1 MSKITI
7 DDLDREI
14 AEAEERRSRAAEA
27 GWQKGVK
34 QMDKR
39 LKTLRRKRD
48 KLVAKTGV
56 DAPSIPT
63 GEYLATESE
72 EAGLGINP
80 ALSTDVKLVQPKWS
94 TTKLVPYEMLT
105 VDGVMRIGDGTYSI
119 ALRVDDV
126 NYQGARPEDQYLV
139 REAWAAYLDSL
150 DHTVRLGVFIMNKRV
165 SPEEFA
171 SDLLYREV
179 PGDERG
185 NVLRREYNA
194 WTRSMLAKS
203 SRSVRRDRI
212 VTIAVDADT
221 LERAV
226 PRLSQEA
233 DSFLRFMRDLGSD
246 AHLLDGQQRLDII
259 QAMTRQDDKPGTA
272 SFDNLRGTVGL
283 TTRELVAPTSVL
295 TADGYRGDPRMIVGR
310 RWVKTYTV
318 TLDGYGKTMKDSF
331 ISDLTGLP
339 YDMTVAWHIR
349 PWEFAAAISAAENH
363 LHDIT
368 EENNTYQFNASRPEV
383 GYFVDQN
390 NMPPVMREAQE
401 DAEAFRDDL
410 ERAEMHAFGVTTVV
424 TVQGRTETELEE
436 ACREVEKVFS
446 THRKPYPDAWRALRE
461 EAFSTALPLGTPFV
475 PYERTLTT
483 DPLSHMMMFVAA
495 EMSDPG
501 GNIMGLNAE
510 TRSFIV
516 YDPVAHE
523 HTNSFTLA
531 QPRSGKSFNSK
542 ITRIIPVHLKH
553 PEDDVITIDPE
564 GEYVTGTEY
573 LGGQVIR
580 IAENS
585 GDFINPLDISLA
597 YGSDDPE
604 TKSSPVPAKVSFIQS
619 LVRMMASSVND
630 AQANVLDAAAAYS
643 YSRYLDDPRPENLPT
658 LQDIYDF
665 LMAEQGSD
673 MRDARDLAKL
683 IRRYVTGT
691 LSLFN
696 HPTNVNLQSNLVC
709 FDLHELSSE
718 LKPLALLIILD
729 HIWVRVSANRRAGK
743 RTWLIIDEF
752 QLLLDSPYARSQ
764 IDRFFTRGGKWDF
777 YINAITQNLSRVL
790 NSEETRY
797 MFQNSPFVTVLQQTS
812 DLLPDFQELFN
823 LSESQTKV
831 LATAHPGEGLY
842 VFKNRVVHF
851 DYQIDPKTCPTLYD
865 ICTTRPADIKRR
877 AAKTAPPSPD
887 GIQLDEPDDETAPR
901 DAREDIRLNVPS
913 PETRT
918 RRVADTRPTA
928 RLDSVYK
935 AGGGRQSPPRQNERN
950 DDMDIRDFTEGADF
964 SRFNTR
970 RRPSEEELRQQ
981 AEADLREKV
990 VTIVED
996 VFGRES
1002 DTHFDDLA
1010 LALGAQGLTVGTDPS
1025 GDIAFSDG
1033 TVALSGSEVGYTL
1046 PALVALS
1053 ERANG
1058 IDAEEI
1064 QPEETSRPE
1073 PAPQTR
1079 APESQHEPVSRQ
1091 APATQVFA
1099 RQQAPRG
1106 QYAQPAAAMPAA
1118 EPAPVQQ
1125 PRGMF
1130 PNQRAAQRHRMQQTA
1145 SQQDASQQAMPQ
1157 RDVFQRT
1164 QQPATEPRYGSAS
1177 VAGAMSTLLR
1187 YQNQSGE
1194 DLGGVFSDPSEISP
1208 EGLDEYA
1215 SESGFEN

>member
-1 MSKITI
+1 MSRLTI

-14 AEAEERRSRAAEA
+14 AEAEQRRASALEA
-27 GWQKGVK
+27 GWQKGVC

-39 LKTLRRKRD
+39 LKKLRKKRD
-48 KLVAKTGV
+48 RYVAKCGAE
-56 DAPSIPT
+56 APSIPL
-63 GEYLATESE
+63 GSSWATD
-72 EAGLGINP
+72 EAQADLGVNT

-94 TTKLVPYEMLT
+94 TTKLVPYELLT
-105 VDGVMRIGDGTYSI
+105 VDGVMRIDSETYSI

-139 REAWAAYLDSL
+139 REAWAGYLDSL
-150 DHTVRLGVFIMNKRV
+150 DHTVRLGIFIMNKRV

-171 SDLLYREV
+171 SDLLFREV

-212 VTIAVDADT
+212 ITIAVSADT

-233 DSFLRFMRDLGSD
+233 DSFLRFIRDLGSD
-246 AHLLDGQQRLDII
+246 AHVLDGQQRLDII
-259 QAMTRQDDKPGTA
+259 QTMTRQDDGPGTA
-272 SFDNLRGTVGL
+272 NFERLSGTVGL
-283 TTRELVAPTSVL
+283 TTRELVAPSSVL

-310 RWVKTYTV
+310 RWVKTYDV

-339 YDMTVAWHIR
+339 YDLTVAWHIR
-349 PWEFAAAISAAENH
+349 PWEFSAAISAAENH
-363 LHDIT
+363 LHEIT
-368 EENNTYQFNASRPEV
+368 EENNTYQFNTSRPEV

-390 NMPPVMREAQE
+390 NMPPTMREAQE

-410 ERAEMHAFGVTTVV
+410 ESAEMHAFGVTTVV

-446 THRKPYPDAWRALRE
+446 THRKPYPDSWRALRE
-461 EAFSTALPLGTPFV
+461 ESFSTALPIGAPYI

-483 DPLSHMMMFVAA
+483 DPLSHMLMFVAA
-495 EMSDPG
+495 EMNDPG

-516 YDPVAHE
+516 YDPVSHE

-553 PEDDVITIDPE
+553 PDDDVITIDPE
-564 GEYVTGTEY
+564 GEYVTPTEY

-630 AQANVLDAAAAYS
+630 AQANVLDAAAAYA
-643 YSRYLDDPRPENLPT
+643 YNRYLDDPRPENLPT

-665 LMAEQGSD
+665 LMSEQGSD

-729 HIWVRVSANRRAGK
+729 HIWVRVSANRRAGR

-797 MFQNSPFVTVLQQTS
+797 MFQNSPFVTILQQTS

-851 DYQIDPKTCPTLYD
+851 DFQIDSKICPTLYD

-877 AAKTAPPSPD
+877 AARPVSAGPD
-887 GIQLDEPDDETAPR
+887 VGSLDEPEDDSSSNSR
-901 DAREDIRLNVPS
+901 SRREEIGRCVPS
-913 PETRT
+913 PAH
-918 RRVADTRPTA
+918 VAPSPRP
-928 RLDSVYK
+928 LPDSQPANVQIGFN
-935 AGGGRQSPPRQNERN
+935 GGDNRNAVAANNERME
-950 DDMDIRDFTEGADF
+950 DMDIRDFQEGADF

-970 RRPSEEELRQQ
+970 RLPTEEELRAQ
-981 AEADLREKV
+981 AEAELKELV
-990 VTIVED
+990 LNAINQ
-996 VFGRES
+996 VFTHES
-1002 DTHFDDLA
+1002 DTHFDDFA
-1010 LALGAQGLTVGTDPS
+1010 LALSSAGITLGADPS
-1025 GDIAFSDG
+1025 GDIAFSNG

-1046 PALVALS
+1046 PALVAMS
-1053 ERANG
+1053 EHANG
-1058 IDAEEI
+1058 LDV
-1064 QPEETSRPE
+1064 
-1073 PAPQTR
+1073 APQTQTATAAEQAQPVDGSNVQAGSR
-1079 APESQHEPVSRQ
+1079 SDGARLQQTESPARPDTQAQAYRQSAHAASSQQ
-1091 APATQVFA
+1091 APAATFTQ
-1099 RQQAPRG
+1099 PN
-1106 QYAQPAAAMPAA
+1106 
-1118 EPAPVQQ
+1118 
-1125 PRGMF
+1125 GMY
-1130 PNQRAAQRHRMQQTA
+1130 PNQRAAQRHLKQAAMQAAATP
-1145 SQQDASQQAMPQ
+1145 QQSDDQ
-1157 RDVFQRT
+1157 RFT
-1164 QQPATEPRYGSAS
+1164 SAS
-1177 VAGAMSTLLR
+1177 VAGAMQGLLG
-1187 YQNQSGE
+1187 YQNDSGE
-1194 DLGGVFSDPSEISP
+1194 DLGGMFASPDEISP
-1208 EGLDEYA
+1208 EGLTEYA
-1215 SESGFEN
+1215 GGSGFVG

>member
-1 MSKITI
+1 MSRLTI

-14 AEAEERRSRAAEA
+14 AEAEQRRASALEA
-27 GWQKGVK
+27 GWQKGVC

-39 LKTLRRKRD
+39 LKKLRKKRD
-48 KLVAKTGV
+48 RYVAKCGAEV
-56 DAPSIPT
+56 PSIPL
-63 GEYLATESE
+63 GSSWATD
-72 EAGLGINP
+72 EAQADLGVNT

-94 TTKLVPYEMLT
+94 TTKLVPYELLT
-105 VDGVMRIGDGTYSI
+105 VDGVMRIDSETYSI

-139 REAWAAYLDSL
+139 REAWAGYLDSL
-150 DHTVRLGVFIMNKRV
+150 DHTVRLGIFIMNKRV

-171 SDLLYREV
+171 SDLLFREV

-212 VTIAVDADT
+212 ITIAVSADT

-233 DSFLRFMRDLGSD
+233 DSFLRFIRDLGSD
-246 AHLLDGQQRLDII
+246 AHVLDGQQRLDII
-259 QAMTRQDDKPGTA
+259 QTMTRQDDGPGTA
-272 SFDNLRGTVGL
+272 NFERLSGTVGL
-283 TTRELVAPTSVL
+283 TTRELVAPSSVL
-295 TADGYRGDPRMIVGR
+295 TADGYRGDPRMIIGR
-310 RWVKTYTV
+310 RWVKTYDV

-339 YDMTVAWHIR
+339 YDLTVAWHIR
-349 PWEFAAAISAAENH
+349 PWEFSAAISAAENH
-363 LHDIT
+363 LHEIT
-368 EENNTYQFNASRPEV
+368 EENNTYQFNTSRPEV

-390 NMPPVMREAQE
+390 NMPPTMREAQE

-410 ERAEMHAFGVTTVV
+410 ESAEMHAFGVTTVV

-446 THRKPYPDAWRALRE
+446 THRKPYPDSWRALRE
-461 EAFSTALPLGTPFV
+461 ESFSTALPIGAPYI

-483 DPLSHMMMFVAA
+483 DPLSHMLMFVAA
-495 EMSDPG
+495 EMNDPG

-516 YDPVAHE
+516 YDPVSHE

-553 PEDDVITIDPE
+553 PDDDVITIDPE
-564 GEYVTGTEY
+564 GEYVTPTEY

-630 AQANVLDAAAAYS
+630 AQANVLDAAAAYA
-643 YSRYLDDPRPENLPT
+643 YNRYLDDPRPENLPT
-658 LQDIYDF
+658 LQDIYNF
-665 LMAEQGSD
+665 LMSEQGSD

-729 HIWVRVSANRRAGK
+729 HIWVRVSANRRAGR

-797 MFQNSPFVTVLQQTS
+797 MFQNSPFVTILQQTS

-851 DYQIDPKTCPTLYD
+851 DFQIDSKICPTLYD

-877 AAKTAPPSPD
+877 AARPVSAGPD
-887 GIQLDEPDDETAPR
+887 VGSLDEPEDDSSSNSR
-901 DAREDIRLNVPS
+901 SRREEIGRCVPS
-913 PETRT
+913 PAHMAPSPRPLPDSQPANVQIGFNGGDN
-918 RRVADTRPTA
+918 RNAVAA
-928 RLDSVYK
+928 N
-935 AGGGRQSPPRQNERN
+935 NERME
-950 DDMDIRDFTEGADF
+950 DMDIRDFQEGADF

-970 RRPSEEELRQQ
+970 RLPTEEELRAQ
-981 AEADLREKV
+981 AEAELKELV
-990 VTIVED
+990 LNAINQ
-996 VFGRES
+996 VFTHES
-1002 DTHFDDLA
+1002 DTHFDDFA
-1010 LALGAQGLTVGTDPS
+1010 LALSSAGITLGADPS
-1025 GDIAFSDG
+1025 GDIAFSNG

-1046 PALVALS
+1046 PALVAMS
-1053 ERANG
+1053 EHANG
-1058 IDAEEI
+1058 LDV
-1064 QPEETSRPE
+1064 
-1073 PAPQTR
+1073 APQAQTAT
-1079 APESQHEPVSRQ
+1079 APEQAQPVDGSNVQAGSRSDGARLQQTESPARPDTQAQAYRQSAHAASSQQ
-1091 APATQVFA
+1091 APAATFTQ
-1099 RQQAPRG
+1099 PN
-1106 QYAQPAAAMPAA
+1106 
-1118 EPAPVQQ
+1118 
-1125 PRGMF
+1125 GMY
-1130 PNQRAAQRHRMQQTA
+1130 PNQRAAQRHLKQAAMQAAAT
-1145 SQQDASQQAMPQ
+1145 PQ
-1157 RDVFQRT
+1157 HSDDQRFT
-1164 QQPATEPRYGSAS
+1164 SAS
-1177 VAGAMSTLLR
+1177 VAGAMQGLLG
-1187 YQNQSGE
+1187 YQNDSGE
-1194 DLGGVFSDPSEISP
+1194 DLGGMFASPDEISP
-1208 EGLDEYA
+1208 EGLTEYA
-1215 SESGFEN
+1215 GGSGFVG

>member
-1 MSKITI
+1 MSRMTI
-7 DDLDREI
+7 EDLDREI
-14 AEAEERRSRAAEA
+14 AEAEQRRANAVEA
-27 GWQKGVK
+27 GWPKGVR

-39 LKTLRRKRD
+39 LKKLNKKRD
-48 KLVAKTGV
+48 KHLAKYGPDV
-56 DAPSIPT
+56 PSIP
-63 GEYLATESE
+63 
-72 EAGLGINP
+72 LGSSWETDEDQADLGVNT

-94 TTKLVPYEMLT
+94 TTKLVPYELLT
-105 VDGVMRIGDGTYSI
+105 VDGVMRIDSATYSI

-126 NYQGARPEDQYLV
+126 NYQGARPEDQYRV

-150 DHTVRLGVFIMNKRV
+150 DHTVRLGIFIMNKRV

-171 SDLLYREV
+171 SDLLFREV
-179 PGDERG
+179 PGDDRG

-212 VTIAVDADT
+212 VTIAASADT

-246 AHLLDGQQRLDII
+246 AHILDGQQRLDII
-259 QAMTRQDDKPGTA
+259 QAMTRQDDNPGTA
-272 SFDNLRGTVGL
+272 NFERLSGTVGL
-283 TTRELVAPTSVL
+283 TTRELVAPSSVL

-310 RWVKTYTV
+310 RWVKTYDV

-339 YDMTVAWHIR
+339 YDLTVAWHIR
-349 PWEFAAAISAAENH
+349 PWEFSAAISAAENH
-363 LHDIT
+363 LHEIT
-368 EENNTYQFNASRPEV
+368 EENNTYQFNTSRPEV
-383 GYFVDQN
+383 GYFVDQS
-390 NMPPVMREAQE
+390 NMPPAMREAQE

-410 ERAEMHAFGVTTVV
+410 ESAEMHAFGVTTVV
-424 TVQGRTETELEE
+424 AVQGRTETELEE

-446 THRKPYPDAWRALRE
+446 THRKPYPDSWRALRE
-461 EAFSTALPLGTPFV
+461 ESFSTALPIGTPYI

-483 DPLSHMMMFVAA
+483 DPLAHMMMFVAA
-495 EMSDPG
+495 EMNDPG

-516 YDPVAHE
+516 YDPVSHE

-553 PEDDVITIDPE
+553 PDDDVITIDPE
-564 GEYVTGTEY
+564 GEYVTPTEY

-585 GDFINPLDISLA
+585 GDYINPLDISLA

-630 AQANVLDAAAAYS
+630 AQANVLDAAAAYA
-643 YSRYLDDPRPENLPT
+643 YNRYLDDPRPENLPT

-665 LMAEQGSD
+665 LMSEQGSD

-696 HPTNVNLQSNLVC
+696 HPTNVDLQSNLVC

-729 HIWVRVSANRRAGK
+729 HIWVRVSANRRAGR
-743 RTWLIIDEF
+743 RTWLVIDEF

-851 DYQIDPKTCPTLYD
+851 DFPIDQKICPTLYD

-877 AAKTAPPSPD
+877 VARPVSARPD
-887 GIQLDEPDDETAPR
+887 VDALDEPEDAPSSSSR
-901 DAREDIRLNVPS
+901 SRREEIGRSVPS
-913 PETRT
+913 PAHMAPPPQVRSSDRPASEQFGFNGGDNRDA
-918 RRVADTRPTA
+918 VAA
-928 RLDSVYK
+928 K
-935 AGGGRQSPPRQNERN
+935 NERME
-950 DDMDIRDFTEGADF
+950 DMDIRDFQEGVSY

-970 RRPSEEELRQQ
+970 RLPTEEELRAQ
-981 AEADLREKV
+981 AEAELKELVLNAIDQ
-990 VTIVED
+990 
-996 VFGRES
+996 VFTRES
-1002 DTHFDDLA
+1002 DTHFDDFA
-1010 LALGAQGLTVGTDPS
+1010 LALSAAGITLGADPS
-1025 GDIAFSDG
+1025 GDIAFSNG

-1046 PALVALS
+1046 QALVAMS

-1058 IDAEEI
+1058 LDAVA
-1064 QPEETSRPE
+1064 E
-1073 PAPQTR
+1073 PQRAA
-1079 APESQHEPVSRQ
+1079 APEQTQSIEEDTEQAASRLDG
-1091 APATQVFA
+1091 A
-1099 RQQAPRG
+1099 RQQPVELPARPRT
-1106 QYAQPAAAMPAA
+1106 QAQVPQQPAHSATPQQTSAADFM
-1118 EPAPVQQ
+1118 QT
-1125 PRGMF
+1125 GGIY
-1130 PNQRAAQRHRMQQTA
+1130 PNQRAAQRRHQAALQATA
-1145 SQQDASQQAMPQ
+1145 AP
-1157 RDVFQRT
+1157 
-1164 QQPATEPRYGSAS
+1164 QQPAEQRFTSAS
-1177 VAGAMSTLLR
+1177 VAGAMQGLLN
-1187 YQNQSGE
+1187 YQNDSGE
-1194 DLGGVFSDPSEISP
+1194 DVGGVFANPDEISP
-1208 EGLDEYA
+1208 EGLSEYA
-1215 SESGFEN
+1215 NGSGFVG

>member
-1 MSKITI
+1 MSKLTI

-14 AEAEERRSRAAEA
+14 AEAEQRRSSALEA
-27 GWQKGVK
+27 GWQKGVR

-39 LKTLRRKRD
+39 LKKLRKKRD
-48 KLVAKTGV
+48 RYVAKCGADV
-56 DAPSIPT
+56 PSIPL
-63 GEYLATESE
+63 GSSWATD
-72 EAGLGINP
+72 EAQADLGVNT

-94 TTKLVPYEMLT
+94 TTKLVPYELLT
-105 VDGVMRIGDGTYSI
+105 VDGVMRIDSETYSI

-139 REAWAAYLDSL
+139 REAWAGYLDSL
-150 DHTVRLGVFIMNKRV
+150 DHTVRLGIFIMNKRV

-171 SDLLYREV
+171 SDLLFREV

-212 VTIAVDADT
+212 ITIAVSADT

-233 DSFLRFMRDLGSD
+233 DSFLRFIRDLGSD
-246 AHLLDGQQRLDII
+246 AHVLDGQQRLDII
-259 QAMTRQDDKPGTA
+259 QTMTRQDDSPGTA
-272 SFDNLRGTVGL
+272 SFERLSGTVGL
-283 TTRELVAPTSVL
+283 TTRELVAPSSVL
-295 TADGYRGDPRMIVGR
+295 TADGYRGDPRMIIGR
-310 RWVKTYTV
+310 RWVKTYDV

-339 YDMTVAWHIR
+339 YDLTVAWHIR
-349 PWEFAAAISAAENH
+349 PWEFSAAISAAENH
-363 LHDIT
+363 LHEIT
-368 EENNTYQFNASRPEV
+368 EENNTYQFNTSRPEV

-390 NMPPVMREAQE
+390 NMPPAMREAQE

-410 ERAEMHAFGVTTVV
+410 ESAEMHAFGVTTVV

-446 THRKPYPDAWRALRE
+446 THRKPYPDSWRALRE
-461 EAFSTALPLGTPFV
+461 ESFSTALPIGAPYI

-483 DPLSHMMMFVAA
+483 DPLSHMLMFVAA
-495 EMSDPG
+495 EMNDPG

-516 YDPVAHE
+516 YDPVSHE

-553 PEDDVITIDPE
+553 PDDDVITIDPE
-564 GEYVTGTEY
+564 GEYVTPTEY

-630 AQANVLDAAAAYS
+630 AQANVLDAAAAYA
-643 YSRYLDDPRPENLPT
+643 YNRYLDDPRPENLPT

-665 LMAEQGSD
+665 LMSEQGSD

-729 HIWVRVSANRRAGK
+729 HIWVRVSANRRAGR

-797 MFQNSPFVTVLQQTS
+797 MFQNSPFVTILQQTS

-851 DYQIDPKTCPTLYD
+851 DFQIDSKICPTLYD

-877 AAKTAPPSPD
+877 AARPVSAGPD
-887 GIQLDEPDDETAPR
+887 VGSLDEPEDDSSSNLR
-901 DAREDIRLNVPS
+901 SKREEIGRCVPS
-913 PETRT
+913 PAHMAPSPLPLPDSQPANVQIGFNGGDNRNA
-918 RRVADTRPTA
+918 VAA
-928 RLDSVYK
+928 N
-935 AGGGRQSPPRQNERN
+935 NERME
-950 DDMDIRDFTEGADF
+950 DMDIRDFQEGADF

-970 RRPSEEELRQQ
+970 RLPTEEELRAQ
-981 AEADLREKV
+981 AEAELKDLV
-990 VTIVED
+990 LNAINQ
-996 VFGRES
+996 VFTHES
-1002 DTHFDDLA
+1002 DTHFDDFA
-1010 LALGAQGLTVGTDPS
+1010 LALSSAGITLGADPS
-1025 GDIAFSDG
+1025 GDIAFSNG

-1046 PALVALS
+1046 PALVAMS
-1053 ERANG
+1053 EHANG
-1058 IDAEEI
+1058 LDV
-1064 QPEETSRPE
+1064 
-1073 PAPQTR
+1073 APQTQTAT
-1079 APESQHEPVSRQ
+1079 APDQAQPVDGSNVQAGSRSDGARLQQTESPARPDTQAQAYRQSAHAASSQQ
-1091 APATQVFA
+1091 APAASFTQ
-1099 RQQAPRG
+1099 PN
-1106 QYAQPAAAMPAA
+1106 
-1118 EPAPVQQ
+1118 
-1125 PRGMF
+1125 GMY
-1130 PNQRAAQRHRMQQTA
+1130 PNQRAAQRHLKQAAIQAAATPQQ
-1145 SQQDASQQAMPQ
+1145 SDDQ
-1157 RDVFQRT
+1157 RFT
-1164 QQPATEPRYGSAS
+1164 SAS
-1177 VAGAMSTLLR
+1177 VAGAMQGLLG
-1187 YQNQSGE
+1187 YQNDSGE
-1194 DLGGVFSDPSEISP
+1194 DLGGMFASPDEISP
-1208 EGLDEYA
+1208 EGLTEYA
-1215 SESGFEN
+1215 DGSGFVG

>member
-1 MSKITI
+1 MSRMTI
-7 DDLDREI
+7 EELDREI
-14 AEAEERRSRAAEA
+14 AEAEQRRANAVEA
-27 GWQKGVK
+27 GWPKGVRR
-34 QMDKR
+34 MDKH
-39 LKTLRRKRD
+39 LKKLNKKRD
-48 KLVAKTGV
+48 KYLAKYGP
-56 DAPSIPT
+56 DMPSIP
-63 GEYLATESE
+63 
-72 EAGLGINP
+72 LGSSWETDEDQADLGVNT
-80 ALSTDVKLVQPKWS
+80 ALSTDVKLVQPKWT
-94 TTKLVPYEMLT
+94 TTKLVPYELLT
-105 VDGVMRIGDGTYSI
+105 VDGVMRIDSATYSI

-126 NYQGARPEDQYLV
+126 NYQGARPEDQYRV
-139 REAWAAYLDSL
+139 REAWGAYLDSL
-150 DHTVRLGVFIMNKRV
+150 DHTVRLGIFIMNKRV

-171 SDLLYREV
+171 SDLLFREV
-179 PGDERG
+179 PGDDRG

-212 VTIAVDADT
+212 VTIAVSADT

-246 AHLLDGQQRLDII
+246 AHILDGQQRLDII
-259 QAMTRQDDKPGTA
+259 QAMTRQDDNPGTA
-272 SFDNLRGTVGL
+272 NFERLSGTVGL
-283 TTRELVAPTSVL
+283 TTRELVAPSSVL

-310 RWVKTYTV
+310 RWVKTYDV

-339 YDMTVAWHIR
+339 YDLTVAWHIR
-349 PWEFAAAISAAENH
+349 PWEFSAAISAAENH
-363 LHDIT
+363 LHEIT
-368 EENNTYQFNASRPEV
+368 EENNTYQFNTSRPEV
-383 GYFVDQN
+383 GYFVDQS
-390 NMPPVMREAQE
+390 NMPPAMREAQE

-410 ERAEMHAFGVTTVV
+410 ESAEMHAFGVTTVV

-446 THRKPYPDAWRALRE
+446 THRKPYPDSWRALRE
-461 EAFSTALPLGTPFV
+461 ESFSTALPIGAPYI

-483 DPLSHMMMFVAA
+483 DPLAHMMMFVAA
-495 EMSDPG
+495 EMNDPG

-516 YDPVAHE
+516 YDPVSHE

-553 PEDDVITIDPE
+553 PDDDVITIDPE
-564 GEYVTGTEY
+564 GEYVTPTEY

-585 GDFINPLDISLA
+585 GDYINPLDISLA

-630 AQANVLDAAAAYS
+630 AQANVLDAAAAYA
-643 YSRYLDDPRPENLPT
+643 YNRYLDDPRPENLPT

-665 LMAEQGSD
+665 LMSEQGSD

-691 LSLFN
+691 LALFN
-696 HPTNVNLQSNLVC
+696 HPTNVDLQSNLVC

-729 HIWVRVSANRRAGK
+729 HIWVRVSANRRAGR
-743 RTWLIIDEF
+743 RTWLVIDEF

-851 DYQIDPKTCPTLYD
+851 DFPIDQKICPTLYD

-877 AAKTAPPSPD
+877 VARPVPAKADVDT
-887 GIQLDEPDDETAPR
+887 LDEPEDAPSASSR
-901 DAREDIRLNVPS
+901 PRREEIGRSVPS
-913 PETRT
+913 PAHMAPPPQVRSSDRPASEQFGFNGGDNRDA
-918 RRVADTRPTA
+918 VAA
-928 RLDSVYK
+928 K
-935 AGGGRQSPPRQNERN
+935 NERME
-950 DDMDIRDFTEGADF
+950 DMDIRDFQEGVSF

-970 RRPSEEELRQQ
+970 RLPTEEELRAQ
-981 AEADLREKV
+981 AEAELKELVLNAIDQ
-990 VTIVED
+990 
-996 VFGRES
+996 VFTRES
-1002 DTHFDDLA
+1002 DTHFDDFA
-1010 LALGAQGLTVGTDPS
+1010 LALSAAGITLGADPS
-1025 GDIAFSDG
+1025 GDIAFSNG

-1046 PALVALS
+1046 PTLVAMS

-1058 IDAEEI
+1058 LDAV
-1064 QPEETSRPE
+1064 TE
-1073 PAPQTR
+1073 P
-1079 APESQHEPVSRQ
+1079 
-1091 APATQVFA
+1091 
-1099 RQQAPRG
+1099 
-1106 QYAQPAAAMPAA
+1106 QPAAAPELSQPVEEDAVQAA
-1118 EPAPVQQ
+1118 SRFDGARQQ
-1125 PRGMF
+1125 PVESPARPRAQAQVPQQPAQSATPQQTPGADFMQTGGMY
-1130 PNQRAAQRHRMQQTA
+1130 PNQRAAQRRHQAAMQATA
-1145 SQQDASQQAMPQ
+1145 AP
-1157 RDVFQRT
+1157 
-1164 QQPATEPRYGSAS
+1164 QQPAEQRFTSAS
-1177 VAGAMSTLLR
+1177 VAGAMQGLLN
-1187 YQNQSGE
+1187 YQNDSGE
-1194 DLGGVFSDPSEISP
+1194 DVGGVFTNPDEISP
-1208 EGLDEYA
+1208 EGLGEYA
-1215 SESGFEN
+1215 SGSGFVG

>member
-1 MSKITI
+1 MSRMTI
-7 DDLDREI
+7 EDLDREI
-14 AEAEERRSRAAEA
+14 AEAEQRRANAVEA
-27 GWQKGVK
+27 GWPKGVR

-39 LKTLRRKRD
+39 LKKLNKKRD
-48 KLVAKTGV
+48 KHLAKYGPDV
-56 DAPSIPT
+56 PSIP
-63 GEYLATESE
+63 
-72 EAGLGINP
+72 LGSSWETDEDQADLGVNT
-80 ALSTDVKLVQPKWS
+80 ALSTDVKLIQPKWT
-94 TTKLVPYEMLT
+94 TTKLVPYELLT
-105 VDGVMRIGDGTYSI
+105 VDGVMRIDSATYSI

-126 NYQGARPEDQYLV
+126 NYQGARPEDQYRV

-150 DHTVRLGVFIMNKRV
+150 DHTVRLGIFIMNKRV

-171 SDLLYREV
+171 SDLLFREV
-179 PGDERG
+179 PGDDRG

-212 VTIAVDADT
+212 VTIAVSADT
-221 LERAV
+221 MERAV

-246 AHLLDGQQRLDII
+246 AHVLDGQQRLDII
-259 QAMTRQDDKPGTA
+259 QAMTRQDDNPGTA
-272 SFDNLRGTVGL
+272 NFERLSGTVGL
-283 TTRELVAPTSVL
+283 TTRELVAPSSVL

-310 RWVKTYTV
+310 RWVKTYDV

-339 YDMTVAWHIR
+339 YDLTVAWHIR
-349 PWEFAAAISAAENH
+349 PWEFSAAISAAENH
-363 LHDIT
+363 LHEIT
-368 EENNTYQFNASRPEV
+368 EENNTYQFNTSRPEV
-383 GYFVDQN
+383 GYFVDQS
-390 NMPPVMREAQE
+390 NMPPAMREAQE

-410 ERAEMHAFGVTTVV
+410 ESAEMHAFGVTTVV
-424 TVQGRTETELEE
+424 AVQGRTETELEE

-446 THRKPYPDAWRALRE
+446 THRKPYPDSWRALRE
-461 EAFSTALPLGTPFV
+461 ESFSTALPIGTPYI

-483 DPLSHMMMFVAA
+483 DPLAHMMMFVAA
-495 EMSDPG
+495 EMNDPG

-516 YDPVAHE
+516 YDPVSHE

-553 PEDDVITIDPE
+553 PDDDVITIDPE
-564 GEYVTGTEY
+564 GEYVTPTEY

-585 GDFINPLDISLA
+585 GDYINPLDISLA

-630 AQANVLDAAAAYS
+630 AQANVLDAAAAYA
-643 YSRYLDDPRPENLPT
+643 YNRYLDDPRPENLPT

-665 LMAEQGSD
+665 LMSEQGSD

-696 HPTNVNLQSNLVC
+696 HPTNVDLQSNLVC

-729 HIWVRVSANRRAGK
+729 HIWVRVSANRRAGR
-743 RTWLIIDEF
+743 RTWLVIDEF

-851 DYQIDPKTCPTLYD
+851 DFPIDQKICPTLYD

-877 AAKTAPPSPD
+877 VARPVPVRPD
-887 GIQLDEPDDETAPR
+887 VDTLDEPEDAPSSSSR
-901 DAREDIRLNVPS
+901 SRREEIGRSVPS
-913 PETRT
+913 PAHMAPPPQVRSANRPASEQFGFNGGDNRDA
-918 RRVADTRPTA
+918 VAA
-928 RLDSVYK
+928 K
-935 AGGGRQSPPRQNERN
+935 NERME
-950 DDMDIRDFTEGADF
+950 DMDIRDFQEGVSF

-970 RRPSEEELRQQ
+970 RLPTEEELRAQ
-981 AEADLREKV
+981 AEAELKELVLNAIDQ
-990 VTIVED
+990 
-996 VFGRES
+996 VFTRES
-1002 DTHFDDLA
+1002 DTHFDDFA
-1010 LALGAQGLTVGTDPS
+1010 LALSAAGITLGADPS
-1025 GDIAFSDG
+1025 GDIAFSNG
-1033 TVALSGSEVGYTL
+1033 AVALSGSEVGYTL
-1046 PALVALS
+1046 QALVAMS

-1058 IDAEEI
+1058 LDAVAEPQSAAVPEQAQPIEEDTE
-1064 QPEETSRPE
+1064 QAASRLDG
-1073 PAPQTR
+1073 
-1079 APESQHEPVSRQ
+1079 V
-1091 APATQVFA
+1091 
-1099 RQQAPRG
+1099 RQQPVESPARPRT
-1106 QYAQPAAAMPAA
+1106 QAQVPQQPAHSATPQQTSAADFM
-1118 EPAPVQQ
+1118 QTG
-1125 PRGMF
+1125 GMY
-1130 PNQRAAQRHRMQQTA
+1130 PNQRAAQRRHQAAMQATA
-1145 SQQDASQQAMPQ
+1145 AP
-1157 RDVFQRT
+1157 
-1164 QQPATEPRYGSAS
+1164 QQPAEQRFTSAS
-1177 VAGAMSTLLR
+1177 VAGAMQGLLN
-1187 YQNQSGE
+1187 YQNDSGE
-1194 DLGGVFSDPSEISP
+1194 DIGGVFANPDEISP
-1208 EGLDEYA
+1208 EGLGEYA
-1215 SESGFEN
+1215 SGSGFVG

>member
-1 MSKITI
+1 MSRMTI
-7 DDLDREI
+7 EELDREI
-14 AEAEERRSRAAEA
+14 AEAEQRRANAVEA
-27 GWQKGVK
+27 GWPKGVR

-39 LKTLRRKRD
+39 LKKLNKKRD
-48 KLVAKTGV
+48 KHLAKYGP
-56 DAPSIPT
+56 DMPSIP
-63 GEYLATESE
+63 
-72 EAGLGINP
+72 LGSSWETDEDQADLGVNT
-80 ALSTDVKLVQPKWS
+80 ALSTDVKLVQPKWT
-94 TTKLVPYEMLT
+94 TTKLVPYELLT
-105 VDGVMRIGDGTYSI
+105 VDGVMRIDSATYSI

-126 NYQGARPEDQYLV
+126 NYQGARPEDQYRV

-150 DHTVRLGVFIMNKRV
+150 DHTVRLGIFIMNKRV

-171 SDLLYREV
+171 SDLLFREV
-179 PGDERG
+179 PGDDRG

-212 VTIAVDADT
+212 VTIAVSADT

-246 AHLLDGQQRLDII
+246 AHILDGQQRLDII
-259 QAMTRQDDKPGTA
+259 QAMTRQDDNPGTA
-272 SFDNLRGTVGL
+272 NFERLSGTVGL
-283 TTRELVAPTSVL
+283 TTRELVAPSSVL

-310 RWVKTYTV
+310 RWVKTYDV

-339 YDMTVAWHIR
+339 YDLTVAWHIR
-349 PWEFAAAISAAENH
+349 PWEFSAAISAAENH
-363 LHDIT
+363 LHEIT
-368 EENNTYQFNASRPEV
+368 EENNTYQFNTSRPEV
-383 GYFVDQN
+383 GYFVDQS
-390 NMPPVMREAQE
+390 NMPPAMREAQE

-410 ERAEMHAFGVTTVV
+410 ESAEMHAFGVTTVV

-446 THRKPYPDAWRALRE
+446 THRKPYPDSWRALRE
-461 EAFSTALPLGTPFV
+461 ESFSTALPIGAPYI

-483 DPLSHMMMFVAA
+483 DPLAHMMMFVAA
-495 EMSDPG
+495 EMNDPG

-516 YDPVAHE
+516 YDPVSHE

-553 PEDDVITIDPE
+553 PDDDVITIDPE
-564 GEYVTGTEY
+564 GEYVTPTEY

-585 GDFINPLDISLA
+585 GDYINPLDISLA

-630 AQANVLDAAAAYS
+630 AQANVLDAAAAYA
-643 YSRYLDDPRPENLPT
+643 YNRYLDDPRPENLPT

-665 LMAEQGSD
+665 LMSEQGSD

-691 LSLFN
+691 LALFN
-696 HPTNVNLQSNLVC
+696 HPTNVDLQSNLVC

-729 HIWVRVSANRRAGK
+729 HIWVRVSANRRAGR
-743 RTWLIIDEF
+743 RTWLVIDEF

-851 DYQIDPKTCPTLYD
+851 DFPIDQKICPTLYD

-877 AAKTAPPSPD
+877 VARPVPAKADVDT
-887 GIQLDEPDDETAPR
+887 LDEPEDAPSASSR
-901 DAREDIRLNVPS
+901 PRREEIGRSVPS
-913 PETRT
+913 PAHMAPPPQVRSSDRPASEQFGFNGGDNRDA
-918 RRVADTRPTA
+918 VAA
-928 RLDSVYK
+928 K
-935 AGGGRQSPPRQNERN
+935 NERME
-950 DDMDIRDFTEGADF
+950 DMDIRDFQEGVSF

-970 RRPSEEELRQQ
+970 RLPTEEELRAQ
-981 AEADLREKV
+981 AEAELKELVLNAIDQ
-990 VTIVED
+990 
-996 VFGRES
+996 VFTRES
-1002 DTHFDDLA
+1002 DTHFDDFA
-1010 LALGAQGLTVGTDPS
+1010 LALSAAGITLGADPS
-1025 GDIAFSDG
+1025 GDIAFSNG

-1046 PALVALS
+1046 PALVAMS

-1058 IDAEEI
+1058 LDAV
-1064 QPEETSRPE
+1064 TE
-1073 PAPQTR
+1073 P
-1079 APESQHEPVSRQ
+1079 
-1091 APATQVFA
+1091 
-1099 RQQAPRG
+1099 
-1106 QYAQPAAAMPAA
+1106 QPAAAPELSQPVEEDAVQAA
-1118 EPAPVQQ
+1118 SRFDGARQQ
-1125 PRGMF
+1125 PVESPARPRAQAQVPQQPAQSATPQQTPGAGFMQTGGMY
-1130 PNQRAAQRHRMQQTA
+1130 PNQRAAQRRHQAAMQATA
-1145 SQQDASQQAMPQ
+1145 AP
-1157 RDVFQRT
+1157 
-1164 QQPATEPRYGSAS
+1164 QQPAEQRFTSAS
-1177 VAGAMSTLLR
+1177 VAGAMQGLLN
-1187 YQNQSGE
+1187 YQNDSGE
-1194 DLGGVFSDPSEISP
+1194 DVGGVFANPDEISP
-1208 EGLDEYA
+1208 EGLGEYA
-1215 SESGFEN
+1215 NGSGFVG

>member
-1 MSKITI
+1 MSKLTI

-14 AEAEERRSRAAEA
+14 AEAEQRRSSALEA
-27 GWQKGVK
+27 GWQKGVR

-39 LKTLRRKRD
+39 LKKLRKKRD
-48 KLVAKTGV
+48 RYVAKCGADV
-56 DAPSIPT
+56 PSIPL
-63 GEYLATESE
+63 GSSWATD
-72 EAGLGINP
+72 EAQAELGVNT

-94 TTKLVPYEMLT
+94 TTKLVPYELLT
-105 VDGVMRIGDGTYSI
+105 VDGVMRIDSETYSI

-139 REAWAAYLDSL
+139 REAWAGYLDSL
-150 DHTVRLGVFIMNKRV
+150 DHTVRLGIFIMNKRV

-171 SDLLYREV
+171 SDLLFREV

-212 VTIAVDADT
+212 ITIAVSADT

-233 DSFLRFMRDLGSD
+233 DSFLRFIRDLGSD
-246 AHLLDGQQRLDII
+246 AHVLDGQQRLDII
-259 QAMTRQDDKPGTA
+259 QTMTRQDDSPGTA
-272 SFDNLRGTVGL
+272 NFERLSGTVGL
-283 TTRELVAPTSVL
+283 TTRELVAPSSVL
-295 TADGYRGDPRMIVGR
+295 TADGYRGDPRMIIGR
-310 RWVKTYTV
+310 RWVKTYDV

-339 YDMTVAWHIR
+339 YDLTVAWHIR
-349 PWEFAAAISAAENH
+349 PWEFSAAISAAENH
-363 LHDIT
+363 LHEIT
-368 EENNTYQFNASRPEV
+368 EENNTYQFNTSRPEV

-390 NMPPVMREAQE
+390 NMPPAMREAQE

-410 ERAEMHAFGVTTVV
+410 ESAEMHAFGVTTVV

-446 THRKPYPDAWRALRE
+446 THRKPYPDSWRALRE
-461 EAFSTALPLGTPFV
+461 ESFSTALPIGAPYI

-483 DPLSHMMMFVAA
+483 DPLSHMLMFVAA
-495 EMSDPG
+495 EMNDPG

-516 YDPVAHE
+516 YDPVSHE

-553 PEDDVITIDPE
+553 PDDDVITIDPE
-564 GEYVTGTEY
+564 GEYVTPTEY

-630 AQANVLDAAAAYS
+630 AQANVLDAAAAYA
-643 YSRYLDDPRPENLPT
+643 YNRYLDDPRPENLPT

-665 LMAEQGSD
+665 LMSEQGSD

-729 HIWVRVSANRRAGK
+729 HIWVRVSANRRAGR

-797 MFQNSPFVTVLQQTS
+797 MFQNSPFVTILQQTS

-851 DYQIDPKTCPTLYD
+851 DFQIDSKICPTLYY

-877 AAKTAPPSPD
+877 AARPVSAGPD
-887 GIQLDEPDDETAPR
+887 VGSLDEPEDDSSSNLR
-901 DAREDIRLNVPS
+901 SRREEIGRCVPS
-913 PETRT
+913 PAHMAPSPLPLPDSQPANVQIGFNGGDNRNA
-918 RRVADTRPTA
+918 VAA
-928 RLDSVYK
+928 N
-935 AGGGRQSPPRQNERN
+935 NERME
-950 DDMDIRDFTEGADF
+950 DMDIRDFQEGADF

-970 RRPSEEELRQQ
+970 RLPTEEELRAQ
-981 AEADLREKV
+981 AEAELKELV
-990 VTIVED
+990 LNAINQ
-996 VFGRES
+996 VFTHES
-1002 DTHFDDLA
+1002 DTHFDDFA
-1010 LALGAQGLTVGTDPS
+1010 LALSSAGITLGADPS
-1025 GDIAFSDG
+1025 GDIAFSNG

-1046 PALVALS
+1046 PALVAMS
-1053 ERANG
+1053 EHANG
-1058 IDAEEI
+1058 LDV
-1064 QPEETSRPE
+1064 
-1073 PAPQTR
+1073 APQTQTAA
-1079 APESQHEPVSRQ
+1079 APDQAQPVDGSNVQAGSRSDGARLQQTESPARPDTQAQAYRQSAHAASPQQ
-1091 APATQVFA
+1091 APAASFTQ
-1099 RQQAPRG
+1099 PN
-1106 QYAQPAAAMPAA
+1106 
-1118 EPAPVQQ
+1118 
-1125 PRGMF
+1125 GMY
-1130 PNQRAAQRHRMQQTA
+1130 PNQRAAQRHLKQAAMQAAATP
-1145 SQQDASQQAMPQ
+1145 QQSDDQ
-1157 RDVFQRT
+1157 RFT
-1164 QQPATEPRYGSAS
+1164 SAS
-1177 VAGAMSTLLR
+1177 VAGAMQGLLG
-1187 YQNQSGE
+1187 YQNDSGE
-1194 DLGGVFSDPSEISP
+1194 DLGGMFASPDEISP
-1208 EGLDEYA
+1208 EGLTEYA
-1215 SESGFEN
+1215 DGSGFVG

>member
-1 MSKITI
+1 MSRLTI

-14 AEAEERRSRAAEA
+14 AEAEQRRASALEA
-27 GWQKGVK
+27 GWQKGVC

-39 LKTLRRKRD
+39 LKKLRKKRD
-48 KLVAKTGV
+48 RYVAKCGAEV
-56 DAPSIPT
+56 PSIPL
-63 GEYLATESE
+63 GSSWATD
-72 EAGLGINP
+72 EAQADLGVNT

-94 TTKLVPYEMLT
+94 TTKLVPYELLT
-105 VDGVMRIGDGTYSI
+105 VDGVMRIDSETYSI

-139 REAWAAYLDSL
+139 REAWAGYLDSL
-150 DHTVRLGVFIMNKRV
+150 DHTVRLGIFIMNKRV

-171 SDLLYREV
+171 SDLLFREV

-212 VTIAVDADT
+212 ITIAVSANT

-233 DSFLRFMRDLGSD
+233 DSFLRFIRDLGSD
-246 AHLLDGQQRLDII
+246 AHVLDGQQRLDII
-259 QAMTRQDDKPGTA
+259 QTMTRQDDGPGTA
-272 SFDNLRGTVGL
+272 NFERLSGTVGL
-283 TTRELVAPTSVL
+283 TTRELVAPSSVL
-295 TADGYRGDPRMIVGR
+295 TADGYRGDPRMIIGR
-310 RWVKTYTV
+310 RWVKTYDV

-339 YDMTVAWHIR
+339 YDLTVAWHIR
-349 PWEFAAAISAAENH
+349 PWEFSAAISAAENH
-363 LHDIT
+363 LHEIT
-368 EENNTYQFNASRPEV
+368 EENNTYQFNTSRPEV

-390 NMPPVMREAQE
+390 NMPPAMREAQE

-410 ERAEMHAFGVTTVV
+410 ESAEMHAFGVTTVV

-446 THRKPYPDAWRALRE
+446 THRKPYPDSWRALRE
-461 EAFSTALPLGTPFV
+461 ESFSTALPIGAPYI

-483 DPLSHMMMFVAA
+483 DPLSHMLMFVAA
-495 EMSDPG
+495 EMNDPG

-516 YDPVAHE
+516 YDPVSHE

-553 PEDDVITIDPE
+553 PDDDVITIDPE
-564 GEYVTGTEY
+564 GEYVTPTEY

-630 AQANVLDAAAAYS
+630 AQANVLDAAAAYA
-643 YSRYLDDPRPENLPT
+643 YNRYLDDPRPENLPT

-665 LMAEQGSD
+665 LMSEQGSD

-729 HIWVRVSANRRAGK
+729 HIWVRVSANRRAGR

-797 MFQNSPFVTVLQQTS
+797 MFQNSPFVTILQQTS

-851 DYQIDPKTCPTLYD
+851 DFQIDSKICPTLYD

-877 AAKTAPPSPD
+877 AASPVPAGPD
-887 GIQLDEPDDETAPR
+887 AGSLDEPEDDPSSNSRPR
-901 DAREDIRLNVPS
+901 REEIGRCVPS
-913 PETRT
+913 PAHMAPSPRPLPDSQPA
-918 RRVADTRPTA
+918 RMQIGFNGGDNRNAVAA
-928 RLDSVYK
+928 NK
-935 AGGGRQSPPRQNERN
+935 ERME
-950 DDMDIRDFTEGADF
+950 DMDIRDFQEGADF

-970 RRPSEEELRQQ
+970 RLPTEEELRAQ
-981 AEADLREKV
+981 AEAELKDLV
-990 VTIVED
+990 LNAINQ
-996 VFGRES
+996 VFTRES
-1002 DTHFDDLA
+1002 DTHFDDFA
-1010 LALGAQGLTVGTDPS
+1010 LALSSAGITLGADPS
-1025 GDIAFSDG
+1025 GDIAFSNG

-1046 PALVALS
+1046 PALVAMS
-1053 ERANG
+1053 EHANG
-1058 IDAEEI
+1058 LDV
-1064 QPEETSRPE
+1064 
-1073 PAPQTR
+1073 APQAQTAT
-1079 APESQHEPVSRQ
+1079 APEQ
-1091 APATQVFA
+1091 
-1099 RQQAPRG
+1099 
-1106 QYAQPAAAMPAA
+1106 AQPVDESNVQAGSRSDGARLQQTESPARPDTQAQAYRQSAHAASSQQTPAA
-1118 EPAPVQQ
+1118 SFTQ
-1125 PRGMF
+1125 PNGMY
-1130 PNQRAAQRHRMQQTA
+1130 PNQRAAQRHLKQAAMQAAAT
-1145 SQQDASQQAMPQ
+1145 PQ
-1157 RDVFQRT
+1157 HSDDQRFT
-1164 QQPATEPRYGSAS
+1164 SAS
-1177 VAGAMSTLLR
+1177 VAGAMQGLLG
-1187 YQNQSGE
+1187 YQNDSGE
-1194 DLGGVFSDPSEISP
+1194 DLGGMFASPDEISP
-1208 EGLDEYA
+1208 EGLGEYA
-1215 SESGFEN
+1215 NGSGFVG

>member
-1 MSKITI
+1 MSRLTI

-14 AEAEERRSRAAEA
+14 AEAEQRRASALEA
-27 GWQKGVK
+27 GWQKGVR

-39 LKTLRRKRD
+39 LKKLRKKRD
-48 KLVAKTGV
+48 RYVAKCGAEV
-56 DAPSIPT
+56 PSIPL
-63 GEYLATESE
+63 GSSWATD
-72 EAGLGINP
+72 EAQADLGVNT

-94 TTKLVPYEMLT
+94 TTKLVPYELLT
-105 VDGVMRIGDGTYSI
+105 VDGVMRIDSETYSI

-139 REAWAAYLDSL
+139 REAWAGYLDSL
-150 DHTVRLGVFIMNKRV
+150 DHTVRLGIFIMNKRV

-171 SDLLYREV
+171 SDLLFREV

-212 VTIAVDADT
+212 ITIAVSADT

-233 DSFLRFMRDLGSD
+233 DSFLRFIRDLGSD
-246 AHLLDGQQRLDII
+246 AHVLDGQQRLDII
-259 QAMTRQDDKPGTA
+259 QTMTRQDDGPGTA
-272 SFDNLRGTVGL
+272 NFERLSGTVGL
-283 TTRELVAPTSVL
+283 TTRELVAPSSVL
-295 TADGYRGDPRMIVGR
+295 TADGYRGDPRMIIGR
-310 RWVKTYTV
+310 RWVKTYDV

-339 YDMTVAWHIR
+339 YDLTVAWHIR
-349 PWEFAAAISAAENH
+349 PWEFSAAISAAENH
-363 LHDIT
+363 LHEIT
-368 EENNTYQFNASRPEV
+368 EENNTYQFNTSRPEV

-390 NMPPVMREAQE
+390 NMPPAMREAQE

-410 ERAEMHAFGVTTVV
+410 ESAEMHAFGVTTVV

-436 ACREVEKVFS
+436 ACREVEKVFA
-446 THRKPYPDAWRALRE
+446 THRKPYPDSWRALRE
-461 EAFSTALPLGTPFV
+461 ESFSTALPIGAPYI

-483 DPLSHMMMFVAA
+483 DPLSHMLMFVAA
-495 EMSDPG
+495 EMNDPG

-516 YDPVAHE
+516 YDPVSHE

-553 PEDDVITIDPE
+553 PDDDVITIDPE
-564 GEYVTGTEY
+564 GEYVTPTEY

-630 AQANVLDAAAAYS
+630 AQANVLDAAAAYA
-643 YSRYLDDPRPENLPT
+643 YNRYLDDPRPVNLPT

-665 LMAEQGSD
+665 LMSEQGSD

-729 HIWVRVSANRRAGK
+729 HIWVRVSANRRAGR

-797 MFQNSPFVTVLQQTS
+797 MFQNSPFVTILQQTS

-851 DYQIDPKTCPTLYD
+851 DFQIDSKICPTLYD

-877 AAKTAPPSPD
+877 AARPVSAGPD
-887 GIQLDEPDDETAPR
+887 VGSLDEPEDDSSSNSR
-901 DAREDIRLNVPS
+901 SRREEIGRCVPS
-913 PETRT
+913 PAHMAPSPRPLPDSQPANVQIGFNGGDN
-918 RRVADTRPTA
+918 RNAVAA
-928 RLDSVYK
+928 N
-935 AGGGRQSPPRQNERN
+935 NERME
-950 DDMDIRDFTEGADF
+950 DMDIRDFQEGADF

-970 RRPSEEELRQQ
+970 RLPTEEELRAQ
-981 AEADLREKV
+981 AEAELKELV
-990 VTIVED
+990 LNAINQ
-996 VFGRES
+996 VFTHES
-1002 DTHFDDLA
+1002 DTHFDDFA
-1010 LALGAQGLTVGTDPS
+1010 LALSSAGITLGADPS
-1025 GDIAFSDG
+1025 GDIAFSNG

-1046 PALVALS
+1046 PALVAMS
-1053 ERANG
+1053 EHANG
-1058 IDAEEI
+1058 LDV
-1064 QPEETSRPE
+1064 
-1073 PAPQTR
+1073 APQTQTATALEQAQPVDGSNVQAGSR
-1079 APESQHEPVSRQ
+1079 SDGARLQQTESPARPDTQAQAYRQSAHAASSQQ
-1091 APATQVFA
+1091 APAATFTQ
-1099 RQQAPRG
+1099 PN
-1106 QYAQPAAAMPAA
+1106 
-1118 EPAPVQQ
+1118 
-1125 PRGMF
+1125 GMY
-1130 PNQRAAQRHRMQQTA
+1130 PNQRAAQRHLKQAAMQAAAT
-1145 SQQDASQQAMPQ
+1145 PQ
-1157 RDVFQRT
+1157 HPDDQRFT
-1164 QQPATEPRYGSAS
+1164 SAS
-1177 VAGAMSTLLR
+1177 VAGAMQGLLG
-1187 YQNQSGE
+1187 YQNDSGE
-1194 DLGGVFSDPSEISP
+1194 DLGGMFASPDEISP
-1208 EGLDEYA
+1208 EGLTEYA
-1215 SESGFEN
+1215 DGSGFVG

>member
-1 MSKITI
+1 MSKLTI

-14 AEAEERRSRAAEA
+14 AEAEQRRASALEA
-27 GWQKGVK
+27 GWQKGVR

-39 LKTLRRKRD
+39 LKKLGKKRD
-48 KLVAKTGV
+48 RYVAKCGAEV
-56 DAPSIPT
+56 PSIP
-63 GEYLATESE
+63 
-72 EAGLGINP
+72 LGSSWTTDEVQADLGVNT

-94 TTKLVPYEMLT
+94 TTKLVPYELLT
-105 VDGVMRIGDGTYSI
+105 VDGVMRIDSETYSI

-139 REAWAAYLDSL
+139 REAWAGYLDSL
-150 DHTVRLGVFIMNKRV
+150 DHTVRLGIFIMNKRV

-171 SDLLYREV
+171 SDLLFREI

-212 VTIAVDADT
+212 ITIAVSADT

-233 DSFLRFMRDLGSD
+233 DSFLRFIRDLGSD
-246 AHLLDGQQRLDII
+246 AHVLDGQQRLDII
-259 QAMTRQDDKPGTA
+259 QTMTRQDDSPGTA
-272 SFDNLRGTVGL
+272 SFERLSGTVGL
-283 TTRELVAPTSVL
+283 TTRELVAPSSVL
-295 TADGYRGDPRMIVGR
+295 TADGYRGDPRMIIGR
-310 RWVKTYTV
+310 RWVKTYDV

-339 YDMTVAWHIR
+339 YDLTVAWHIR
-349 PWEFAAAISAAENH
+349 PWEFSAAISAAENH
-363 LHDIT
+363 LHEIT
-368 EENNTYQFNASRPEV
+368 EENNTYQFNTSRPEV

-390 NMPPVMREAQE
+390 NMPPAMREAQE

-410 ERAEMHAFGVTTVV
+410 ESAEMHAFGVTTVV

-446 THRKPYPDAWRALRE
+446 THRKPFPDSWRALRE
-461 EAFSTALPLGTPFV
+461 ESFSTALPIGAPYI

-483 DPLSHMMMFVAA
+483 DPLSHMLMFVAA
-495 EMSDPG
+495 EMNDPG

-516 YDPVAHE
+516 YDPVSHE

-553 PEDDVITIDPE
+553 PDDDVITIDPE
-564 GEYVTGTEY
+564 GEYVTPTEY

-630 AQANVLDAAAAYS
+630 AQANVLDAAAAYA
-643 YSRYLDDPRPENLPT
+643 YNRYLDDPRPENLPT

-665 LMAEQGSD
+665 LMSEQGSD

-729 HIWVRVSANRRAGK
+729 HIWVRVSANRRAGR

-797 MFQNSPFVTVLQQTS
+797 MFQNSPFVTILQQTS

-851 DYQIDPKTCPTLYD
+851 DFQIDSKICPTLYD

-877 AAKTAPPSPD
+877 AARPVSAGPD
-887 GIQLDEPDDETAPR
+887 VGSLDEPEDDSSSNSR
-901 DAREDIRLNVPS
+901 SRREEIGRCVPS
-913 PETRT
+913 PAHMAPSPRPLPDSQPANVQIGFNGGDN
-918 RRVADTRPTA
+918 RNAVAA
-928 RLDSVYK
+928 NK
-935 AGGGRQSPPRQNERN
+935 ERME
-950 DDMDIRDFTEGADF
+950 DMDIRDFQEGADF

-970 RRPSEEELRQQ
+970 RLPTEEELRSQ
-981 AEADLREKV
+981 AEAELKELV
-990 VTIVED
+990 LNAINQ
-996 VFGRES
+996 VFTHES
-1002 DTHFDDLA
+1002 DTHFDDFA
-1010 LALGAQGLTVGTDPS
+1010 LALSSAGITLGADPS
-1025 GDIAFSDG
+1025 GDIAFSNG

-1046 PALVALS
+1046 PALVAMS
-1053 ERANG
+1053 EHANG
-1058 IDAEEI
+1058 LDV
-1064 QPEETSRPE
+1064 
-1073 PAPQTR
+1073 APQTQTAT
-1079 APESQHEPVSRQ
+1079 APEQAQPVDGSNVQAGSRSDGARLQQTESPARPDTQAQAYRQSAHAASSQQ
-1091 APATQVFA
+1091 APAATFTQ
-1099 RQQAPRG
+1099 PN
-1106 QYAQPAAAMPAA
+1106 
-1118 EPAPVQQ
+1118 
-1125 PRGMF
+1125 GMY
-1130 PNQRAAQRHRMQQTA
+1130 PNQRAAQRHLKQAAMKAAATPQQ
-1145 SQQDASQQAMPQ
+1145 SDDQ
-1157 RDVFQRT
+1157 RFT
-1164 QQPATEPRYGSAS
+1164 SAS
-1177 VAGAMSTLLR
+1177 VAGAMQGLLG
-1187 YQNQSGE
+1187 YQNDSGE
-1194 DLGGVFSDPSEISP
+1194 DLGGMFASPDEISP
-1208 EGLDEYA
+1208 EGLTEYA
-1215 SESGFEN
+1215 DGSGFVG

>member
-1 MSKITI
+1 MSRLTI

-14 AEAEERRSRAAEA
+14 AEAEQRRASALEA
-27 GWQKGVK
+27 GWQKGVC

-39 LKTLRRKRD
+39 LKKLRKKRD
-48 KLVAKTGV
+48 RYVAKCGAEV
-56 DAPSIPT
+56 PSIPL
-63 GEYLATESE
+63 GSSWATD
-72 EAGLGINP
+72 EAQADLGVNT

-94 TTKLVPYEMLT
+94 TTKLVPYELLT
-105 VDGVMRIGDGTYSI
+105 VDGVMRIDSETYSI

-139 REAWAAYLDSL
+139 REAWAGYLDSL
-150 DHTVRLGVFIMNKRV
+150 DHTVRLGIFIMNKRV

-171 SDLLYREV
+171 SDLLFREV

-212 VTIAVDADT
+212 ITIAVSADT

-233 DSFLRFMRDLGSD
+233 DSFLRFIRDLGSD
-246 AHLLDGQQRLDII
+246 AHVLDGQQRLDII
-259 QAMTRQDDKPGTA
+259 QTMTRQDDGPGTA
-272 SFDNLRGTVGL
+272 NFERLSGTVGL
-283 TTRELVAPTSVL
+283 TTRELVAPSSVL
-295 TADGYRGDPRMIVGR
+295 TADGYRGDPRMIIGR
-310 RWVKTYTV
+310 RWVKTYDV

-339 YDMTVAWHIR
+339 YDLTVAWHIR
-349 PWEFAAAISAAENH
+349 PWEFSAAISAAENH
-363 LHDIT
+363 LHEIT
-368 EENNTYQFNASRPEV
+368 EENNTYQFNTSRPEV

-390 NMPPVMREAQE
+390 NMPPAMREAQE

-410 ERAEMHAFGVTTVV
+410 ESAEMHAFGVTTVV

-446 THRKPYPDAWRALRE
+446 THRKPYPDSWRALRE
-461 EAFSTALPLGTPFV
+461 ESFSTALPIGAPYI

-483 DPLSHMMMFVAA
+483 DPLSHMLMFVAA
-495 EMSDPG
+495 EMNDPG

-516 YDPVAHE
+516 YDPVSHE

-553 PEDDVITIDPE
+553 PDDDVITIDPE
-564 GEYVTGTEY
+564 GEYVTPTEY

-630 AQANVLDAAAAYS
+630 AQANVLDAAAAYA
-643 YSRYLDDPRPENLPT
+643 YNRYLDDPRPENLPT

-665 LMAEQGSD
+665 LMSEQGSD

-691 LSLFN
+691 LTLFN

-729 HIWVRVSANRRAGK
+729 HIWVRVSANRRAGR

-797 MFQNSPFVTVLQQTS
+797 MFQNSPFVTILQQTS

-851 DYQIDPKTCPTLYD
+851 DFQIDSKICPTLYD

-877 AAKTAPPSPD
+877 AASPVPAGPD
-887 GIQLDEPDDETAPR
+887 AGSLDEPEDDPSSNSRPR
-901 DAREDIRLNVPS
+901 REEIGRCVPS
-913 PETRT
+913 PAHMAPSPRPLPDSQPA
-918 RRVADTRPTA
+918 RMQIGFNGGDNRNAVAA
-928 RLDSVYK
+928 NK
-935 AGGGRQSPPRQNERN
+935 ERME
-950 DDMDIRDFTEGADF
+950 DMDIRDFQEGADF

-970 RRPSEEELRQQ
+970 RLPTEEELRAQ
-981 AEADLREKV
+981 AEAELKDLV
-990 VTIVED
+990 LNAINQ
-996 VFGRES
+996 VFTRES
-1002 DTHFDDLA
+1002 DTHFDDFA
-1010 LALGAQGLTVGTDPS
+1010 LALSSAGITLGADPS
-1025 GDIAFSDG
+1025 GDIAFSNG

-1046 PALVALS
+1046 PALVAMS
-1053 ERANG
+1053 EHANG
-1058 IDAEEI
+1058 LDV
-1064 QPEETSRPE
+1064 
-1073 PAPQTR
+1073 APQAQTAT
-1079 APESQHEPVSRQ
+1079 APEQ
-1091 APATQVFA
+1091 
-1099 RQQAPRG
+1099 
-1106 QYAQPAAAMPAA
+1106 AQPVDESNVQAGSRSDGARLQQTESPARPDTQAQAYRQSAHAASSQQTTAA
-1118 EPAPVQQ
+1118 SFTQ
-1125 PRGMF
+1125 PNGMY
-1130 PNQRAAQRHRMQQTA
+1130 PNQRAAQRHLKQAAMQAAAT
-1145 SQQDASQQAMPQ
+1145 PQ
-1157 RDVFQRT
+1157 HSDDQRFT
-1164 QQPATEPRYGSAS
+1164 SAS
-1177 VAGAMSTLLR
+1177 VAGAMQGLLG
-1187 YQNQSGE
+1187 YQNDSGE
-1194 DLGGVFSDPSEISP
+1194 DLGGMFASPDEISP
-1208 EGLDEYA
+1208 EGLGEYA
-1215 SESGFEN
+1215 NGSGFVG

>member
-1 MSKITI
+1 MSRMTI
-7 DDLDREI
+7 EDLDREI
-14 AEAEERRSRAAEA
+14 AEAEQRRANAVEA
-27 GWQKGVK
+27 GWPKGVR

-39 LKTLRRKRD
+39 LKKLNKKRD
-48 KLVAKTGV
+48 KHLAKYGPDV
-56 DAPSIPT
+56 PSIP
-63 GEYLATESE
+63 
-72 EAGLGINP
+72 LGSSWETDEDQADLGVNT

-94 TTKLVPYEMLT
+94 TTKLVPYELLT
-105 VDGVMRIGDGTYSI
+105 VDGVMRIDSETYSI
-119 ALRVDDV
+119 ALRVNDV
-126 NYQGARPEDQYLV
+126 NYQGARPEDQYRV

-150 DHTVRLGVFIMNKRV
+150 DHTVRLGIFIMNKRV
-165 SPEEFA
+165 SPEDFA
-171 SDLLYREV
+171 SDLLFREV
-179 PGDERG
+179 PGDDRG

-194 WTRSMLAKS
+194 WTHSMLAKS

-212 VTIAVDADT
+212 VTIAVSADT
-221 LERAV
+221 MERAV

-246 AHLLDGQQRLDII
+246 AHVLDGQQRLDII
-259 QAMTRQDDKPGTA
+259 QAMTRQDDNPGTA
-272 SFDNLRGTVGL
+272 NFERLSGTVGL
-283 TTRELVAPTSVL
+283 TTRELVAPSSVL

-310 RWVKTYTV
+310 RWVKTYDV

-339 YDMTVAWHIR
+339 YDLTVAWHIR
-349 PWEFAAAISAAENH
+349 PWEFSAAISAAENH
-363 LHDIT
+363 LHEIT
-368 EENNTYQFNASRPEV
+368 EENNTYQFNTSRPEV
-383 GYFVDQN
+383 GYFVDQS
-390 NMPPVMREAQE
+390 NMPPAMREAQE

-410 ERAEMHAFGVTTVV
+410 ESAEMHAFGVTTVV

-446 THRKPYPDAWRALRE
+446 THRKPYPDSWRALRE
-461 EAFSTALPLGTPFV
+461 ESFSTALPIGAPYI

-483 DPLSHMMMFVAA
+483 DPLAHMMMFVAA
-495 EMSDPG
+495 EMNDPG

-516 YDPVAHE
+516 YDPVSHE

-553 PEDDVITIDPE
+553 PDDDVITIDPE
-564 GEYVTGTEY
+564 GEYVTPTEY

-585 GDFINPLDISLA
+585 GDYINPLDISLA

-630 AQANVLDAAAAYS
+630 AQANVLDAAAAYA
-643 YSRYLDDPRPENLPT
+643 YNRYLDDPRPENLPT

-665 LMAEQGSD
+665 LMSEQGSD

-696 HPTNVNLQSNLVC
+696 HPTNVDLQSNLVC

-729 HIWVRVSANRRAGK
+729 HIWVRVSANRRAGR

-851 DYQIDPKTCPTLYD
+851 DFPIDQKTCPTLYD

-877 AAKTAPPSPD
+877 VARPVPARPD
-887 GIQLDEPDDETAPR
+887 VDTLDEPEDAPSSSSR
-901 DAREDIRLNVPS
+901 SRREEIGRSVPS
-913 PETRT
+913 PAHMAPPPQVRSANRPANEQFGFNGGDNRDA
-918 RRVADTRPTA
+918 VAA
-928 RLDSVYK
+928 K
-935 AGGGRQSPPRQNERN
+935 NERME
-950 DDMDIRDFTEGADF
+950 DMDIRDFQEGVSF

-970 RRPSEEELRQQ
+970 RLPTEEELRAQ
-981 AEADLREKV
+981 AEAELKDLV
-990 VTIVED
+990 LNVID
-996 VFGRES
+996 QVFTRES
-1002 DTHFDDLA
+1002 DTHFDDFA
-1010 LALGAQGLTVGTDPS
+1010 LALSAAGITLGADPS
-1025 GDIAFSDG
+1025 GDIAFSNG

-1046 PALVALS
+1046 PALVAMS

-1058 IDAEEI
+1058 LDAVAEPQRAAVPEQAQSIEEDTEQAASRLDGARQ
-1064 QPEETSRPE
+1064 QPVESPTRPRTQAQ
-1073 PAPQTR
+1073 P
-1079 APESQHEPVSRQ
+1079 SQQPVHSAVSQQ
-1091 APATQVFA
+1091 APAADFMQT
-1099 RQQAPRG
+1099 G
-1106 QYAQPAAAMPAA
+1106 
-1118 EPAPVQQ
+1118 
-1125 PRGMF
+1125 GMY
-1130 PNQRAAQRHRMQQTA
+1130 PNQRAAQRRHQAAMQATA
-1145 SQQDASQQAMPQ
+1145 AP
-1157 RDVFQRT
+1157 
-1164 QQPATEPRYGSAS
+1164 QQPAEQRFNSAS
-1177 VAGAMSTLLR
+1177 VKGAMDTLLN
-1187 YQNQSGE
+1187 YQNDSGE
-1194 DLGGVFSDPSEISP
+1194 DVGGVFANPDEISP
-1208 EGLDEYA
+1208 EGLSEYA
-1215 SESGFEN
+1215 NGSGFVG

>member
-1 MSKITI
+1 MSRMTI
-7 DDLDREI
+7 EDLDREI
-14 AEAEERRSRAAEA
+14 AEAEQRRANAVEA
-27 GWQKGVK
+27 GWPKGVR

-39 LKTLRRKRD
+39 LKKLNKKRD
-48 KLVAKTGV
+48 KHLAKYGPDV
-56 DAPSIPT
+56 PSIP
-63 GEYLATESE
+63 
-72 EAGLGINP
+72 LGSSWETDEDQADLGVNT
-80 ALSTDVKLVQPKWS
+80 ALSTDVKLVQPKWT
-94 TTKLVPYEMLT
+94 TTKLVPYELLT
-105 VDGVMRIGDGTYSI
+105 VDGVMRIDSATYSI

-126 NYQGARPEDQYLV
+126 NYQGARPEDQYRV

-150 DHTVRLGVFIMNKRV
+150 DHTVRLGIFIMNKRV

-171 SDLLYREV
+171 SDLLFREV
-179 PGDERG
+179 PGDDRG

-212 VTIAVDADT
+212 VTIAVSADT
-221 LERAV
+221 MERAV

-246 AHLLDGQQRLDII
+246 AHILDGQQRLDII
-259 QAMTRQDDKPGTA
+259 QAMTRQDDNPGTA
-272 SFDNLRGTVGL
+272 NFERLSGTVGL
-283 TTRELVAPTSVL
+283 TTRELVAPSSVL

-310 RWVKTYTV
+310 RWVKTYDV

-339 YDMTVAWHIR
+339 YDLTVAWHIR
-349 PWEFAAAISAAENH
+349 PWEFSAAISAAENH
-363 LHDIT
+363 LHEIT
-368 EENNTYQFNASRPEV
+368 EENNTYQFNTSRPEV
-383 GYFVDQN
+383 GYFVDQS
-390 NMPPVMREAQE
+390 NMPPAMREAQE

-410 ERAEMHAFGVTTVV
+410 ESAEMHAFGVTTVV
-424 TVQGRTETELEE
+424 AVQGRTETELEE

-446 THRKPYPDAWRALRE
+446 THRKPYPDSWRALRE
-461 EAFSTALPLGTPFV
+461 ESFSTALPIGTPYI

-483 DPLSHMMMFVAA
+483 DPLAHMMMFVAA
-495 EMSDPG
+495 EMNDPG

-516 YDPVAHE
+516 YDPVSHE

-553 PEDDVITIDPE
+553 PDDDVITIDPE
-564 GEYVTGTEY
+564 GEYVTPTEY

-585 GDFINPLDISLA
+585 GDYINPLDISLA

-630 AQANVLDAAAAYS
+630 AQANVLDAAAAYA
-643 YSRYLDDPRPENLPT
+643 YNRYLDDPRPENLPT

-665 LMAEQGSD
+665 LMSEQGSD

-691 LSLFN
+691 LGLFN
-696 HPTNVNLQSNLVC
+696 HPTNVDLQSNLVC

-729 HIWVRVSANRRAGK
+729 HIWVRVSANRRAGR
-743 RTWLIIDEF
+743 RTWLVIDEF

-851 DYQIDPKTCPTLYD
+851 DFPIDQKICPTLYD

-877 AAKTAPPSPD
+877 VARPVSAKPD
-887 GIQLDEPDDETAPR
+887 VDALDEPEDAPSSSSR
-901 DAREDIRLNVPS
+901 SRREEIGRSVPS
-913 PETRT
+913 PAHMAPPPQVRSSDRPASEQFGFNGGDNRDA
-918 RRVADTRPTA
+918 VAA
-928 RLDSVYK
+928 K
-935 AGGGRQSPPRQNERN
+935 NERME
-950 DDMDIRDFTEGADF
+950 DMDIRDFQEGVSF

-970 RRPSEEELRQQ
+970 RLPTEEELRAQ
-981 AEADLREKV
+981 AEAELKELV
-990 VTIVED
+990 LNAINQ
-996 VFGRES
+996 VFTRES
-1002 DTHFDDLA
+1002 DTHFDDFA
-1010 LALGAQGLTVGTDPS
+1010 LALSAAGITLGADPS
-1025 GDIAFSDG
+1025 GDIAFSNG

-1046 PALVALS
+1046 PALVAMS

-1058 IDAEEI
+1058 LDAV
-1064 QPEETSRPE
+1064 TE
-1073 PAPQTR
+1073 P
-1079 APESQHEPVSRQ
+1079 
-1091 APATQVFA
+1091 
-1099 RQQAPRG
+1099 
-1106 QYAQPAAAMPAA
+1106 QPAAAPELSQPVEEDAVQAASRLDGARQQPVESPARPRTQAQVPQQPAHSATPQQTPAA
-1118 EPAPVQQ
+1118 DFMQTG
-1125 PRGMF
+1125 GMY
-1130 PNQRAAQRHRMQQTA
+1130 PNQRAAQRRHQAAMQATA
-1145 SQQDASQQAMPQ
+1145 AP
-1157 RDVFQRT
+1157 
-1164 QQPATEPRYGSAS
+1164 QQPAEQRFTSAS
-1177 VAGAMSTLLR
+1177 VAGAMQGLLN
-1187 YQNQSGE
+1187 YQNDSGE
-1194 DLGGVFSDPSEISP
+1194 DIGGVFTNPDEISP
-1208 EGLDEYA
+1208 EGLGEYA
-1215 SESGFEN
+1215 SGSGFVG

>member
-1 MSKITI
+1 MSKLTI

-14 AEAEERRSRAAEA
+14 AEAEERRASALEA
-27 GWQKGVK
+27 GWQKGVR

-39 LKTLRRKRD
+39 LKKLKTKRD
-48 KLVAKTGV
+48 KYVAKYGADV
-56 DAPSIPT
+56 PSIPL
-63 GEYLATESE
+63 GSSWATDE
-72 EAGLGINP
+72 EQAELGVNT

-94 TTKLVPYEMLT
+94 TTKLVPYELLT
-105 VDGVMRIGDGTYSI
+105 VDGVMRIDSETYSI

-139 REAWAAYLDSL
+139 REAWAGYLDSL
-150 DHTVRLGVFIMNKRV
+150 DHTVRLGIFIMNKRV

-171 SDLLYREV
+171 SDLLFREV

-212 VTIAVDADT
+212 ITIAVSADT

-246 AHLLDGQQRLDII
+246 AHVLDGQQRLDII
-259 QAMTRQDDKPGTA
+259 QTMTRQDDTPGTA
-272 SFDNLRGTVGL
+272 NFERLSGTVGL
-283 TTRELVAPTSVL
+283 TTRELVAPSSVL

-310 RWVKTYTV
+310 RWVKTYDV

-339 YDMTVAWHIR
+339 YDLTVAWHIR
-349 PWEFAAAISAAENH
+349 PWEFSAAISAAENH
-363 LHDIT
+363 LHEIT
-368 EENNTYQFNASRPEV
+368 EENNTYQFNTSRPEV

-390 NMPPVMREAQE
+390 NMPPAMREAQE

-410 ERAEMHAFGVTTVV
+410 ESAEMHAFGVTTVV

-446 THRKPYPDAWRALRE
+446 THRKPYPDSWRALRE
-461 EAFSTALPLGTPFV
+461 ESFSTALPIGAPYI

-483 DPLSHMMMFVAA
+483 DPLSHMLMFVAA
-495 EMSDPG
+495 EMNDPG

-516 YDPVAHE
+516 YDPVSHE

-553 PEDDVITIDPE
+553 PDDDVITIDPE
-564 GEYVTGTEY
+564 GEYVTPTEY

-630 AQANVLDAAAAYS
+630 AQANVLDAAAAYA
-643 YSRYLDDPRPENLPT
+643 YNRYLDDPRPENLPT

-665 LMAEQGSD
+665 LMSEQGSD

-729 HIWVRVSANRRAGK
+729 HIWVRVSANRRAGR

-797 MFQNSPFVTVLQQTS
+797 MFQNSPFVTILQQTS

-851 DYQIDPKTCPTLYD
+851 DFQIDSKICPTLYD

-877 AAKTAPPSPD
+877 AASPVPAGPD
-887 GIQLDEPDDETAPR
+887 AGSLDEPEDDPSSNSRPR
-901 DAREDIRLNVPS
+901 REEIGRCVPS
-913 PETRT
+913 PAHMAPSPRPLPDSQPA
-918 RRVADTRPTA
+918 RMQIGFNGGDNRNAVAA
-928 RLDSVYK
+928 NK
-935 AGGGRQSPPRQNERN
+935 ERME
-950 DDMDIRDFTEGADF
+950 DMDIRDFQEGADF

-970 RRPSEEELRQQ
+970 RLPTEEELRAQ
-981 AEADLREKV
+981 AEAELKDLV
-990 VTIVED
+990 LNAINQ
-996 VFGRES
+996 VFTGES
-1002 DTHFDDLA
+1002 DTHFDDFA
-1010 LALGAQGLTVGTDPS
+1010 LALSSAGITLGADPS
-1025 GDIAFSDG
+1025 GDIAFSNG

-1046 PALVALS
+1046 PALVAMS
-1053 ERANG
+1053 EHANG
-1058 IDAEEI
+1058 LDV
-1064 QPEETSRPE
+1064 
-1073 PAPQTR
+1073 APQAQTAT
-1079 APESQHEPVSRQ
+1079 APEQ
-1091 APATQVFA
+1091 
-1099 RQQAPRG
+1099 
-1106 QYAQPAAAMPAA
+1106 AQPVDESNVQAGSRSDGARLQQTESPARPDTQAQAYRQSAHAASSQQTPAA
-1118 EPAPVQQ
+1118 SFTQ
-1125 PRGMF
+1125 PNGMY
-1130 PNQRAAQRHRMQQTA
+1130 PNQRAAQRHLKQAAMQAAAT
-1145 SQQDASQQAMPQ
+1145 PQ
-1157 RDVFQRT
+1157 HSDDQRFT
-1164 QQPATEPRYGSAS
+1164 SAS
-1177 VAGAMSTLLR
+1177 VAGAMQGLLG
-1187 YQNQSGE
+1187 YQNDSGE
-1194 DLGGVFSDPSEISP
+1194 DLGGMFASPDEISP
-1208 EGLDEYA
+1208 EGLGEYA
-1215 SESGFEN
+1215 NGSGFVG

>member
-1 MSKITI
+1 MSRLTI

-14 AEAEERRSRAAEA
+14 AEAEQRRASALEA
-27 GWQKGVK
+27 GWQKGVC

-39 LKTLRRKRD
+39 LKKLRKKRD
-48 KLVAKTGV
+48 RYVAKCGAEV
-56 DAPSIPT
+56 PSIPL
-63 GEYLATESE
+63 GSSWATD
-72 EAGLGINP
+72 EAQADLGVNT

-94 TTKLVPYEMLT
+94 TTKLVPYELLT
-105 VDGVMRIGDGTYSI
+105 VDGVMRIDSETYSI

-139 REAWAAYLDSL
+139 REAWAGYLDSL
-150 DHTVRLGVFIMNKRV
+150 DHTVRLGIFIMNKRV

-171 SDLLYREV
+171 SDLLFREV

-212 VTIAVDADT
+212 ITIAVSADT

-233 DSFLRFMRDLGSD
+233 DSFLRFIRDLGSD
-246 AHLLDGQQRLDII
+246 AHVLDGQQRLDII
-259 QAMTRQDDKPGTA
+259 QTMTRQDDGPGTA
-272 SFDNLRGTVGL
+272 NFERLSGTVGL
-283 TTRELVAPTSVL
+283 TTRELVAPSSVL
-295 TADGYRGDPRMIVGR
+295 TADGYRGDPRMIIGR
-310 RWVKTYTV
+310 RWVKTYDV

-339 YDMTVAWHIR
+339 YDLTVAWHIR
-349 PWEFAAAISAAENH
+349 PWEFSAAISAAENH
-363 LHDIT
+363 LHEIT
-368 EENNTYQFNASRPEV
+368 EENNTYQFNTSRPEV

-390 NMPPVMREAQE
+390 NMPPTMREAQE

-410 ERAEMHAFGVTTVV
+410 ESAEMHAFGVTTVV

-446 THRKPYPDAWRALRE
+446 THRKPYPDSWRALRE
-461 EAFSTALPLGTPFV
+461 ESFSTALPIGAPYI

-483 DPLSHMMMFVAA
+483 DPLSHMLMFVAA
-495 EMSDPG
+495 EMNDPG

-516 YDPVAHE
+516 YDPVSHE

-553 PEDDVITIDPE
+553 PDDDVITIDPE
-564 GEYVTGTEY
+564 GEYVTPTEY

-630 AQANVLDAAAAYS
+630 AQANVLDAAAAYA
-643 YSRYLDDPRPENLPT
+643 YNRYLDDPRPENLPT
-658 LQDIYDF
+658 LQDIYNF
-665 LMAEQGSD
+665 LMSEQGSD

-729 HIWVRVSANRRAGK
+729 HIWVRVSANRRAGR

-797 MFQNSPFVTVLQQTS
+797 MFQNSPFVTILQQTS

-851 DYQIDPKTCPTLYD
+851 DFQIDSKICPTLYD

-877 AAKTAPPSPD
+877 AARPVSAGPD
-887 GIQLDEPDDETAPR
+887 VGSLDEPEDDSSSNSR
-901 DAREDIRLNVPS
+901 SRREEIGRCVPS
-913 PETRT
+913 PAHMAPSPRPLPDSQPANVQIGFNGGDN
-918 RRVADTRPTA
+918 RNAVAA
-928 RLDSVYK
+928 N
-935 AGGGRQSPPRQNERN
+935 NERME
-950 DDMDIRDFTEGADF
+950 DMDIRDFQEGADF

-970 RRPSEEELRQQ
+970 RLPTEEELRAQ
-981 AEADLREKV
+981 AEAELKELV
-990 VTIVED
+990 LNAINQ
-996 VFGRES
+996 VFTHES
-1002 DTHFDDLA
+1002 DTHFDDFA
-1010 LALGAQGLTVGTDPS
+1010 LALSSAGITLGADPS
-1025 GDIAFSDG
+1025 GDIAFSNG

-1046 PALVALS
+1046 PALVAMS
-1053 ERANG
+1053 GHANG
-1058 IDAEEI
+1058 LDV
-1064 QPEETSRPE
+1064 
-1073 PAPQTR
+1073 APQTQTAT
-1079 APESQHEPVSRQ
+1079 APEQAQPVDGSNVQAGSRSDGARLQQTESPARPDTQAQAYRQSAHAASSQQ
-1091 APATQVFA
+1091 APAATFTQ
-1099 RQQAPRG
+1099 PN
-1106 QYAQPAAAMPAA
+1106 
-1118 EPAPVQQ
+1118 
-1125 PRGMF
+1125 GMY
-1130 PNQRAAQRHRMQQTA
+1130 PNQRAAQRHLKQAAMQAAATP
-1145 SQQDASQQAMPQ
+1145 QQSDEQ
-1157 RDVFQRT
+1157 RFT
-1164 QQPATEPRYGSAS
+1164 SAS
-1177 VAGAMSTLLR
+1177 VAGAMQGLLG
-1187 YQNQSGE
+1187 YQNDSGE
-1194 DLGGVFSDPSEISP
+1194 DLGGMFASPDEISP
-1208 EGLDEYA
+1208 EGLTEYA
-1215 SESGFEN
+1215 DGSGFVG

>member
-1 MSKITI
+1 MSKLTI

-14 AEAEERRSRAAEA
+14 AEAEQRRSSALEA
-27 GWQKGVK
+27 GWQKGVR

-39 LKTLRRKRD
+39 LKKLRKKRD
-48 KLVAKTGV
+48 RYVAKCGA
-56 DAPSIPT
+56 DAPSIPL
-63 GEYLATESE
+63 GSSWATD
-72 EAGLGINP
+72 EAQADLGVNT

-94 TTKLVPYEMLT
+94 TTKLVPYELLT
-105 VDGVMRIGDGTYSI
+105 VDGVMRIDSETYSI

-139 REAWAAYLDSL
+139 REAWAGYLDSL
-150 DHTVRLGVFIMNKRV
+150 DHTVRLGIFIMNKRV

-171 SDLLYREV
+171 SDLLFREV

-212 VTIAVDADT
+212 ITIAVSADT

-233 DSFLRFMRDLGSD
+233 DSFLRFIRDLGSD
-246 AHLLDGQQRLDII
+246 AHVLDGQQRLDII
-259 QAMTRQDDKPGTA
+259 QTMTRQDDSPGTA
-272 SFDNLRGTVGL
+272 NFERLSGTVGL
-283 TTRELVAPTSVL
+283 TTRELVAPSSVL
-295 TADGYRGDPRMIVGR
+295 TADGYRGDPRMIIGR
-310 RWVKTYTV
+310 RWVKTYDV

-339 YDMTVAWHIR
+339 YDLTVAWHIR
-349 PWEFAAAISAAENH
+349 PWEFSAAISAAENH
-363 LHDIT
+363 LHEIT
-368 EENNTYQFNASRPEV
+368 EENNTYQFNTSRPEV

-390 NMPPVMREAQE
+390 NMPPAMREAQE

-410 ERAEMHAFGVTTVV
+410 ESAEMHAFGVTTVV

-446 THRKPYPDAWRALRE
+446 THRKPYPDSWRALRE
-461 EAFSTALPLGTPFV
+461 ESFSTALPIGAPYI

-483 DPLSHMMMFVAA
+483 DPLSHMLMFVAA
-495 EMSDPG
+495 EMNDPG

-516 YDPVAHE
+516 YDPVSHE

-553 PEDDVITIDPE
+553 PDDDVITIDPE
-564 GEYVTGTEY
+564 GEYVTPTEY

-630 AQANVLDAAAAYS
+630 AQANVLDAAAAYA
-643 YSRYLDDPRPENLPT
+643 YNRYLDEPRPENLPT

-665 LMAEQGSD
+665 LMSEQGSD

-729 HIWVRVSANRRAGK
+729 HIWVRVSANRRAGR

-797 MFQNSPFVTVLQQTS
+797 MFQNSPFVTILQQTS

-851 DYQIDPKTCPTLYD
+851 DFQIDSKICPTLYD

-877 AAKTAPPSPD
+877 AARPVSAGPD
-887 GIQLDEPDDETAPR
+887 VGSLDEPEDDSSSNLR
-901 DAREDIRLNVPS
+901 SKREEIGRCVPS
-913 PETRT
+913 PAHMAPSPLPLPDSQPANVKIGFNGGDNRNA
-918 RRVADTRPTA
+918 VAA
-928 RLDSVYK
+928 N
-935 AGGGRQSPPRQNERN
+935 NERME
-950 DDMDIRDFTEGADF
+950 DMDIRDFQEGADF

-970 RRPSEEELRQQ
+970 RLPTEEELRAQ
-981 AEADLREKV
+981 AESELKELVLNA
-990 VTIVED
+990 INQ
-996 VFGRES
+996 VFTHES
-1002 DTHFDDLA
+1002 DTHFDDFA
-1010 LALGAQGLTVGTDPS
+1010 LALSSAGITLGADPS
-1025 GDIAFSDG
+1025 GDIAFSNG

-1046 PALVALS
+1046 PALVAMS
-1053 ERANG
+1053 EHANG
-1058 IDAEEI
+1058 LDV
-1064 QPEETSRPE
+1064 
-1073 PAPQTR
+1073 APQTQTAA
-1079 APESQHEPVSRQ
+1079 APDQAQPVDGSNVQAGSRSDGARLQQTESPARPDTQAQAYRQPAHAASSQQ
-1091 APATQVFA
+1091 APAASFTQ
-1099 RQQAPRG
+1099 PN
-1106 QYAQPAAAMPAA
+1106 
-1118 EPAPVQQ
+1118 
-1125 PRGMF
+1125 GMY
-1130 PNQRAAQRHRMQQTA
+1130 PNQRAAQRHLKQAAMQAAATP
-1145 SQQDASQQAMPQ
+1145 QQSDDQ
-1157 RDVFQRT
+1157 RFT
-1164 QQPATEPRYGSAS
+1164 SAS
-1177 VAGAMSTLLR
+1177 VAGAMQGLLG
-1187 YQNQSGE
+1187 YQNDSGE
-1194 DLGGVFSDPSEISP
+1194 DLGGMFASPDEISP
-1208 EGLDEYA
+1208 EGLTEYA
-1215 SESGFEN
+1215 DGSGFVG

>member
-1 MSKITI
+1 MSKLTI

-14 AEAEERRSRAAEA
+14 AEAEQRLSSALEA
-27 GWQKGVK
+27 GWQKGVR

-39 LKTLRRKRD
+39 LKKLRKKRD
-48 KLVAKTGV
+48 RYVAKCGADV
-56 DAPSIPT
+56 PSIPL
-63 GEYLATESE
+63 GSSWATD
-72 EAGLGINP
+72 EAQADLGVNT

-94 TTKLVPYEMLT
+94 TTKLVPYELLT
-105 VDGVMRIGDGTYSI
+105 VDGVMRIDSETYSI

-139 REAWAAYLDSL
+139 REAWAGYLDSL
-150 DHTVRLGVFIMNKRV
+150 DHTVRLGIFIMNKRV

-171 SDLLYREV
+171 SDLLFREV

-212 VTIAVDADT
+212 ITIAVSADT

-233 DSFLRFMRDLGSD
+233 DSFLRFIRDLGSD
-246 AHLLDGQQRLDII
+246 AHVLDGQQRLDII
-259 QAMTRQDDKPGTA
+259 QTMTRQDDSPGTA
-272 SFDNLRGTVGL
+272 SFERLSGTVGL
-283 TTRELVAPTSVL
+283 TTRELVAPSSVL
-295 TADGYRGDPRMIVGR
+295 TADGYRGDPRMIIGR
-310 RWVKTYTV
+310 RWVKTYDV

-339 YDMTVAWHIR
+339 YDLTVAWHIR
-349 PWEFAAAISAAENH
+349 PWEFSAAISAAENH
-363 LHDIT
+363 LHEIT
-368 EENNTYQFNASRPEV
+368 EENNTYQFNTSRPEV

-390 NMPPVMREAQE
+390 NMPPAMREAQE

-410 ERAEMHAFGVTTVV
+410 ESAEMHAFGVTTVV

-446 THRKPYPDAWRALRE
+446 THRKPYPDSWRALRE
-461 EAFSTALPLGTPFV
+461 ESFSTALPIGAPYI

-483 DPLSHMMMFVAA
+483 DPLSHMLMFVAA
-495 EMSDPG
+495 EMNDPG

-516 YDPVAHE
+516 YDPVSHE

-553 PEDDVITIDPE
+553 PDDDVITIDPE
-564 GEYVTGTEY
+564 GEYVTPTEY

-630 AQANVLDAAAAYS
+630 AQANVLDAAAAYA
-643 YSRYLDDPRPENLPT
+643 YNRYLDDPRPENLPT

-665 LMAEQGSD
+665 LMSEQGSD

-729 HIWVRVSANRRAGK
+729 HIWVRVSANRRAGR

-797 MFQNSPFVTVLQQTS
+797 MFQNSPFVTILQQTS

-851 DYQIDPKTCPTLYD
+851 DFQIDSKICPTLYD

-877 AAKTAPPSPD
+877 AARPVSAGPD
-887 GIQLDEPDDETAPR
+887 VSSLDEPEDDSSSNLR
-901 DAREDIRLNVPS
+901 SRREEIGRCVPS
-913 PETRT
+913 PAHMAPSPLPLPDSQPAKVQIGFNGGDNRNA
-918 RRVADTRPTA
+918 VA
-928 RLDSVYK
+928 VN
-935 AGGGRQSPPRQNERN
+935 NERME
-950 DDMDIRDFTEGADF
+950 DMDIRDFQEGADF

-970 RRPSEEELRQQ
+970 RLPTEEELRAQ
-981 AEADLREKV
+981 AEAELKDLV
-990 VTIVED
+990 LNAINQ
-996 VFGRES
+996 VFTHES
-1002 DTHFDDLA
+1002 DTHFDDFA
-1010 LALGAQGLTVGTDPS
+1010 LALSSAGITLGADPS
-1025 GDIAFSDG
+1025 GDVAFSNG

-1046 PALVALS
+1046 PALVAMS
-1053 ERANG
+1053 EHANG
-1058 IDAEEI
+1058 LDV
-1064 QPEETSRPE
+1064 
-1073 PAPQTR
+1073 APQTQTAT
-1079 APESQHEPVSRQ
+1079 APEQAQPVDGSKVQAGSRSDGARLQQTESPARPDTQAQAYRQPAHAASSQQ
-1091 APATQVFA
+1091 APAASFTQ
-1099 RQQAPRG
+1099 PN
-1106 QYAQPAAAMPAA
+1106 
-1118 EPAPVQQ
+1118 
-1125 PRGMF
+1125 GMY
-1130 PNQRAAQRHRMQQTA
+1130 PNQRAAQRHLKQAAMQAAATP
-1145 SQQDASQQAMPQ
+1145 QQSDDQ
-1157 RDVFQRT
+1157 RFT
-1164 QQPATEPRYGSAS
+1164 SAS
-1177 VAGAMSTLLR
+1177 VAGAMQGLLG
-1187 YQNQSGE
+1187 YQNDSGE
-1194 DLGGVFSDPSEISP
+1194 DLGGMFASPDEISP
-1208 EGLDEYA
+1208 EGLTEYA
-1215 SESGFEN
+1215 DGSGFVG

>member
-1 MSKITI
+1 MSRLTI

-14 AEAEERRSRAAEA
+14 AEAEQRRASALEA
-27 GWQKGVK
+27 GWQKGVC

-39 LKTLRRKRD
+39 LKKLRKKRD
-48 KLVAKTGV
+48 RYVAKCGAEV
-56 DAPSIPT
+56 PSIPL
-63 GEYLATESE
+63 GSSWATD
-72 EAGLGINP
+72 EAQADLGVNT

-94 TTKLVPYEMLT
+94 TTKLVPYELLT
-105 VDGVMRIGDGTYSI
+105 VDGVMRIDSETYSI

-139 REAWAAYLDSL
+139 REAWAGYLDSL
-150 DHTVRLGVFIMNKRV
+150 DHTVRLGIFIMNKRV

-171 SDLLYREV
+171 SDLLFREV

-212 VTIAVDADT
+212 ITIAVSADT

-233 DSFLRFMRDLGSD
+233 DSFLRFIRDLGSD
-246 AHLLDGQQRLDII
+246 AHVLDGQQRLDII
-259 QAMTRQDDKPGTA
+259 QTMTRQDDGPGTA
-272 SFDNLRGTVGL
+272 NFERLSGTVGL
-283 TTRELVAPTSVL
+283 TTRELVAPSSVL
-295 TADGYRGDPRMIVGR
+295 TADGYRGDPRMIIGR
-310 RWVKTYTV
+310 RWVKTYDV

-339 YDMTVAWHIR
+339 YDLTVAWHIR
-349 PWEFAAAISAAENH
+349 PWEFSAAISAAENH
-363 LHDIT
+363 LHEIT
-368 EENNTYQFNASRPEV
+368 EENNTYQFNTSRPEV

-390 NMPPVMREAQE
+390 NMPPAMREAQE

-410 ERAEMHAFGVTTVV
+410 ESAEMHAFGVTTVV

-446 THRKPYPDAWRALRE
+446 THRKPYPDSWRALRE
-461 EAFSTALPLGTPFV
+461 ESFSTALPIGAPYI

-483 DPLSHMMMFVAA
+483 DPLSHMLMFVAA
-495 EMSDPG
+495 EMNDPG

-516 YDPVAHE
+516 YDPVSHE

-553 PEDDVITIDPE
+553 PDDDVITIDPE
-564 GEYVTGTEY
+564 GEYVTPTEY

-630 AQANVLDAAAAYS
+630 AQANVLDAAAAYA
-643 YSRYLDDPRPENLPT
+643 YNRYLDDPRPENLPT

-665 LMAEQGSD
+665 LMSEQGSD

-729 HIWVRVSANRRAGK
+729 HIWVRVSANRRAGR

-797 MFQNSPFVTVLQQTS
+797 MFQNSPFVTILQQTS

-851 DYQIDPKTCPTLYD
+851 DFQIDSKICPTLYD

-877 AAKTAPPSPD
+877 AASPVPAGPD
-887 GIQLDEPDDETAPR
+887 AGSLDEPEDDPSSNSRPR
-901 DAREDIRLNVPS
+901 REEIGRCVPS
-913 PETRT
+913 PAHMAPSPCPLPDSQSARMQIGFNGGDN
-918 RRVADTRPTA
+918 RNAVAA
-928 RLDSVYK
+928 NK
-935 AGGGRQSPPRQNERN
+935 ERME
-950 DDMDIRDFTEGADF
+950 DMDIRDFQEGADF

-970 RRPSEEELRQQ
+970 RLPTEEELRAQ
-981 AEADLREKV
+981 AEAELKDLV
-990 VTIVED
+990 LNAINQ
-996 VFGRES
+996 VFTRES
-1002 DTHFDDLA
+1002 DTHFDDFA
-1010 LALGAQGLTVGTDPS
+1010 LALSSAGITLGADPS
-1025 GDIAFSDG
+1025 GDIAFSNG

-1046 PALVALS
+1046 PALVAMS
-1053 ERANG
+1053 EHANG
-1058 IDAEEI
+1058 LDV
-1064 QPEETSRPE
+1064 
-1073 PAPQTR
+1073 APQAQTAT
-1079 APESQHEPVSRQ
+1079 APEQ
-1091 APATQVFA
+1091 
-1099 RQQAPRG
+1099 
-1106 QYAQPAAAMPAA
+1106 AQPVDGSNVQAGSRSDGARLQQTESPARPDTQAQAYRQSAHAASSQQTPAA
-1118 EPAPVQQ
+1118 SFTQ
-1125 PRGMF
+1125 PNGMY
-1130 PNQRAAQRHRMQQTA
+1130 PNQRAAQRHLKQAAMQAAAT
-1145 SQQDASQQAMPQ
+1145 PQ
-1157 RDVFQRT
+1157 HSDDQRFT
-1164 QQPATEPRYGSAS
+1164 SAS
-1177 VAGAMSTLLR
+1177 VAGAMQGLLG
-1187 YQNQSGE
+1187 YQNDSGE
-1194 DLGGVFSDPSEISP
+1194 DLGGMFASPDEISP
-1208 EGLDEYA
+1208 EGLGEYA
-1215 SESGFEN
+1215 NGSGFVG

>member
-1 MSKITI
+1 MSKLTI

-14 AEAEERRSRAAEA
+14 AEAEQRRSSALEA
-27 GWQKGVK
+27 GWQKGVR

-39 LKTLRRKRD
+39 LKKLRKKRD
-48 KLVAKTGV
+48 RYVAKCGADV
-56 DAPSIPT
+56 PSIPL
-63 GEYLATESE
+63 GSSWATD
-72 EAGLGINP
+72 EAQADLGVNT

-94 TTKLVPYEMLT
+94 TTKLVPYELLT
-105 VDGVMRIGDGTYSI
+105 VDGVMRIDSETYSI

-139 REAWAAYLDSL
+139 REAWAGYLDSL
-150 DHTVRLGVFIMNKRV
+150 DHTVRLGIFIMNKRV

-171 SDLLYREV
+171 SDLLFREV

-212 VTIAVDADT
+212 ITIAVSADT

-233 DSFLRFMRDLGSD
+233 DSFLRFIRDLGSD
-246 AHLLDGQQRLDII
+246 AHVLDGQQRLDII
-259 QAMTRQDDKPGTA
+259 QTMTRQDDSPGTA
-272 SFDNLRGTVGL
+272 SFERLSGTVGL
-283 TTRELVAPTSVL
+283 TTRELVAPSSVL
-295 TADGYRGDPRMIVGR
+295 TANGYRGDPRMIIGR
-310 RWVKTYTV
+310 RWVKTYDV

-339 YDMTVAWHIR
+339 YDLTVAWHIR
-349 PWEFAAAISAAENH
+349 PWEFSAAISAAENH
-363 LHDIT
+363 LHEIT
-368 EENNTYQFNASRPEV
+368 EENNTYQFNTSRPEV

-390 NMPPVMREAQE
+390 NMPPAMREAQE
-401 DAEAFRDDL
+401 DADAFRDDL
-410 ERAEMHAFGVTTVV
+410 ESAEMHAFGVTTVV

-446 THRKPYPDAWRALRE
+446 THRKPYPDSWRALRE
-461 EAFSTALPLGTPFV
+461 ESFSTALPIGAPYI

-483 DPLSHMMMFVAA
+483 DPLSHMLMFVAA
-495 EMSDPG
+495 EMNDPG

-516 YDPVAHE
+516 YDPVSHE

-553 PEDDVITIDPE
+553 PDDDVITIDPE
-564 GEYVTGTEY
+564 GEYVTPTEY

-630 AQANVLDAAAAYS
+630 AQANVLDAAAAYA
-643 YSRYLDDPRPENLPT
+643 YNRYLDEPRPENLPT

-665 LMAEQGSD
+665 LMSEQGSD

-729 HIWVRVSANRRAGK
+729 HIWVRVSANRRAGR

-797 MFQNSPFVTVLQQTS
+797 MFQNSPFVTILQQTS

-851 DYQIDPKTCPTLYD
+851 DFQIDSKICPTLYD

-877 AAKTAPPSPD
+877 AARPVSAGPD
-887 GIQLDEPDDETAPR
+887 VGSLDEPEDDSSSNLR
-901 DAREDIRLNVPS
+901 SRREEIGRCVPS
-913 PETRT
+913 PAHMAPSPLPLPDSQPAKVQIGFNGGDNRNA
-918 RRVADTRPTA
+918 VA
-928 RLDSVYK
+928 VN
-935 AGGGRQSPPRQNERN
+935 NERME
-950 DDMDIRDFTEGADF
+950 DMDIRDFQEGADF

-970 RRPSEEELRQQ
+970 RLPTEEELRAQ
-981 AEADLREKV
+981 AEAELKDLV
-990 VTIVED
+990 LNAINQ
-996 VFGRES
+996 VFTHES
-1002 DTHFDDLA
+1002 DTHFDDFA
-1010 LALGAQGLTVGTDPS
+1010 LALSSAGITLGADPS
-1025 GDIAFSDG
+1025 GDIAFSNG

-1046 PALVALS
+1046 PALVAMS
-1053 ERANG
+1053 EHANG
-1058 IDAEEI
+1058 LDV
-1064 QPEETSRPE
+1064 
-1073 PAPQTR
+1073 APQTQTAA
-1079 APESQHEPVSRQ
+1079 APNQAQPVDGSKVQAGSRSDGARLQQTESPARPDTQAQAYRQPAHAASSQQ
-1091 APATQVFA
+1091 APAASFTQ
-1099 RQQAPRG
+1099 PN
-1106 QYAQPAAAMPAA
+1106 
-1118 EPAPVQQ
+1118 
-1125 PRGMF
+1125 GMY
-1130 PNQRAAQRHRMQQTA
+1130 PNQRAAQRHLKQAAMQAAATP
-1145 SQQDASQQAMPQ
+1145 QQSDDQ
-1157 RDVFQRT
+1157 RFT
-1164 QQPATEPRYGSAS
+1164 SAS
-1177 VAGAMSTLLR
+1177 VAGAMQGLLG
-1187 YQNQSGE
+1187 YQNDSGE
-1194 DLGGVFSDPSEISP
+1194 DLGGMFASPDEISP
-1208 EGLDEYA
+1208 EGLTEYA
-1215 SESGFEN
+1215 DGSGFVG

>member
-1 MSKITI
+1 MSMMTI
-7 DDLDREI
+7 EDLDREI
-14 AEAEERRSRAAEA
+14 AEAEQRRANAVEA
-27 GWQKGVK
+27 GWPKGVR

-39 LKTLRRKRD
+39 LKKLNKKRD
-48 KLVAKTGV
+48 KHLAKYGPDV
-56 DAPSIPT
+56 PSIP
-63 GEYLATESE
+63 
-72 EAGLGINP
+72 LGSSWETDEDQADLGVNT
-80 ALSTDVKLVQPKWS
+80 ALSTDVKLVQPKWT
-94 TTKLVPYEMLT
+94 TTKLVPYELLT
-105 VDGVMRIGDGTYSI
+105 VDGVMRIDSATYSI

-126 NYQGARPEDQYLV
+126 NYQGARPEDQYRV

-150 DHTVRLGVFIMNKRV
+150 DHTVRLGIFIMNKRV

-171 SDLLYREV
+171 SDLLFREV
-179 PGDERG
+179 PGDDRG

-212 VTIAVDADT
+212 VTIAVSADT

-246 AHLLDGQQRLDII
+246 AHILDGQQRLDII
-259 QAMTRQDDKPGTA
+259 QAMTRQDDNPGTA
-272 SFDNLRGTVGL
+272 NFERLSGTVGL
-283 TTRELVAPTSVL
+283 TTRELVAPSSVL

-310 RWVKTYTV
+310 RWVKTYDV

-339 YDMTVAWHIR
+339 YDLTVAWHIR
-349 PWEFAAAISAAENH
+349 PWEFSAAISAAENH
-363 LHDIT
+363 LHEIT
-368 EENNTYQFNASRPEV
+368 EENNTYQFNTSRPEV
-383 GYFVDQN
+383 GYFVDQS
-390 NMPPVMREAQE
+390 NMPPAMREAQE

-410 ERAEMHAFGVTTVV
+410 ESAEMHAFGVTTVV

-446 THRKPYPDAWRALRE
+446 THRKPYPDSWRALRE
-461 EAFSTALPLGTPFV
+461 ESFSTALPIGAPYI

-483 DPLSHMMMFVAA
+483 DPLAHMMMFVAA
-495 EMSDPG
+495 EMNDPG

-516 YDPVAHE
+516 YDPVSHE

-553 PEDDVITIDPE
+553 PDDDVITIDPE
-564 GEYVTGTEY
+564 GEYVTPTEY

-585 GDFINPLDISLA
+585 GDYINPLDISLA

-630 AQANVLDAAAAYS
+630 AQANVLDAAAAYA
-643 YSRYLDDPRPENLPT
+643 YNRYLDDPRPENLPT

-665 LMAEQGSD
+665 LMSEQGSD

-691 LSLFN
+691 LALFN
-696 HPTNVNLQSNLVC
+696 HPTNVDLQSNLVC

-729 HIWVRVSANRRAGK
+729 HIWVRVSANRRAGR
-743 RTWLIIDEF
+743 RTWLVIDEF

-851 DYQIDPKTCPTLYD
+851 DFPIDQKICPTLYD

-877 AAKTAPPSPD
+877 VARPVPVRPD
-887 GIQLDEPDDETAPR
+887 VDTLDEPEDAPSSSSR
-901 DAREDIRLNVPS
+901 SRREEIGRSVPS
-913 PETRT
+913 PAHMAPPPQVRSSDRPASEQFGFNGGDNRDA
-918 RRVADTRPTA
+918 VAA
-928 RLDSVYK
+928 K
-935 AGGGRQSPPRQNERN
+935 NERME
-950 DDMDIRDFTEGADF
+950 DMDIRDFQEGVSY

-970 RRPSEEELRQQ
+970 RLPTEEELRAQ
-981 AEADLREKV
+981 AEAELKELVLNAIDQ
-990 VTIVED
+990 
-996 VFGRES
+996 VFTRES
-1002 DTHFDDLA
+1002 DTHFDDFA
-1010 LALGAQGLTVGTDPS
+1010 LALSAAGITLGADPS
-1025 GDIAFSDG
+1025 GDIAFSNG

-1046 PALVALS
+1046 PALVAMS

-1058 IDAEEI
+1058 LDAV
-1064 QPEETSRPE
+1064 TE
-1073 PAPQTR
+1073 P
-1079 APESQHEPVSRQ
+1079 
-1091 APATQVFA
+1091 
-1099 RQQAPRG
+1099 
-1106 QYAQPAAAMPAA
+1106 QPAAAPELSQPVEEDAVQAA
-1118 EPAPVQQ
+1118 SRFDGARQQ
-1125 PRGMF
+1125 PVESPARPRAQAQVPQQPAHSATPQQTPGADFMQTGGMY
-1130 PNQRAAQRHRMQQTA
+1130 PNQRAAQRRHQAAMQATA
-1145 SQQDASQQAMPQ
+1145 AP
-1157 RDVFQRT
+1157 
-1164 QQPATEPRYGSAS
+1164 QQPAEQRFTSAS
-1177 VAGAMSTLLR
+1177 VAGAMQGLLN
-1187 YQNQSGE
+1187 YQNDSGE
-1194 DLGGVFSDPSEISP
+1194 DVGGVFTNPDEISP
-1208 EGLDEYA
+1208 EGLGEYA
-1215 SESGFEN
+1215 NGSGFVG

>member
-1 MSKITI
+1 MNRMTI
-7 DDLDREI
+7 EDLDREI
-14 AEAEERRSRAAEA
+14 AEAEQRRANAVEA
-27 GWQKGVK
+27 GWPKGVR

-39 LKTLRRKRD
+39 LKKLNKKRD
-48 KLVAKTGV
+48 KHLAKYGPDV
-56 DAPSIPT
+56 PSIP
-63 GEYLATESE
+63 
-72 EAGLGINP
+72 LGSSWETDEGQADLGVNT
-80 ALSTDVKLVQPKWS
+80 ALSTDVKLVQPKWT
-94 TTKLVPYEMLT
+94 TTKLVPYELLT
-105 VDGVMRIGDGTYSI
+105 VDGVMRIDSETYSI

-126 NYQGARPEDQYLV
+126 NYQGARPEDQYRV

-150 DHTVRLGVFIMNKRV
+150 DHTVRLGIFIMNKRV

-171 SDLLYREV
+171 SDLLFREV
-179 PGDERG
+179 PGDDRG

-194 WTRSMLAKS
+194 WTHSMLAKS

-212 VTIAVDADT
+212 VTIAVSADT
-221 LERAV
+221 MERAV

-246 AHLLDGQQRLDII
+246 AHILDGQQRLDII
-259 QAMTRQDDKPGTA
+259 QAMTRQDDNPGTA
-272 SFDNLRGTVGL
+272 NFERLSGTVGL
-283 TTRELVAPTSVL
+283 TTRELVAPSSVL

-310 RWVKTYTV
+310 RWVKTYDV

-339 YDMTVAWHIR
+339 YDLTVAWHIR
-349 PWEFAAAISAAENH
+349 PWEFSAAISAAENH
-363 LHDIT
+363 LHEIT
-368 EENNTYQFNASRPEV
+368 EENNTYQFNTSRPEV
-383 GYFVDQN
+383 GYFVDQS
-390 NMPPVMREAQE
+390 NMPPAMREAQE

-410 ERAEMHAFGVTTVV
+410 ESAEMHAFGVTTVV

-446 THRKPYPDAWRALRE
+446 THRKPYPDSWRALRE
-461 EAFSTALPLGTPFV
+461 ESFSTALPIGAPYI

-483 DPLSHMMMFVAA
+483 DPLAHMMMFVAA
-495 EMSDPG
+495 EMNDPG

-516 YDPVAHE
+516 YDPVSHE

-553 PEDDVITIDPE
+553 PDDDVITIDPE
-564 GEYVTGTEY
+564 GEYVTPTEY
-573 LGGQVIR
+573 LGGPVIR

-585 GDFINPLDISLA
+585 GDYINPLDISLA

-630 AQANVLDAAAAYS
+630 AQANVLDAAAAYA
-643 YSRYLDDPRPENLPT
+643 YNRYLDDPRPENLPT

-665 LMAEQGSD
+665 LMSEQGSD

-691 LSLFN
+691 LALFN
-696 HPTNVNLQSNLVC
+696 HPTNVDLQSNLVC

-729 HIWVRVSANRRAGK
+729 HIWVRVSANRRAGR
-743 RTWLIIDEF
+743 RTWLVIDEF

-851 DYQIDPKTCPTLYD
+851 DFPIDQKICPTLYD

-877 AAKTAPPSPD
+877 VARPVPVRPD
-887 GIQLDEPDDETAPR
+887 VDTLDEPEDAPSSSSR
-901 DAREDIRLNVPS
+901 PRGEEIGRSVPS
-913 PETRT
+913 PAHMAPPPQVRSSDRPANEQFGFNGGDNRDA
-918 RRVADTRPTA
+918 VAA
-928 RLDSVYK
+928 K
-935 AGGGRQSPPRQNERN
+935 NERME
-950 DDMDIRDFTEGADF
+950 DMDIRDFQEGVSF

-970 RRPSEEELRQQ
+970 RLPTEEELRAQ
-981 AEADLREKV
+981 AEAELKELV
-990 VTIVED
+990 LNAINQ
-996 VFGRES
+996 VFTRES
-1002 DTHFDDLA
+1002 DTHFDDFA
-1010 LALGAQGLTVGTDPS
+1010 LVLSAAGITLGADPS
-1025 GDIAFSDG
+1025 GDIAFSNG

-1046 PALVALS
+1046 PALVAMS

-1058 IDAEEI
+1058 LDAV
-1064 QPEETSRPE
+1064 TE
-1073 PAPQTR
+1073 P
-1079 APESQHEPVSRQ
+1079 
-1091 APATQVFA
+1091 
-1099 RQQAPRG
+1099 
-1106 QYAQPAAAMPAA
+1106 QPAAAPELSQPVEEDTVQAA
-1118 EPAPVQQ
+1118 SRFDGARQQ
-1125 PRGMF
+1125 PVESPARSRTQAQVPQQPAHSATPQQTPGADFLQTGGMY
-1130 PNQRAAQRHRMQQTA
+1130 PNQRAAQRRHQAAMQATA
-1145 SQQDASQQAMPQ
+1145 AP
-1157 RDVFQRT
+1157 
-1164 QQPATEPRYGSAS
+1164 QQPAEQRFTSAS
-1177 VAGAMSTLLR
+1177 VAGAMQGLLN
-1187 YQNQSGE
+1187 YQNDSGE
-1194 DLGGVFSDPSEISP
+1194 DIGGVFTNPDEISP
-1208 EGLDEYA
+1208 EGLGEYA
-1215 SESGFEN
+1215 SGSGFVG

>member
-1 MSKITI
+1 MSRMTI
-7 DDLDREI
+7 EDLDREI
-14 AEAEERRSRAAEA
+14 AEAEQRRANAVEA
-27 GWQKGVK
+27 GWPKGVR

-39 LKTLRRKRD
+39 LKKLNKKRD
-48 KLVAKTGV
+48 KHLAKYGPDV
-56 DAPSIPT
+56 PSIP
-63 GEYLATESE
+63 
-72 EAGLGINP
+72 LGSSWETDEDQADLGVNT
-80 ALSTDVKLVQPKWS
+80 ALSTDVKLVQPKWT
-94 TTKLVPYEMLT
+94 TTKLVPYELLT
-105 VDGVMRIGDGTYSI
+105 VDGVMRIDSATYSI

-126 NYQGARPEDQYLV
+126 NYQGARPEDQYRV

-150 DHTVRLGVFIMNKRV
+150 DHTVRLGIFIMNKRV

-171 SDLLYREV
+171 SDLLFREV
-179 PGDERG
+179 PGDDRG

-212 VTIAVDADT
+212 VTIAVSADT
-221 LERAV
+221 MERAV
-226 PRLSQEA
+226 PCLSQEA

-246 AHLLDGQQRLDII
+246 AHILDGQQRLDII
-259 QAMTRQDDKPGTA
+259 QAMTRQDDNPGTA
-272 SFDNLRGTVGL
+272 NFERLSGTVGL
-283 TTRELVAPTSVL
+283 TTRELVAPSSVL
-295 TADGYRGDPRMIVGR
+295 TADGYRGDSRMIVGR
-310 RWVKTYTV
+310 RWVKTYDV

-339 YDMTVAWHIR
+339 YDLTVAWHIR
-349 PWEFAAAISAAENH
+349 PWEFSAAISAAENH
-363 LHDIT
+363 LHEIT
-368 EENNTYQFNASRPEV
+368 EENNTYQFNTSRPEV
-383 GYFVDQN
+383 GYFVDQS
-390 NMPPVMREAQE
+390 NMPPAMREAQE

-410 ERAEMHAFGVTTVV
+410 ESAEMHAFGVTTVV
-424 TVQGRTETELEE
+424 AVQGRTETELEE

-446 THRKPYPDAWRALRE
+446 THRKPYPDSWRALRE
-461 EAFSTALPLGTPFV
+461 ESFSTALPIGTPYI

-483 DPLSHMMMFVAA
+483 DPLAHMMMFVAA
-495 EMSDPG
+495 EMNDPG

-516 YDPVAHE
+516 YDPVSHE

-553 PEDDVITIDPE
+553 PDDDVITIDPE
-564 GEYVTGTEY
+564 GEYVTPTEY

-585 GDFINPLDISLA
+585 GDYINPLDISLA

-630 AQANVLDAAAAYS
+630 AQANVLDAAAAYA
-643 YSRYLDDPRPENLPT
+643 YNRYLDDPRPENLPT

-665 LMAEQGSD
+665 LMSEQGSD

-696 HPTNVNLQSNLVC
+696 HPTNVDLQSNLVC

-729 HIWVRVSANRRAGK
+729 HIWVRVSANRRAGR
-743 RTWLIIDEF
+743 RTWLVIDEF

-851 DYQIDPKTCPTLYD
+851 DFPIDQKICPTLYD

-877 AAKTAPPSPD
+877 VARPVPVRPD
-887 GIQLDEPDDETAPR
+887 VDTLDEPEDAPSSSSR
-901 DAREDIRLNVPS
+901 SRREEIGRSVPS
-913 PETRT
+913 PAHMAPPPQVRSANRPASEQFGFNGGDNRDA
-918 RRVADTRPTA
+918 VAA
-928 RLDSVYK
+928 K
-935 AGGGRQSPPRQNERN
+935 NERME
-950 DDMDIRDFTEGADF
+950 DMDIRDFQEGVSF

-970 RRPSEEELRQQ
+970 RLPTEEELRAQ
-981 AEADLREKV
+981 AEAELKELVLNAIDQ
-990 VTIVED
+990 
-996 VFGRES
+996 VFTRES
-1002 DTHFDDLA
+1002 DTHFDDFA
-1010 LALGAQGLTVGTDPS
+1010 LALSAAGITLGADPS
-1025 GDIAFSDG
+1025 GDIAFSNG
-1033 TVALSGSEVGYTL
+1033 AVALSGSEVGYTL
-1046 PALVALS
+1046 QALVAMS

-1058 IDAEEI
+1058 LDAVAEPQSAAVPEQAQPIEEDTE
-1064 QPEETSRPE
+1064 QAASRLDG
-1073 PAPQTR
+1073 
-1079 APESQHEPVSRQ
+1079 V
-1091 APATQVFA
+1091 
-1099 RQQAPRG
+1099 RQQPVESPARPRT
-1106 QYAQPAAAMPAA
+1106 QAQVPQQPAHSATPQQTSAADFM
-1118 EPAPVQQ
+1118 QTG
-1125 PRGMF
+1125 GMY
-1130 PNQRAAQRHRMQQTA
+1130 PNQRAAQRRHQAAMQATA
-1145 SQQDASQQAMPQ
+1145 AP
-1157 RDVFQRT
+1157 
-1164 QQPATEPRYGSAS
+1164 QQPAEQRFTSAS
-1177 VAGAMSTLLR
+1177 VAGAMQGLLN
-1187 YQNQSGE
+1187 YQNDSGE
-1194 DLGGVFSDPSEISP
+1194 DIGGVFANPDEISP
-1208 EGLDEYA
+1208 EGLGEYA
-1215 SESGFEN
+1215 SGSGFVG

>member
-1 MSKITI
+1 MSRLTI

-14 AEAEERRSRAAEA
+14 AEAEQRRASALEA
-27 GWQKGVK
+27 GWQKGVC

-39 LKTLRRKRD
+39 LKKLRKKRD
-48 KLVAKTGV
+48 RYVAKCGAEV
-56 DAPSIPT
+56 PSIPL
-63 GEYLATESE
+63 GSSWATD
-72 EAGLGINP
+72 EAQADLGVNT

-94 TTKLVPYEMLT
+94 TTKLVPYELLT
-105 VDGVMRIGDGTYSI
+105 VDGVMRIDSETYSI

-139 REAWAAYLDSL
+139 REAWAGYLDSL
-150 DHTVRLGVFIMNKRV
+150 DHTVRLGIFIMNKRV

-171 SDLLYREV
+171 SDLLFREV

-212 VTIAVDADT
+212 ITIAVSADT

-233 DSFLRFMRDLGSD
+233 DSFLRFIRDLGSD
-246 AHLLDGQQRLDII
+246 AHVLDGQQRLDII
-259 QAMTRQDDKPGTA
+259 QTMTRQDDGPGTA
-272 SFDNLRGTVGL
+272 NFERLSGTVGL
-283 TTRELVAPTSVL
+283 TTRELVAPSSVL
-295 TADGYRGDPRMIVGR
+295 TADGYRGDPRMIIGR
-310 RWVKTYTV
+310 RWVKTYDV

-339 YDMTVAWHIR
+339 YDLTVAWHIR
-349 PWEFAAAISAAENH
+349 PWEFSAAISAAENH
-363 LHDIT
+363 LHEIT
-368 EENNTYQFNASRPEV
+368 EENNTYQFNTSRPEV

-390 NMPPVMREAQE
+390 NMPPAMREAQE

-410 ERAEMHAFGVTTVV
+410 ESAEMHAFGVTTVV

-446 THRKPYPDAWRALRE
+446 THRKPYPDSWRALRE
-461 EAFSTALPLGTPFV
+461 ESFSTALPIGAPYI

-483 DPLSHMMMFVAA
+483 DPLSHMLMFVAA
-495 EMSDPG
+495 EMNDPG

-516 YDPVAHE
+516 YDPVSHE

-553 PEDDVITIDPE
+553 PDDDVITIDPE
-564 GEYVTGTEY
+564 GEYVTPTEY

-630 AQANVLDAAAAYS
+630 AQANVLDAAAAYA
-643 YSRYLDDPRPENLPT
+643 YNRYLDDPRPENLPT
-658 LQDIYDF
+658 LQDIYNF
-665 LMAEQGSD
+665 LMSEQGSD

-709 FDLHELSSE
+709 FDLHELSGE

-729 HIWVRVSANRRAGK
+729 HIWVRVSANRRAGR

-797 MFQNSPFVTVLQQTS
+797 MFQNSPFVTILQQTS

-851 DYQIDPKTCPTLYD
+851 DFQIDSKICPTLYD

-877 AAKTAPPSPD
+877 AARPVSAGPD
-887 GIQLDEPDDETAPR
+887 VGSLDEPEDDSSSNSR
-901 DAREDIRLNVPS
+901 SKREEIGRCVPS
-913 PETRT
+913 PAHMAPSPRPLPDSQPANVQIGFNGGDN
-918 RRVADTRPTA
+918 RNAVAA
-928 RLDSVYK
+928 N
-935 AGGGRQSPPRQNERN
+935 NERME
-950 DDMDIRDFTEGADF
+950 DMDIRDFQEGADF

-970 RRPSEEELRQQ
+970 RLPTEEELRAQ
-981 AEADLREKV
+981 AEAELKELV
-990 VTIVED
+990 LNAINQ
-996 VFGRES
+996 VFTHES
-1002 DTHFDDLA
+1002 DTHFDDFA
-1010 LALGAQGLTVGTDPS
+1010 LALSSAGITLGADPS
-1025 GDIAFSDG
+1025 GDIAFSNG

-1046 PALVALS
+1046 PALVAMS
-1053 ERANG
+1053 EHANG
-1058 IDAEEI
+1058 LDV
-1064 QPEETSRPE
+1064 
-1073 PAPQTR
+1073 APQAQTAT
-1079 APESQHEPVSRQ
+1079 APEQAQPVDGSNVQAGSRSDGARLQQTESPARPDSQAQAYRQSAHAASSQQ
-1091 APATQVFA
+1091 APAATFTQ
-1099 RQQAPRG
+1099 PN
-1106 QYAQPAAAMPAA
+1106 
-1118 EPAPVQQ
+1118 
-1125 PRGMF
+1125 GMY
-1130 PNQRAAQRHRMQQTA
+1130 PNQRAAQRHLKQAAMQAAAT
-1145 SQQDASQQAMPQ
+1145 PQ
-1157 RDVFQRT
+1157 HSDEQRFT
-1164 QQPATEPRYGSAS
+1164 SAS
-1177 VAGAMSTLLR
+1177 VAGAMQGLLG
-1187 YQNQSGE
+1187 YQNDSGE
-1194 DLGGVFSDPSEISP
+1194 DLGGMFASPDEISP
-1208 EGLDEYA
+1208 EGLTEYA
-1215 SESGFEN
+1215 DGSGFVG

>member
-1 MSKITI
+1 MSRLTI

-14 AEAEERRSRAAEA
+14 AEAEQRRASALEA
-27 GWQKGVK
+27 GWQKGVC

-39 LKTLRRKRD
+39 LKKLRKKRD
-48 KLVAKTGV
+48 RYVAKCGAEV
-56 DAPSIPT
+56 PSIPL
-63 GEYLATESE
+63 GSSWATD
-72 EAGLGINP
+72 EAQADLGVNT

-94 TTKLVPYEMLT
+94 TTKLVPYELLT
-105 VDGVMRIGDGTYSI
+105 VDGVMRIDSETYSI

-139 REAWAAYLDSL
+139 REAWAGYLDSL
-150 DHTVRLGVFIMNKRV
+150 DHTVRLGIFIMNKRV

-171 SDLLYREV
+171 SDLLFREV

-212 VTIAVDADT
+212 ITIAVSADT

-233 DSFLRFMRDLGSD
+233 DSFLRFIRDLGSD
-246 AHLLDGQQRLDII
+246 AHVLDGQQRLDII
-259 QAMTRQDDKPGTA
+259 QTMTRQDDGPGTA
-272 SFDNLRGTVGL
+272 NFERLSGTVGL
-283 TTRELVAPTSVL
+283 TTRELVAPSSVL
-295 TADGYRGDPRMIVGR
+295 TADGYRGDPRMIIGR
-310 RWVKTYTV
+310 RWVKTYDV

-339 YDMTVAWHIR
+339 YDLTVAWHIR
-349 PWEFAAAISAAENH
+349 PWEFSAAISAAENH
-363 LHDIT
+363 LHEIT
-368 EENNTYQFNASRPEV
+368 EENNTYQFNTSRPEV

-390 NMPPVMREAQE
+390 NMPPAMREAQE

-410 ERAEMHAFGVTTVV
+410 ESAEMHAFGVTTVV

-436 ACREVEKVFS
+436 ACREVEKVFA
-446 THRKPYPDAWRALRE
+446 THRKPYPDSWRALRE
-461 EAFSTALPLGTPFV
+461 ESFSTALPIGAPYI

-483 DPLSHMMMFVAA
+483 DPLSHMLMFVAA
-495 EMSDPG
+495 EMNDPG

-516 YDPVAHE
+516 YDPVSHE

-553 PEDDVITIDPE
+553 PDDDVITIDPE
-564 GEYVTGTEY
+564 GEYVTPTEY

-630 AQANVLDAAAAYS
+630 AQANVLDAAAAYA
-643 YSRYLDDPRPENLPT
+643 YNRYLDDPRPENLPT

-665 LMAEQGSD
+665 LMSEQGSD

-729 HIWVRVSANRRAGK
+729 HIWVRVSANRRAGR

-797 MFQNSPFVTVLQQTS
+797 MFQNSPFVTILQQTS

-851 DYQIDPKTCPTLYD
+851 DFQIDSKICPTLYD

-877 AAKTAPPSPD
+877 AASPVPAGPD
-887 GIQLDEPDDETAPR
+887 AGSLDEPEDDPSSNSRPR
-901 DAREDIRLNVPS
+901 REEIGRCVPS
-913 PETRT
+913 PAHMAPSPCPLPDSQPARMQIGFNGGDN
-918 RRVADTRPTA
+918 RNAVAA
-928 RLDSVYK
+928 NK
-935 AGGGRQSPPRQNERN
+935 ERMQ
-950 DDMDIRDFTEGADF
+950 DMDIRDFQEGADF

-970 RRPSEEELRQQ
+970 RLPTEEELRAQ
-981 AEADLREKV
+981 AEAELKDLV
-990 VTIVED
+990 LNAINQ
-996 VFGRES
+996 VFTRES
-1002 DTHFDDLA
+1002 DTHFDDFA
-1010 LALGAQGLTVGTDPS
+1010 LALSSAGITLGADPS
-1025 GDIAFSDG
+1025 GDIAFSNG

-1046 PALVALS
+1046 PALVAMS
-1053 ERANG
+1053 EHANG
-1058 IDAEEI
+1058 LDV
-1064 QPEETSRPE
+1064 
-1073 PAPQTR
+1073 APQAQTAT
-1079 APESQHEPVSRQ
+1079 APEQAQPVDGSNVQAGSRSDGARLQQTESPARPDTQAQAYRQSAHAASSQQ
-1091 APATQVFA
+1091 APAATFTQ
-1099 RQQAPRG
+1099 PN
-1106 QYAQPAAAMPAA
+1106 
-1118 EPAPVQQ
+1118 
-1125 PRGMF
+1125 GMY
-1130 PNQRAAQRHRMQQTA
+1130 PNQRAAQRHLKQAAMQAAAT
-1145 SQQDASQQAMPQ
+1145 PQ
-1157 RDVFQRT
+1157 HPDDQRFT
-1164 QQPATEPRYGSAS
+1164 SAS
-1177 VAGAMSTLLR
+1177 VAGAMQGLLG
-1187 YQNQSGE
+1187 YQNDSGE
-1194 DLGGVFSDPSEISP
+1194 DLGGMFASPDEISP
-1208 EGLDEYA
+1208 EGLTEYA
-1215 SESGFEN
+1215 DGSGFVG

>member
-1 MSKITI
+1 MSRMTI
-7 DDLDREI
+7 EDLDREI
-14 AEAEERRSRAAEA
+14 AEAEQRRANAVEA
-27 GWQKGVK
+27 GWPKGVR

-39 LKTLRRKRD
+39 LKKLNKKRD
-48 KLVAKTGV
+48 KHLAKYGPDV
-56 DAPSIPT
+56 PSIP
-63 GEYLATESE
+63 
-72 EAGLGINP
+72 LGSSWETDEDQADLGVNT
-80 ALSTDVKLVQPKWS
+80 ALSTDVKLVQPKWT
-94 TTKLVPYEMLT
+94 TTKLVPYELLT
-105 VDGVMRIGDGTYSI
+105 VDGVMRIDSATYSI

-126 NYQGARPEDQYLV
+126 NYQGARPEDQYRV

-150 DHTVRLGVFIMNKRV
+150 DHTVRLGIFIMNKRV

-171 SDLLYREV
+171 SDLLFREV
-179 PGDERG
+179 PGDDRG

-212 VTIAVDADT
+212 VTIAVSADT
-221 LERAV
+221 MERAV

-246 AHLLDGQQRLDII
+246 AHILDGQQRLDII
-259 QAMTRQDDKPGTA
+259 QAMTRQDDNPGTA
-272 SFDNLRGTVGL
+272 NFERLSGTVGL
-283 TTRELVAPTSVL
+283 TTRELVAPSSVL

-310 RWVKTYTV
+310 RWVKTYDV

-339 YDMTVAWHIR
+339 YDLTVAWHIR
-349 PWEFAAAISAAENH
+349 PWEFSAAISAAENH
-363 LHDIT
+363 LHEIT
-368 EENNTYQFNASRPEV
+368 EENNTYQFNTSRPEV
-383 GYFVDQN
+383 GYFVDQS
-390 NMPPVMREAQE
+390 NMPPAMREAQE

-410 ERAEMHAFGVTTVV
+410 ESAEMHAFGVTTVV
-424 TVQGRTETELEE
+424 AVQGRTETELEE

-446 THRKPYPDAWRALRE
+446 THRKPYPDSWRALRE
-461 EAFSTALPLGTPFV
+461 ESFSTALPIGTPYI

-483 DPLSHMMMFVAA
+483 DPLAHMMMFVAA
-495 EMSDPG
+495 EMNDPG

-516 YDPVAHE
+516 YDPVSHE

-553 PEDDVITIDPE
+553 PDDDVITIDPE
-564 GEYVTGTEY
+564 GEYVTPTEY

-585 GDFINPLDISLA
+585 GDYINPLDISLA

-630 AQANVLDAAAAYS
+630 AQANVLDAAAAYA
-643 YSRYLDDPRPENLPT
+643 YNRYLDDPRPENLPT

-665 LMAEQGSD
+665 LMSEQGSD

-696 HPTNVNLQSNLVC
+696 HPTNVDLQSNLVC

-729 HIWVRVSANRRAGK
+729 HIWVRVSANRRAGR
-743 RTWLIIDEF
+743 RTWLVIDEF

-851 DYQIDPKTCPTLYD
+851 DFPIDQKICPTLYD

-877 AAKTAPPSPD
+877 VARPVPVRPD
-887 GIQLDEPDDETAPR
+887 VDTLDEPEDAPSSSSR
-901 DAREDIRLNVPS
+901 SRREEIGRSVPS
-913 PETRT
+913 PAHMAPPPQVRSSDRPASEQFGFNGGDNRDA
-918 RRVADTRPTA
+918 VAA
-928 RLDSVYK
+928 K
-935 AGGGRQSPPRQNERN
+935 NERME
-950 DDMDIRDFTEGADF
+950 DMDIRDFQEGVSY

-970 RRPSEEELRQQ
+970 RLPTEEELRAQ
-981 AEADLREKV
+981 AEAELKELV
-990 VTIVED
+990 LNAINQ
-996 VFGRES
+996 VFTRES
-1002 DTHFDDLA
+1002 DTHFDDFA
-1010 LALGAQGLTVGTDPS
+1010 LALSAAGITLGADPS
-1025 GDIAFSDG
+1025 GDIAFSNG

-1046 PALVALS
+1046 PALVAMS

-1058 IDAEEI
+1058 LDAV
-1064 QPEETSRPE
+1064 TE
-1073 PAPQTR
+1073 P
-1079 APESQHEPVSRQ
+1079 
-1091 APATQVFA
+1091 
-1099 RQQAPRG
+1099 
-1106 QYAQPAAAMPAA
+1106 QPAAAPELSQPVEEDAVQAASRFDGSRQQPVESPARPRTQAQVPQQPAHSATPQQTPAA
-1118 EPAPVQQ
+1118 DFMQTG
-1125 PRGMF
+1125 GMY
-1130 PNQRAAQRHRMQQTA
+1130 PNQRAAQRRHQAAMQATA
-1145 SQQDASQQAMPQ
+1145 AP
-1157 RDVFQRT
+1157 
-1164 QQPATEPRYGSAS
+1164 QQPAEQRFTSAS
-1177 VAGAMSTLLR
+1177 VAGAMQGLLN
-1187 YQNQSGE
+1187 YQNDSGE
-1194 DLGGVFSDPSEISP
+1194 DVGGVFTNPDEISP
-1208 EGLDEYA
+1208 EGLSEYA
-1215 SESGFEN
+1215 SGSGFVG

>member
-1 MSKITI
+1 MSKLTI

-14 AEAEERRSRAAEA
+14 AEAEERRASALEA
-27 GWQKGVK
+27 GWQKGVR

-39 LKTLRRKRD
+39 LKKLKKKRD
-48 KLVAKTGV
+48 KYVANFGTDVPFIPLGSSWATDEEQAELGV
-56 DAPSIPT
+56 NT
-63 GEYLATESE
+63 
-72 EAGLGINP
+72 
-80 ALSTDVKLVQPKWS
+80 ALSTDAKLVQPKWS
-94 TTKLVPYEMLT
+94 TTKLVPYELLT
-105 VDGVMRIGDGTYSI
+105 VDGVMRIDSETYSI

-139 REAWAAYLDSL
+139 REAWAGYLDSL
-150 DHTVRLGVFIMNKRV
+150 DHTVRLGIFIMNKRV

-171 SDLLYREV
+171 SDLLFREV

-212 VTIAVDADT
+212 ITIAVSADT

-246 AHLLDGQQRLDII
+246 AHVLDGQQRLDII
-259 QAMTRQDDKPGTA
+259 QTMTRQDDTPGTA
-272 SFDNLRGTVGL
+272 NFERLSGTVGL
-283 TTRELVAPTSVL
+283 TTRELVAPSSVL

-310 RWVKTYTV
+310 RWVKTYDV

-339 YDMTVAWHIR
+339 YDLTVAWHIR
-349 PWEFAAAISAAENH
+349 PWEFSAAISAAENH
-363 LHDIT
+363 LHEIT
-368 EENNTYQFNASRPEV
+368 EENNTYQFNTSRPEV

-390 NMPPVMREAQE
+390 NMPPAMREAQE

-410 ERAEMHAFGVTTVV
+410 ESAEMHAFGVTTVV

-446 THRKPYPDAWRALRE
+446 THRKPYPDSWRALRE
-461 EAFSTALPLGTPFV
+461 ESFSTALPIGAPYI

-483 DPLSHMMMFVAA
+483 DPLSHMLMFVAA
-495 EMSDPG
+495 EMNDPG

-516 YDPVAHE
+516 YDPVSHE

-553 PEDDVITIDPE
+553 PDDDVITIDPE
-564 GEYVTGTEY
+564 GEYVTPTEY
-573 LGGQVIR
+573 LRGQVIR

-630 AQANVLDAAAAYS
+630 AQANVLDAAAAYA
-643 YSRYLDDPRPENLPT
+643 YNRYLDDPRPENLPT

-665 LMAEQGSD
+665 LMSEQGSD

-729 HIWVRVSANRRAGK
+729 HIWVRVSANRRAGR

-797 MFQNSPFVTVLQQTS
+797 MFQNSPFVTILQQTS

-851 DYQIDPKTCPTLYD
+851 DFQIDSKICPTLYD

-877 AAKTAPPSPD
+877 AARPVSAGPD
-887 GIQLDEPDDETAPR
+887 VGSLDEPEDDSSSNSR
-901 DAREDIRLNVPS
+901 SRREEIGRCVPS
-913 PETRT
+913 PAHMAPSPRPLPDSQPANVQIGFNGGDN
-918 RRVADTRPTA
+918 RNAVAA
-928 RLDSVYK
+928 N
-935 AGGGRQSPPRQNERN
+935 NERME
-950 DDMDIRDFTEGADF
+950 DMDIRDFQEGADF

-970 RRPSEEELRQQ
+970 RLPTEEELRAQ
-981 AEADLREKV
+981 AEAELKELV
-990 VTIVED
+990 LNAINQ
-996 VFGRES
+996 VFTHES
-1002 DTHFDDLA
+1002 DTHFDDFA
-1010 LALGAQGLTVGTDPS
+1010 LALSSAGITLGADPS
-1025 GDIAFSDG
+1025 GDIAFSNG

-1046 PALVALS
+1046 PALVAMS
-1053 ERANG
+1053 EHANG
-1058 IDAEEI
+1058 LDV
-1064 QPEETSRPE
+1064 
-1073 PAPQTR
+1073 APQTQTATAAEQAQPVDGSNVQAGSR
-1079 APESQHEPVSRQ
+1079 SDGARLQQTESPARPDTQAQAYRQSAHAASSQQ
-1091 APATQVFA
+1091 APAATFTQ
-1099 RQQAPRG
+1099 PN
-1106 QYAQPAAAMPAA
+1106 
-1118 EPAPVQQ
+1118 
-1125 PRGMF
+1125 GMY
-1130 PNQRAAQRHRMQQTA
+1130 PNQRAAQRHLKQAAMQAAATP
-1145 SQQDASQQAMPQ
+1145 QQSDDQ
-1157 RDVFQRT
+1157 RFT
-1164 QQPATEPRYGSAS
+1164 SAS
-1177 VAGAMSTLLR
+1177 VAGAMQGLLG
-1187 YQNQSGE
+1187 YQNDSGE
-1194 DLGGVFSDPSEISP
+1194 DLGGMFASPDEISP
-1208 EGLDEYA
+1208 EGLTEYA
-1215 SESGFEN
+1215 GGSGFVG

>member
-1 MSKITI
+1 MSKLTI

-14 AEAEERRSRAAEA
+14 GEAEQRRSSALEA
-27 GWQKGVK
+27 GWQKGVR

-39 LKTLRRKRD
+39 LKKLRKKRD
-48 KLVAKTGV
+48 RYVAKCGADV
-56 DAPSIPT
+56 PSIPL
-63 GEYLATESE
+63 GSSWATD
-72 EAGLGINP
+72 EAQADLGVNT

-94 TTKLVPYEMLT
+94 TTKLVPYELLT
-105 VDGVMRIGDGTYSI
+105 VDGVMRIDSETYSI

-139 REAWAAYLDSL
+139 REAWAGYLDSL
-150 DHTVRLGVFIMNKRV
+150 DHTVRLGIFIMNKRV

-171 SDLLYREV
+171 SDLLFREV

-212 VTIAVDADT
+212 ITIAVTADT

-246 AHLLDGQQRLDII
+246 AHVLDGQQRLDII
-259 QAMTRQDDKPGTA
+259 QTMTRQDDTPGTA
-272 SFDNLRGTVGL
+272 NFERLSGTVGL
-283 TTRELVAPTSVL
+283 TTRELVAPSSVL
-295 TADGYRGDPRMIVGR
+295 TADGYRGDPRMIIGR
-310 RWVKTYTV
+310 RWVKTYDV

-339 YDMTVAWHIR
+339 YDLTVAWHIR
-349 PWEFAAAISAAENH
+349 PWEFSAAISAAENH
-363 LHDIT
+363 LHEIT
-368 EENNTYQFNASRPEV
+368 EENNTYQFNTSRPEV

-390 NMPPVMREAQE
+390 NMPPAMREAQE

-410 ERAEMHAFGVTTVV
+410 ESAEMHAFGVTTVV

-446 THRKPYPDAWRALRE
+446 THRKPYPDSWRALRE
-461 EAFSTALPLGTPFV
+461 ESFSTALPIGAPYI

-483 DPLSHMMMFVAA
+483 DPLSHMLMFVAA
-495 EMSDPG
+495 EMNDPG

-516 YDPVAHE
+516 YDPVSHE

-553 PEDDVITIDPE
+553 PDDDVITIDPE
-564 GEYVTGTEY
+564 GEYVTPTEY

-585 GDFINPLDISLA
+585 GDYINPLDISLA

-630 AQANVLDAAAAYS
+630 AQANVLDAAAAYA
-643 YSRYLDDPRPENLPT
+643 YNRYLDDPRPENLPT

-665 LMAEQGSD
+665 LMSEQGSD

-696 HPTNVNLQSNLVC
+696 HPTNVDLQSNLVC

-729 HIWVRVSANRRAGK
+729 HIWVRVSANRRAGR

-797 MFQNSPFVTVLQQTS
+797 MFQNSPFVTILQQTS

-851 DYQIDPKTCPTLYD
+851 DFQIDSKICPTLYD

-877 AAKTAPPSPD
+877 AARPVSAGPYVGS
-887 GIQLDEPDDETAPR
+887 LDEPEDDSSSNSR
-901 DAREDIRLNVPS
+901 SRREEIGRCVPS
-913 PETRT
+913 PAHMAPSPRPLPDSQPANVQIGFNGGDN
-918 RRVADTRPTA
+918 RNAVAA
-928 RLDSVYK
+928 N
-935 AGGGRQSPPRQNERN
+935 NERME
-950 DDMDIRDFTEGADF
+950 DMDIRDFQEGADF

-970 RRPSEEELRQQ
+970 RLPTEEELRAQ
-981 AEADLREKV
+981 AEAELKDLV
-990 VTIVED
+990 LNAINQ
-996 VFGRES
+996 VFTHES
-1002 DTHFDDLA
+1002 DTHFDDFA
-1010 LALGAQGLTVGTDPS
+1010 LALSSAGITLGADPS
-1025 GDIAFSDG
+1025 GDIAFSNG

-1046 PALVALS
+1046 PALVAMS
-1053 ERANG
+1053 EHANG
-1058 IDAEEI
+1058 LDV
-1064 QPEETSRPE
+1064 
-1073 PAPQTR
+1073 APQTQTAT
-1079 APESQHEPVSRQ
+1079 APDQAQPVDGSNVQAGSRSDGARLQQAESPARPDTQAQAYRQSAHAASSQQ
-1091 APATQVFA
+1091 APAATYTQ
-1099 RQQAPRG
+1099 PN
-1106 QYAQPAAAMPAA
+1106 
-1118 EPAPVQQ
+1118 
-1125 PRGMF
+1125 GMY
-1130 PNQRAAQRHRMQQTA
+1130 PNQRAAQRHLKQAAMQAAATP
-1145 SQQDASQQAMPQ
+1145 QQSDDQ
-1157 RDVFQRT
+1157 RFT
-1164 QQPATEPRYGSAS
+1164 SAS
-1177 VAGAMSTLLR
+1177 VAGAMQGLLG
-1187 YQNQSGE
+1187 YQNDSGE
-1194 DLGGVFSDPSEISP
+1194 DLGGMFASPDEISP
-1208 EGLDEYA
+1208 EGLTEYA
-1215 SESGFEN
+1215 DGSGFVG

>member
-1 MSKITI
+1 MSRMTI
-7 DDLDREI
+7 EDLDREI
-14 AEAEERRSRAAEA
+14 AEAEQRRANAVEA
-27 GWQKGVK
+27 GWPKGVR

-39 LKTLRRKRD
+39 LKKLNKKRD
-48 KLVAKTGV
+48 KHLAKYGPDV
-56 DAPSIPT
+56 PSIP
-63 GEYLATESE
+63 
-72 EAGLGINP
+72 LGSSWETDEDQADLGVNT

-94 TTKLVPYEMLT
+94 TTKLVPYELLT
-105 VDGVMRIGDGTYSI
+105 VDGVMRIDSATYSI

-126 NYQGARPEDQYLV
+126 NYQGARPEDQYRV

-150 DHTVRLGVFIMNKRV
+150 DHTVRLGIFIMNKRV

-171 SDLLYREV
+171 SDLLFREV
-179 PGDERG
+179 PGDDRG

-212 VTIAVDADT
+212 VTIAVSADT

-246 AHLLDGQQRLDII
+246 AHILDGQQRLDII
-259 QAMTRQDDKPGTA
+259 QAMTRQDDNPGTA
-272 SFDNLRGTVGL
+272 NFERLSGTVGL
-283 TTRELVAPTSVL
+283 TTRELVAPSSVL

-310 RWVKTYTV
+310 RWVKTYDV

-339 YDMTVAWHIR
+339 YDLTVAWHIR
-349 PWEFAAAISAAENH
+349 PWEFSAAISAAENH
-363 LHDIT
+363 LHEIT
-368 EENNTYQFNASRPEV
+368 EENNTYQFNTSRPEV
-383 GYFVDQN
+383 GYFVDQS
-390 NMPPVMREAQE
+390 NMPPAMREAQE

-410 ERAEMHAFGVTTVV
+410 ESAEMHAFGVTTVV
-424 TVQGRTETELEE
+424 AVQGRTETELEE

-446 THRKPYPDAWRALRE
+446 THRKPYPDSWRALRE
-461 EAFSTALPLGTPFV
+461 ESFSTALPIGTPYI

-483 DPLSHMMMFVAA
+483 DPLAHMMMFVAA
-495 EMSDPG
+495 EMNDPG

-516 YDPVAHE
+516 YDPVSHE

-553 PEDDVITIDPE
+553 PDDDVITIDPE
-564 GEYVTGTEY
+564 GEYVTPTEY

-585 GDFINPLDISLA
+585 GDYINPLDISLA

-630 AQANVLDAAAAYS
+630 AQANVLDAAAAYA
-643 YSRYLDDPRPENLPT
+643 YNRYLDDPRPENLPT

-665 LMAEQGSD
+665 LMSEQGSD

-691 LSLFN
+691 LALFN
-696 HPTNVNLQSNLVC
+696 HPTNVDLQSNLVC

-729 HIWVRVSANRRAGK
+729 HIWVRVSANRRAGR
-743 RTWLIIDEF
+743 RTWLVIDEF

-851 DYQIDPKTCPTLYD
+851 DFPIDQKICPTLYD

-877 AAKTAPPSPD
+877 VARPVPVRPD
-887 GIQLDEPDDETAPR
+887 VDTLDEPEDAPSSSSR
-901 DAREDIRLNVPS
+901 SRREEIGRSVPS
-913 PETRT
+913 PAHMAPPPQVRSSDRPASEQFGFNGGDNRDA
-918 RRVADTRPTA
+918 VAA
-928 RLDSVYK
+928 K
-935 AGGGRQSPPRQNERN
+935 NERME
-950 DDMDIRDFTEGADF
+950 DMDIRDFQEGVSY

-970 RRPSEEELRQQ
+970 RLPTEEELRAQ
-981 AEADLREKV
+981 AEAELKELVLNAIDQ
-990 VTIVED
+990 
-996 VFGRES
+996 VFTRES
-1002 DTHFDDLA
+1002 DTHFDDFA
-1010 LALGAQGLTVGTDPS
+1010 LALSAAGITLGADPS
-1025 GDIAFSDG
+1025 GDIAFSNG

-1046 PALVALS
+1046 PALVAMS

-1058 IDAEEI
+1058 LDAV
-1064 QPEETSRPE
+1064 TE
-1073 PAPQTR
+1073 P
-1079 APESQHEPVSRQ
+1079 
-1091 APATQVFA
+1091 
-1099 RQQAPRG
+1099 
-1106 QYAQPAAAMPAA
+1106 QPAAAPELSQPVEEDAVQAA
-1118 EPAPVQQ
+1118 SRFDGARQQ
-1125 PRGMF
+1125 PVESPARPRAQAQVPQQPAHSATPQQTPGADFMQTGGMY
-1130 PNQRAAQRHRMQQTA
+1130 PNQRAAQRRHQAAMQATA
-1145 SQQDASQQAMPQ
+1145 AP
-1157 RDVFQRT
+1157 
-1164 QQPATEPRYGSAS
+1164 QQPAEQRFTSAS
-1177 VAGAMSTLLR
+1177 VAGAMQGLLN
-1187 YQNQSGE
+1187 YQNDSGE
-1194 DLGGVFSDPSEISP
+1194 DVGGVFTNPDEISP
-1208 EGLDEYA
+1208 EGLGEYA
-1215 SESGFEN
+1215 NGSGFVG

>member
-1 MSKITI
+1 MSRMTI
-7 DDLDREI
+7 EDLDREI
-14 AEAEERRSRAAEA
+14 AEAEQRRANAVEA
-27 GWQKGVK
+27 GWPKGVR

-39 LKTLRRKRD
+39 LKKLNKKRD
-48 KLVAKTGV
+48 KHLAKYGPDV
-56 DAPSIPT
+56 PSIP
-63 GEYLATESE
+63 
-72 EAGLGINP
+72 LGSSWETDEDQADLGVNT
-80 ALSTDVKLVQPKWS
+80 ALSTDVKLVQPKWT
-94 TTKLVPYEMLT
+94 TTKLVPYELLT
-105 VDGVMRIGDGTYSI
+105 VDGVMRIDSATYSI

-126 NYQGARPEDQYLV
+126 NYQGARPEDQYRV

-150 DHTVRLGVFIMNKRV
+150 DHTVRLGIFIMNKRV

-171 SDLLYREV
+171 SDLLFREV
-179 PGDERG
+179 PGDDRG

-212 VTIAVDADT
+212 VTIAVSADT
-221 LERAV
+221 MERAV

-246 AHLLDGQQRLDII
+246 AHILDGQQRLDII
-259 QAMTRQDDKPGTA
+259 QTMTRQDDNPGTA
-272 SFDNLRGTVGL
+272 NFERLSGTVGL
-283 TTRELVAPTSVL
+283 TTRELVAPSSVL

-310 RWVKTYTV
+310 RWVKTYDV

-339 YDMTVAWHIR
+339 YDLTVAWHIR
-349 PWEFAAAISAAENH
+349 PWEFSAAISAAENH
-363 LHDIT
+363 LHEIT
-368 EENNTYQFNASRPEV
+368 EENNTYQFNTSRPEV
-383 GYFVDQN
+383 GYFVDQS
-390 NMPPVMREAQE
+390 NMPPAMREAQE

-410 ERAEMHAFGVTTVV
+410 ESAEMHAFGVTTVV
-424 TVQGRTETELEE
+424 AVQGRTETELEE

-446 THRKPYPDAWRALRE
+446 THRKPYPDSWRALRE
-461 EAFSTALPLGTPFV
+461 ESFSTALPIGTPYI

-483 DPLSHMMMFVAA
+483 DPLAHMMMFVAA
-495 EMSDPG
+495 EMNDPG

-516 YDPVAHE
+516 YDPVSHE

-553 PEDDVITIDPE
+553 PDDDVITIDPE
-564 GEYVTGTEY
+564 GEYVTPTEY

-585 GDFINPLDISLA
+585 GDYINPLDISLA

-630 AQANVLDAAAAYS
+630 AQANVLDAAAAYA
-643 YSRYLDDPRPENLPT
+643 YNRYLDDPRPENLPT

-665 LMAEQGSD
+665 LMSEQGSD

-696 HPTNVNLQSNLVC
+696 HPTNVDLQSNLVC

-729 HIWVRVSANRRAGK
+729 HIWVRVSANRRAGR
-743 RTWLIIDEF
+743 RTWLVIDEF

-851 DYQIDPKTCPTLYD
+851 DFPIDQKICPTLYD

-877 AAKTAPPSPD
+877 VARPVPVRPD
-887 GIQLDEPDDETAPR
+887 VDTLDEPEDAPSSSSR
-901 DAREDIRLNVPS
+901 PRREEIGRSVPS
-913 PETRT
+913 PAHMAPPPQVRSSDRPASEQFGFNGGDNRDA
-918 RRVADTRPTA
+918 VAA
-928 RLDSVYK
+928 K
-935 AGGGRQSPPRQNERN
+935 NERME
-950 DDMDIRDFTEGADF
+950 DMDIRDFQEGVSF

-970 RRPSEEELRQQ
+970 RLPTEEELRAQ
-981 AEADLREKV
+981 AEAELKELV
-990 VTIVED
+990 LNAINQ
-996 VFGRES
+996 VFTRES
-1002 DTHFDDLA
+1002 DTHFDDFA
-1010 LALGAQGLTVGTDPS
+1010 LALSAAGITLGADPS
-1025 GDIAFSDG
+1025 GDIAFSNG

-1046 PALVALS
+1046 PALVAMS

-1058 IDAEEI
+1058 LDAV
-1064 QPEETSRPE
+1064 TE
-1073 PAPQTR
+1073 P
-1079 APESQHEPVSRQ
+1079 
-1091 APATQVFA
+1091 
-1099 RQQAPRG
+1099 
-1106 QYAQPAAAMPAA
+1106 QPAAAPEQPQPVEEDAVQAASRFDGARQQPVESPARPRTQAQVPQQPAHSATPQQTPAA
-1118 EPAPVQQ
+1118 DLMQTG
-1125 PRGMF
+1125 GMY
-1130 PNQRAAQRHRMQQTA
+1130 PNQRAAQRRHQAAMQATA
-1145 SQQDASQQAMPQ
+1145 AP
-1157 RDVFQRT
+1157 
-1164 QQPATEPRYGSAS
+1164 QQPAEQRYTSAS
-1177 VAGAMSTLLR
+1177 VAGAMQGLLN
-1187 YQNQSGE
+1187 YQNDSGE
-1194 DLGGVFSDPSEISP
+1194 DVGGVFTNPDEISP
-1208 EGLDEYA
+1208 EGLSEYA
-1215 SESGFEN
+1215 SGSGFVG

>member
-1 MSKITI
+1 MSKLTI

-14 AEAEERRSRAAEA
+14 AEAEQRRSSALEA
-27 GWQKGVK
+27 GWQKGVR

-39 LKTLRRKRD
+39 LKKLRKKRERY
-48 KLVAKTGV
+48 VAKCGADV
-56 DAPSIPT
+56 PSIPL
-63 GEYLATESE
+63 GSSWATD
-72 EAGLGINP
+72 EAQADLGVNT

-94 TTKLVPYEMLT
+94 TTKLVPYELLT
-105 VDGVMRIGDGTYSI
+105 VDGVMRIDSETYSI

-139 REAWAAYLDSL
+139 REAWAGYLDSL
-150 DHTVRLGVFIMNKRV
+150 DHTVRLGIFIMNKRV

-171 SDLLYREV
+171 SDLLFREV

-212 VTIAVDADT
+212 ITIAVSADT

-233 DSFLRFMRDLGSD
+233 DSFLRFIRDLGSD
-246 AHLLDGQQRLDII
+246 AHVLDGQQRLDII
-259 QAMTRQDDKPGTA
+259 QTMTRQDDGPGTA
-272 SFDNLRGTVGL
+272 NFERLSGTVGL
-283 TTRELVAPTSVL
+283 TTRELVAPSSVL
-295 TADGYRGDPRMIVGR
+295 TADGYRGDPRMIIGR
-310 RWVKTYTV
+310 RWVKTYDV

-339 YDMTVAWHIR
+339 YDLTVAWHIR
-349 PWEFAAAISAAENH
+349 PWEFSAAISAAENH
-363 LHDIT
+363 LHEIT
-368 EENNTYQFNASRPEV
+368 EENNTYQFNTSRPEV
-383 GYFVDQN
+383 GYFIDQN
-390 NMPPVMREAQE
+390 NMPPAMREAQE

-410 ERAEMHAFGVTTVV
+410 ESAEMHAFGVTTVV

-446 THRKPYPDAWRALRE
+446 THRKPYPDSWRALRE
-461 EAFSTALPLGTPFV
+461 ESFSTALPIGAPYI

-483 DPLSHMMMFVAA
+483 DPLSHMLMFVAA
-495 EMSDPG
+495 EMNDPG

-516 YDPVAHE
+516 YDPVSHE

-553 PEDDVITIDPE
+553 PDDDVITIDPE
-564 GEYVTGTEY
+564 GEYVTPTEY

-630 AQANVLDAAAAYS
+630 AQANVLDAAAAYA
-643 YSRYLDDPRPENLPT
+643 YNRYLDDPRPENLPT

-665 LMAEQGSD
+665 LMSEQGSD

-729 HIWVRVSANRRAGK
+729 HIWVRVSANRRAGR

-797 MFQNSPFVTVLQQTS
+797 MFQNSPFVTILQQTS

-851 DYQIDPKTCPTLYD
+851 DFQIDPKICPTLYD

-877 AAKTAPPSPD
+877 AARPVSAGPD
-887 GIQLDEPDDETAPR
+887 VGSLDEPEDDSSSNSR
-901 DAREDIRLNVPS
+901 SRREEIGRCVPS
-913 PETRT
+913 PAHMAPSPRPLPDS
-918 RRVADTRPTA
+918 RPANVQIGFNGGDNRNAVAA
-928 RLDSVYK
+928 N
-935 AGGGRQSPPRQNERN
+935 NERME
-950 DDMDIRDFTEGADF
+950 DMDIRDFQEGADF

-970 RRPSEEELRQQ
+970 RLPTEEELRAQ
-981 AEADLREKV
+981 AESELNELVLNA
-990 VTIVED
+990 INQ
-996 VFGRES
+996 VFTHES
-1002 DTHFDDLA
+1002 DTHFDDFA
-1010 LALGAQGLTVGTDPS
+1010 LALSSAGITLGADPS
-1025 GDIAFSDG
+1025 GDIAFSNG

-1046 PALVALS
+1046 PALVAMS
-1053 ERANG
+1053 EHANG
-1058 IDAEEI
+1058 LDV
-1064 QPEETSRPE
+1064 
-1073 PAPQTR
+1073 APQTQTAT
-1079 APESQHEPVSRQ
+1079 APEQAQPVDGSNVQAGSRSDGARLQQTESPARPDTQAQAYRQSAHAASSQQ
-1091 APATQVFA
+1091 APAASFTQ
-1099 RQQAPRG
+1099 PN
-1106 QYAQPAAAMPAA
+1106 
-1118 EPAPVQQ
+1118 
-1125 PRGMF
+1125 GMY
-1130 PNQRAAQRHRMQQTA
+1130 PNQRAAQRHLKQAAMQAAATP
-1145 SQQDASQQAMPQ
+1145 QQSDDQ
-1157 RDVFQRT
+1157 RFT
-1164 QQPATEPRYGSAS
+1164 SAS
-1177 VAGAMSTLLR
+1177 VAGAMQGLLG
-1187 YQNQSGE
+1187 YQNDSGE
-1194 DLGGVFSDPSEISP
+1194 DLGGMFASPDEISP
-1208 EGLDEYA
+1208 EGLTEYA
-1215 SESGFEN
+1215 DGSGFVG

>member
-1 MSKITI
+1 MSRLTI

-14 AEAEERRSRAAEA
+14 AEAEQRRASALEA
-27 GWQKGVK
+27 GWQKGVC

-39 LKTLRRKRD
+39 LKKLRKKRD
-48 KLVAKTGV
+48 RYVAKCGAEV
-56 DAPSIPT
+56 PSIPL
-63 GEYLATESE
+63 GSSWATD
-72 EAGLGINP
+72 EAQADLGVNT

-94 TTKLVPYEMLT
+94 TTKLVPYELLT
-105 VDGVMRIGDGTYSI
+105 VDGVMRIDSETYSI

-139 REAWAAYLDSL
+139 REAWAGYLDSL
-150 DHTVRLGVFIMNKRV
+150 AHTVRLGIFIMNKRV

-171 SDLLYREV
+171 SDLLFREV

-212 VTIAVDADT
+212 ITIAVSADT

-246 AHLLDGQQRLDII
+246 AHVLDGQQRLDII
-259 QAMTRQDDKPGTA
+259 QTMTRQDDTPGTA
-272 SFDNLRGTVGL
+272 NFERLSGTVGL
-283 TTRELVAPTSVL
+283 TTRELVAPSSVL

-310 RWVKTYTV
+310 RWVKTYDV

-339 YDMTVAWHIR
+339 YDLTVAWHIR
-349 PWEFAAAISAAENH
+349 PWEFSAAISAAENH
-363 LHDIT
+363 LHEIT
-368 EENNTYQFNASRPEV
+368 EENNTYQFNTSRPEV

-390 NMPPVMREAQE
+390 NMPPAMREAQE

-410 ERAEMHAFGVTTVV
+410 ESAEMHAFGVTTVV

-446 THRKPYPDAWRALRE
+446 THRKPYPDSWRALRE
-461 EAFSTALPLGTPFV
+461 ESFSTALPIGAPYI

-483 DPLSHMMMFVAA
+483 DPLSHMLMFVAA
-495 EMSDPG
+495 EMNDPG

-516 YDPVAHE
+516 YDPVSHE

-553 PEDDVITIDPE
+553 PDDDVITIDPE
-564 GEYVTGTEY
+564 GEYVTPTEY

-630 AQANVLDAAAAYS
+630 AQANVLDAAAAYA
-643 YSRYLDDPRPENLPT
+643 YNRYLDDPRPENLPT

-665 LMAEQGSD
+665 LMSEQGSD

-729 HIWVRVSANRRAGK
+729 HIWVRVSANRRAGR

-797 MFQNSPFVTVLQQTS
+797 MFQNSPFVTILQQTS

-851 DYQIDPKTCPTLYD
+851 DFQIDSKICPTLYD

-877 AAKTAPPSPD
+877 AARPVLAGPD
-887 GIQLDEPDDETAPR
+887 VGSLDEPEDDPSSNSRPR
-901 DAREDIRLNVPS
+901 REEIGRCVPS
-913 PETRT
+913 PAHMAPSPRPLPDSQPANVQIGFNGGDN
-918 RRVADTRPTA
+918 RNAVAA
-928 RLDSVYK
+928 N
-935 AGGGRQSPPRQNERN
+935 NERME
-950 DDMDIRDFTEGADF
+950 DMDIRDFQEGADF

-970 RRPSEEELRQQ
+970 RLPTEEELRAQ
-981 AEADLREKV
+981 AESELKDLV
-990 VTIVED
+990 LNAID
-996 VFGRES
+996 QVFTHES
-1002 DTHFDDLA
+1002 DTHFDDFA
-1010 LALGAQGLTVGTDPS
+1010 LALSSAGITLGADPS
-1025 GDIAFSDG
+1025 GDIAFSNG

-1046 PALVALS
+1046 PALVAMS
-1053 ERANG
+1053 EHANG
-1058 IDAEEI
+1058 LDV
-1064 QPEETSRPE
+1064 
-1073 PAPQTR
+1073 APQTQTAT
-1079 APESQHEPVSRQ
+1079 APEQAQPVDGSNVQAGSRSDGARLQQTESPARPDTQAQAYRQSAHAASSQQ
-1091 APATQVFA
+1091 APAATFTQ
-1099 RQQAPRG
+1099 PN
-1106 QYAQPAAAMPAA
+1106 
-1118 EPAPVQQ
+1118 
-1125 PRGMF
+1125 GMY
-1130 PNQRAAQRHRMQQTA
+1130 PNQRAAQRHLKQAAMQAAATP
-1145 SQQDASQQAMPQ
+1145 QQSDEQ
-1157 RDVFQRT
+1157 RFT
-1164 QQPATEPRYGSAS
+1164 SAS
-1177 VAGAMSTLLR
+1177 VAGAMQGLLG
-1187 YQNQSGE
+1187 YQNDSGE
-1194 DLGGVFSDPSEISP
+1194 DLGGMFASPDEISP
-1208 EGLDEYA
+1208 EGLTEYA
-1215 SESGFEN
+1215 DGSGFVG

>member
-1 MSKITI
+1 MSRMTI
-7 DDLDREI
+7 EDLDREI
-14 AEAEERRSRAAEA
+14 AEAEQRRANAVEA
-27 GWQKGVK
+27 GWPKGVR

-39 LKTLRRKRD
+39 LKKLNKKRD
-48 KLVAKTGV
+48 KHLAKYGPDV
-56 DAPSIPT
+56 PSIP
-63 GEYLATESE
+63 
-72 EAGLGINP
+72 LGSSWETDEDQADLGVNT
-80 ALSTDVKLVQPKWS
+80 ALSTDVKLVQPKWT
-94 TTKLVPYEMLT
+94 TTKLVPYELLT
-105 VDGVMRIGDGTYSI
+105 VDGVMRIDSETYSI

-126 NYQGARPEDQYLV
+126 NYQGARPEDQYRV

-150 DHTVRLGVFIMNKRV
+150 DHTVRLGIFIMNKRV

-171 SDLLYREV
+171 SDLLFREV
-179 PGDERG
+179 PGDDRG

-194 WTRSMLAKS
+194 WTHSMLAKS

-212 VTIAVDADT
+212 VTIAVSADT
-221 LERAV
+221 MERAV

-246 AHLLDGQQRLDII
+246 AHILDGQQRLDII
-259 QAMTRQDDKPGTA
+259 QAMTRQDDNPGTA
-272 SFDNLRGTVGL
+272 NFERLSGTVGL
-283 TTRELVAPTSVL
+283 TTRELVAPSSVL

-310 RWVKTYTV
+310 RWVKTYDV

-339 YDMTVAWHIR
+339 YDLTVAWHIR
-349 PWEFAAAISAAENH
+349 PWEFSAAISAAENH
-363 LHDIT
+363 LHEIT
-368 EENNTYQFNASRPEV
+368 EENNTYQFNTSRPEV
-383 GYFVDQN
+383 GYFVDQS
-390 NMPPVMREAQE
+390 NMPPAMREAQE

-410 ERAEMHAFGVTTVV
+410 ESAEMHAFGVTTVV
-424 TVQGRTETELEE
+424 AVQGRTETELEE

-446 THRKPYPDAWRALRE
+446 THRKPYPDSWRALRE
-461 EAFSTALPLGTPFV
+461 ESFSTALPIGTPYI

-483 DPLSHMMMFVAA
+483 DPLAHMMMFVAA
-495 EMSDPG
+495 EMNDPG

-516 YDPVAHE
+516 YDPVSHE

-553 PEDDVITIDPE
+553 PDDDVITIDPE
-564 GEYVTGTEY
+564 GEYVTPTEY

-585 GDFINPLDISLA
+585 GDYINPLDISLA

-630 AQANVLDAAAAYS
+630 AQANVLDAAAAYA
-643 YSRYLDDPRPENLPT
+643 YNRYLDDPRPENLPT

-665 LMAEQGSD
+665 LMSEQGSD

-696 HPTNVNLQSNLVC
+696 HPTNVDLQSNLVC

-729 HIWVRVSANRRAGK
+729 HIWVRVSANRRAGR
-743 RTWLIIDEF
+743 RTWLVIDEF

-851 DYQIDPKTCPTLYD
+851 DFPIDQKICPTLYD

-877 AAKTAPPSPD
+877 VARTVPVRPD
-887 GIQLDEPDDETAPR
+887 VDTLDEPEDAPSSSSR
-901 DAREDIRLNVPS
+901 SRREEIGRSVPS
-913 PETRT
+913 PAHMAPPPQVRSSDRPANEQFGFNGGDNRDA
-918 RRVADTRPTA
+918 VAA
-928 RLDSVYK
+928 K
-935 AGGGRQSPPRQNERN
+935 NERME
-950 DDMDIRDFTEGADF
+950 DMDIRDFQEGVSF

-970 RRPSEEELRQQ
+970 RLPTEEELRAQ
-981 AEADLREKV
+981 AEAELKKLVLNAIDQ
-990 VTIVED
+990 
-996 VFGRES
+996 VFTRES
-1002 DTHFDDLA
+1002 DTHFDDFA
-1010 LALGAQGLTVGTDPS
+1010 LALSAAGITLGADPS
-1025 GDIAFSDG
+1025 GDIAFSNG

-1046 PALVALS
+1046 QALVAMS

-1058 IDAEEI
+1058 LDAVAEPQRAAFPEQTQSIEEDTE
-1064 QPEETSRPE
+1064 QAASRLDG
-1073 PAPQTR
+1073 
-1079 APESQHEPVSRQ
+1079 
-1091 APATQVFA
+1091 A
-1099 RQQAPRG
+1099 RQQPVESPARPRT
-1106 QYAQPAAAMPAA
+1106 QAQVPQQPAHSATPQQTSAADFM
-1118 EPAPVQQ
+1118 QTG
-1125 PRGMF
+1125 GMY
-1130 PNQRAAQRHRMQQTA
+1130 PNQRAAQRRHQAALQATA
-1145 SQQDASQQAMPQ
+1145 A
-1157 RDVFQRT
+1157 R
-1164 QQPATEPRYGSAS
+1164 QQPAEQRFNSAS
-1177 VAGAMSTLLR
+1177 VKGAMDTLLN
-1187 YQNQSGE
+1187 YQNDSGE
-1194 DLGGVFSDPSEISP
+1194 DVGGVFANPDEISP
-1208 EGLDEYA
+1208 EGLSEYA
-1215 SESGFEN
+1215 NGSGFVG

>member
-1 MSKITI
+1 MSRMTI
-7 DDLDREI
+7 EDLDREI
-14 AEAEERRSRAAEA
+14 AEAEQRRANAVEA
-27 GWQKGVK
+27 GWPKGVR

-39 LKTLRRKRD
+39 LKKLNKKRD
-48 KLVAKTGV
+48 KHLAKYGPDV
-56 DAPSIPT
+56 PSIP
-63 GEYLATESE
+63 
-72 EAGLGINP
+72 LGSSWDTDEDQADLGVNT
-80 ALSTDVKLVQPKWS
+80 ALSTDVKLVQPKWT
-94 TTKLVPYEMLT
+94 TTKLVPYELLT
-105 VDGVMRIGDGTYSI
+105 VDGVMRIDSATYSI

-126 NYQGARPEDQYLV
+126 NYQGARPEDQYRV

-150 DHTVRLGVFIMNKRV
+150 DHTVRLGIFIMNKRV

-171 SDLLYREV
+171 SDLLFREV
-179 PGDERG
+179 PGDDRG

-212 VTIAVDADT
+212 VTIAVSADT

-246 AHLLDGQQRLDII
+246 AHILDGQQRLDII
-259 QAMTRQDDKPGTA
+259 QAMTRQDDNPGTA
-272 SFDNLRGTVGL
+272 NFERLSGTVGL
-283 TTRELVAPTSVL
+283 TTRELVAPSSVL

-310 RWVKTYTV
+310 RWVKTYDV

-339 YDMTVAWHIR
+339 YDLTVAWHIR
-349 PWEFAAAISAAENH
+349 PWEFSAAISAAENH
-363 LHDIT
+363 LHEIT
-368 EENNTYQFNASRPEV
+368 EENNTYQFNTSRPEV
-383 GYFVDQN
+383 GYFVDQS
-390 NMPPVMREAQE
+390 NMPPAMREAQE

-410 ERAEMHAFGVTTVV
+410 ESAEMHAFGVTTVV
-424 TVQGRTETELEE
+424 AVQGRTETELEE

-446 THRKPYPDAWRALRE
+446 THRKPYPDSWRALRE
-461 EAFSTALPLGTPFV
+461 ESFSTALPIGTPYI

-483 DPLSHMMMFVAA
+483 DPLAHMMMFVAA
-495 EMSDPG
+495 EMNDPG

-516 YDPVAHE
+516 YDPVSHE

-553 PEDDVITIDPE
+553 PDDDVITIDPE
-564 GEYVTGTEY
+564 GEYVTPTEY

-585 GDFINPLDISLA
+585 GDYINPLDISLA

-630 AQANVLDAAAAYS
+630 AQANVLDAAAAYA
-643 YSRYLDDPRPENLPT
+643 YNRYLDDPRPENLPT

-665 LMAEQGSD
+665 LMSEQGSD

-691 LSLFN
+691 LALFN
-696 HPTNVNLQSNLVC
+696 HPTNVDLQSNLVC

-729 HIWVRVSANRRAGK
+729 HIWVRVSANRRAGR
-743 RTWLIIDEF
+743 RTWLVIDEF

-851 DYQIDPKTCPTLYD
+851 DFPIDQKICPTLYD

-877 AAKTAPPSPD
+877 VARPVPVRPD
-887 GIQLDEPDDETAPR
+887 VDTLDEPEDAPSSSSR
-901 DAREDIRLNVPS
+901 SKREEIGRSVPS
-913 PETRT
+913 PAHMAPPPQVRSSDRPASEQFGFNGGDNRDA
-918 RRVADTRPTA
+918 VAA
-928 RLDSVYK
+928 K
-935 AGGGRQSPPRQNERN
+935 NERME
-950 DDMDIRDFTEGADF
+950 DMDIRDFQEGVSY

-970 RRPSEEELRQQ
+970 RLPTEEELRAQ
-981 AEADLREKV
+981 AEAELKELVLNAIDQ
-990 VTIVED
+990 
-996 VFGRES
+996 VFTRES
-1002 DTHFDDLA
+1002 DTHFDDFA
-1010 LALGAQGLTVGTDPS
+1010 LALSAAGITLGADPS
-1025 GDIAFSDG
+1025 GDIAFSNG

-1046 PALVALS
+1046 PALVAIS

-1058 IDAEEI
+1058 LDAV
-1064 QPEETSRPE
+1064 TE
-1073 PAPQTR
+1073 P
-1079 APESQHEPVSRQ
+1079 
-1091 APATQVFA
+1091 
-1099 RQQAPRG
+1099 
-1106 QYAQPAAAMPAA
+1106 QPAAAPELSQPVEEDAVQAA
-1118 EPAPVQQ
+1118 SRFDGARQQ
-1125 PRGMF
+1125 PVESPARPRAQAQVPQQPAHSATPQQTPGADFMQTGGMY
-1130 PNQRAAQRHRMQQTA
+1130 PNQRAAQRRHQAAMQATA
-1145 SQQDASQQAMPQ
+1145 AP
-1157 RDVFQRT
+1157 
-1164 QQPATEPRYGSAS
+1164 QQPAEQRFTSAS
-1177 VAGAMSTLLR
+1177 VAGAMQGLLN
-1187 YQNQSGE
+1187 YQNDSGE
-1194 DLGGVFSDPSEISP
+1194 DVGGVFTNPDEISP
-1208 EGLDEYA
+1208 EGLGEYA
-1215 SESGFEN
+1215 NGSGFVG

>member
-1 MSKITI
+1 MSKLTI

-14 AEAEERRSRAAEA
+14 AEAEQRRSSALEA
-27 GWQKGVK
+27 GWQKGVR

-39 LKTLRRKRD
+39 LKKLRKKRD
-48 KLVAKTGV
+48 RYVAKCGADV
-56 DAPSIPT
+56 PSIPL
-63 GEYLATESE
+63 GSSWATD
-72 EAGLGINP
+72 EAQADLGVNT

-94 TTKLVPYEMLT
+94 TTKLVPYELLT
-105 VDGVMRIGDGTYSI
+105 VDGVMRIDSETYSI

-139 REAWAAYLDSL
+139 REAWAGYLDSL
-150 DHTVRLGVFIMNKRV
+150 DHTVRLGIFIMNKRV

-171 SDLLYREV
+171 SDLLFREV

-212 VTIAVDADT
+212 ITIAVSADT

-233 DSFLRFMRDLGSD
+233 DSFLRFIRDLGSD
-246 AHLLDGQQRLDII
+246 AHVLDGQQRLDII
-259 QAMTRQDDKPGTA
+259 QTMTRQDDSPGTA
-272 SFDNLRGTVGL
+272 SFERLSGTVGL
-283 TTRELVAPTSVL
+283 TTRELVAPSSVL
-295 TADGYRGDPRMIVGR
+295 TADGYRGDPRMIIGR
-310 RWVKTYTV
+310 RWVKTYDV

-339 YDMTVAWHIR
+339 YDLTVAWHIR
-349 PWEFAAAISAAENH
+349 PWEFSAAISAAENH
-363 LHDIT
+363 LHEIT
-368 EENNTYQFNASRPEV
+368 EENNTYQFNTSRPEV

-390 NMPPVMREAQE
+390 NMPPAMREAQE

-410 ERAEMHAFGVTTVV
+410 ESAEMHAFGVTTVV

-446 THRKPYPDAWRALRE
+446 THRKPYPDSWRALRE
-461 EAFSTALPLGTPFV
+461 ESFSTALPIGAPYI

-483 DPLSHMMMFVAA
+483 DPLSHMLMFVAA
-495 EMSDPG
+495 EMNDPG

-516 YDPVAHE
+516 YDPVSHE

-553 PEDDVITIDPE
+553 PDDDVITIDPE
-564 GEYVTGTEY
+564 GEYVTPTEY

-630 AQANVLDAAAAYS
+630 AQANVLDAAAAYA
-643 YSRYLDDPRPENLPT
+643 YNRYLDDPRPENLPT

-665 LMAEQGSD
+665 LMSEQGSD

-729 HIWVRVSANRRAGK
+729 HIWVRVSANRRAGR

-797 MFQNSPFVTVLQQTS
+797 MFQNSPFVTILQQTS

-851 DYQIDPKTCPTLYD
+851 DFQIDSKICPTLYD

-877 AAKTAPPSPD
+877 AARPVSAGPD
-887 GIQLDEPDDETAPR
+887 VSSLDEPEDDSSSNLR
-901 DAREDIRLNVPS
+901 SRREEIGRCVPS
-913 PETRT
+913 PAHMAPSPLPLPDSQPAKVQIGFNGGDNRNA
-918 RRVADTRPTA
+918 VA
-928 RLDSVYK
+928 VN
-935 AGGGRQSPPRQNERN
+935 NERME
-950 DDMDIRDFTEGADF
+950 DMDIRDFQEGADF

-970 RRPSEEELRQQ
+970 RLPTEEELRAQ
-981 AEADLREKV
+981 AEAELKDLV
-990 VTIVED
+990 LNAINQ
-996 VFGRES
+996 VFTHES
-1002 DTHFDDLA
+1002 DTHFDDFA
-1010 LALGAQGLTVGTDPS
+1010 LALSSAGITLGADPS
-1025 GDIAFSDG
+1025 GDIAFSNG

-1046 PALVALS
+1046 PALVAMS
-1053 ERANG
+1053 EHANG
-1058 IDAEEI
+1058 LDV
-1064 QPEETSRPE
+1064 
-1073 PAPQTR
+1073 APQTQTAT
-1079 APESQHEPVSRQ
+1079 APEQAQPVDGSKVQAGSRSDGARLQQTESPARPDTQAQAYRQPAHAASSQQ
-1091 APATQVFA
+1091 APAASFTQ
-1099 RQQAPRG
+1099 PN
-1106 QYAQPAAAMPAA
+1106 
-1118 EPAPVQQ
+1118 
-1125 PRGMF
+1125 GMY
-1130 PNQRAAQRHRMQQTA
+1130 PNQRAAQRHLKQAAMQAAATP
-1145 SQQDASQQAMPQ
+1145 QQSDDQ
-1157 RDVFQRT
+1157 RFT
-1164 QQPATEPRYGSAS
+1164 SAS
-1177 VAGAMSTLLR
+1177 VAGAMQGLLG
-1187 YQNQSGE
+1187 YQNDSGE
-1194 DLGGVFSDPSEISP
+1194 DLGGMFASPDEISP
-1208 EGLDEYA
+1208 EGLTEYA
-1215 SESGFEN
+1215 DGSGFVG

>member
-1 MSKITI
+1 MSRMTI
-7 DDLDREI
+7 EDLDREI
-14 AEAEERRSRAAEA
+14 AEAEQRRANAVEA
-27 GWQKGVK
+27 GWPKGVR

-39 LKTLRRKRD
+39 LKKLNKKRD
-48 KLVAKTGV
+48 KHLAKYGPDV
-56 DAPSIPT
+56 PSIP
-63 GEYLATESE
+63 
-72 EAGLGINP
+72 LGSSWETDEDQADLGVNT
-80 ALSTDVKLVQPKWS
+80 ALSTDVKLVQPKWT
-94 TTKLVPYEMLT
+94 TTKLVPYELLT
-105 VDGVMRIGDGTYSI
+105 VDGVMRIDSATYSI

-126 NYQGARPEDQYLV
+126 NYQGARPEDQYRV

-150 DHTVRLGVFIMNKRV
+150 DHTVRLGIFIMNKRV

-171 SDLLYREV
+171 SDLLFREV
-179 PGDERG
+179 PGDDRG

-212 VTIAVDADT
+212 VTIAVSADT

-246 AHLLDGQQRLDII
+246 AHILDGQQRLDII
-259 QAMTRQDDKPGTA
+259 QAMTRQDDNPGTA
-272 SFDNLRGTVGL
+272 NFERLSGTVGL
-283 TTRELVAPTSVL
+283 TTRELVAPSSVL

-310 RWVKTYTV
+310 RWVKTYDV

-339 YDMTVAWHIR
+339 YDLTVAWHIR
-349 PWEFAAAISAAENH
+349 PWEFSAAISAAENH
-363 LHDIT
+363 LHEIT
-368 EENNTYQFNASRPEV
+368 EENNTYQFNTSRPEV
-383 GYFVDQN
+383 GYFVDQS
-390 NMPPVMREAQE
+390 NMPPAMREAQE

-410 ERAEMHAFGVTTVV
+410 ESAEMHAFGVTTVV

-446 THRKPYPDAWRALRE
+446 THRKPYPDSWRALRE
-461 EAFSTALPLGTPFV
+461 ESFSTALPIGAPYI

-483 DPLSHMMMFVAA
+483 DPLAHMMMFVAA
-495 EMSDPG
+495 EMNDPG

-516 YDPVAHE
+516 YDPVSHE

-553 PEDDVITIDPE
+553 PDDDVITIDPE
-564 GEYVTGTEY
+564 GEYVTPTEY

-585 GDFINPLDISLA
+585 GDYINPLDISLA

-630 AQANVLDAAAAYS
+630 AQANVLDAAAAYA
-643 YSRYLDDPRPENLPT
+643 YNRYLDDPRPENLPT

-665 LMAEQGSD
+665 LMSEQGSD

-691 LSLFN
+691 LALFN
-696 HPTNVNLQSNLVC
+696 HPTNVDLQSNLVC

-729 HIWVRVSANRRAGK
+729 HIWVRVSANRRAGR
-743 RTWLIIDEF
+743 RTWLVIDEF

-851 DYQIDPKTCPTLYD
+851 DFQIDQKICPTLYD

-877 AAKTAPPSPD
+877 AARPVPVRPGVDT
-887 GIQLDEPDDETAPR
+887 LDEPEDAPSSSSR
-901 DAREDIRLNVPS
+901 SRREEIGCSVPS
-913 PETRT
+913 PAHMAPPPQVRSSDRPASEQFGFNGGDNRDA
-918 RRVADTRPTA
+918 VAA
-928 RLDSVYK
+928 K
-935 AGGGRQSPPRQNERN
+935 NERME
-950 DDMDIRDFTEGADF
+950 DMDIRDFQEGVSY

-970 RRPSEEELRQQ
+970 RLPTEEELRAQ
-981 AEADLREKV
+981 AEAELKELVLNAIDQ
-990 VTIVED
+990 
-996 VFGRES
+996 VFTRES
-1002 DTHFDDLA
+1002 DTHFDDFA
-1010 LALGAQGLTVGTDPS
+1010 LALSAAGITLGADPS
-1025 GDIAFSDG
+1025 GDIAFSNG

-1046 PALVALS
+1046 PALVAMS

-1058 IDAEEI
+1058 LDAV
-1064 QPEETSRPE
+1064 TE
-1073 PAPQTR
+1073 P
-1079 APESQHEPVSRQ
+1079 
-1091 APATQVFA
+1091 
-1099 RQQAPRG
+1099 
-1106 QYAQPAAAMPAA
+1106 QPAAAPELSQPVEEDAVQAA
-1118 EPAPVQQ
+1118 SRFDGARQQ
-1125 PRGMF
+1125 PVESPARPRAQAQVPQQPAHSATPQQTSAADFMQTGGMY
-1130 PNQRAAQRHRMQQTA
+1130 PNQRAAQRRHQAAMQATA
-1145 SQQDASQQAMPQ
+1145 AP
-1157 RDVFQRT
+1157 
-1164 QQPATEPRYGSAS
+1164 QQPAEQRFTSAS
-1177 VAGAMSTLLR
+1177 VAGAMQGLLN
-1187 YQNQSGE
+1187 YQNDSGE
-1194 DLGGVFSDPSEISP
+1194 DVGGVFTNPDEISP
-1208 EGLDEYA
+1208 EGLGEYA
-1215 SESGFEN
+1215 NGSGFVG

>member
-1 MSKITI
+1 MSRLTI

-14 AEAEERRSRAAEA
+14 AEAEQRRASALEA
-27 GWQKGVK
+27 GWQKGVC

-39 LKTLRRKRD
+39 LKKLRKKRD
-48 KLVAKTGV
+48 RYVAKCGAEV
-56 DAPSIPT
+56 PSIPL
-63 GEYLATESE
+63 GSSWATD
-72 EAGLGINP
+72 EAQADLGVNT

-94 TTKLVPYEMLT
+94 TTKLVPYELLT
-105 VDGVMRIGDGTYSI
+105 VDGVMRIDSETYSI

-139 REAWAAYLDSL
+139 REAWAGYLDSL
-150 DHTVRLGVFIMNKRV
+150 DHTVRLGIFIMNKRV

-171 SDLLYREV
+171 SDLLFREV

-212 VTIAVDADT
+212 ITIAVSADT

-233 DSFLRFMRDLGSD
+233 DSFLRFIRDLGSD
-246 AHLLDGQQRLDII
+246 AHVLDGQQRLDII
-259 QAMTRQDDKPGTA
+259 QTMTRQDDGPGTA
-272 SFDNLRGTVGL
+272 NFERLSGTVGL
-283 TTRELVAPTSVL
+283 TTRELVAPSSVF
-295 TADGYRGDPRMIVGR
+295 TADGYRGDPRMIIGR
-310 RWVKTYTV
+310 RWVKTYDV

-339 YDMTVAWHIR
+339 YDLTVAWHIR
-349 PWEFAAAISAAENH
+349 PWEFSAAISAAENH
-363 LHDIT
+363 LHEIT
-368 EENNTYQFNASRPEV
+368 EENNTYQFNTSRPEV

-390 NMPPVMREAQE
+390 NMPPAMREAQE

-410 ERAEMHAFGVTTVV
+410 ESAEMHAFGVTTVV

-436 ACREVEKVFS
+436 ACREVEKVFA
-446 THRKPYPDAWRALRE
+446 THRKPYPDSWRALRE
-461 EAFSTALPLGTPFV
+461 ESFSTALPIGAPYI

-483 DPLSHMMMFVAA
+483 DPLSHMLMFVAA
-495 EMSDPG
+495 EMNDPG

-516 YDPVAHE
+516 YDPVSHE

-553 PEDDVITIDPE
+553 PNDDVITIDPE
-564 GEYVTGTEY
+564 GEYVTPTEY

-630 AQANVLDAAAAYS
+630 AQANVLDAAAAYA
-643 YSRYLDDPRPENLPT
+643 YNRYLDDPRPVNLPT

-665 LMAEQGSD
+665 LMSEQGSD

-729 HIWVRVSANRRAGK
+729 HIWVRVSANRRAGR

-797 MFQNSPFVTVLQQTS
+797 MFQNSPFVTILQQTS

-851 DYQIDPKTCPTLYD
+851 DFQIDSKICPTLYD

-877 AAKTAPPSPD
+877 AARPVSAGPD
-887 GIQLDEPDDETAPR
+887 VGSLDEPEDDSSSNSR
-901 DAREDIRLNVPS
+901 SRREEIGRCVPS
-913 PETRT
+913 PAHMAPSPRPLPDSQPANVQIGFNGGDN
-918 RRVADTRPTA
+918 RNAVAA
-928 RLDSVYK
+928 N
-935 AGGGRQSPPRQNERN
+935 NERME
-950 DDMDIRDFTEGADF
+950 DMGIRDFQEGADF

-970 RRPSEEELRQQ
+970 RLPTEEELRAQ
-981 AEADLREKV
+981 AEAELKELV
-990 VTIVED
+990 LNAINQ
-996 VFGRES
+996 VFTHES
-1002 DTHFDDLA
+1002 DTHFDDFA
-1010 LALGAQGLTVGTDPS
+1010 LALSSAGITLGADPS
-1025 GDIAFSDG
+1025 GDIAFSNG

-1046 PALVALS
+1046 PALVAMS
-1053 ERANG
+1053 EHANG
-1058 IDAEEI
+1058 LDV
-1064 QPEETSRPE
+1064 
-1073 PAPQTR
+1073 APQTQTTT
-1079 APESQHEPVSRQ
+1079 APEQAQPVDGSNVQAGSRSDGARLQQTESPARPDTQAQAYRQSAHAASSQQ
-1091 APATQVFA
+1091 APAATFTQ
-1099 RQQAPRG
+1099 PN
-1106 QYAQPAAAMPAA
+1106 
-1118 EPAPVQQ
+1118 
-1125 PRGMF
+1125 GMY
-1130 PNQRAAQRHRMQQTA
+1130 PNQRAAQRHLKQAAMQAAAT
-1145 SQQDASQQAMPQ
+1145 PQ
-1157 RDVFQRT
+1157 HPDDQRFT
-1164 QQPATEPRYGSAS
+1164 SAS
-1177 VAGAMSTLLR
+1177 VAGAMQGLLG
-1187 YQNQSGE
+1187 YQNDSGE
-1194 DLGGVFSDPSEISP
+1194 DLGGMFASPDEISP
-1208 EGLDEYA
+1208 EGLTEYA
-1215 SESGFEN
+1215 DGSGFVG

>member
-1 MSKITI
+1 MSKLTI

-14 AEAEERRSRAAEA
+14 AEAEQRRSSALEA
-27 GWQKGVK
+27 GWQKGVR

-39 LKTLRRKRD
+39 LKKLRKKRD
-48 KLVAKTGV
+48 RYVAKCGADV
-56 DAPSIPT
+56 PSIPL
-63 GEYLATESE
+63 GSSWATD
-72 EAGLGINP
+72 EAQADLGVNT

-94 TTKLVPYEMLT
+94 TTKLVPYELLT
-105 VDGVMRIGDGTYSI
+105 VDGVMRIDSETYSI

-139 REAWAAYLDSL
+139 REAWAGYLDSL
-150 DHTVRLGVFIMNKRV
+150 DHTVRLGIFIMNKRV

-171 SDLLYREV
+171 SDLLFREV

-212 VTIAVDADT
+212 ITIAVSADT

-233 DSFLRFMRDLGSD
+233 DSFLRFIRDLGSD
-246 AHLLDGQQRLDII
+246 AHVLDGQQRLDII
-259 QAMTRQDDKPGTA
+259 QTMTRQDDGPGTA
-272 SFDNLRGTVGL
+272 NFERLSGTVGL
-283 TTRELVAPTSVL
+283 TTRELVAPSSVL
-295 TADGYRGDPRMIVGR
+295 TADGYRGDPRMIIGR
-310 RWVKTYTV
+310 RWVKTYDV

-339 YDMTVAWHIR
+339 YDLTVAWHIR
-349 PWEFAAAISAAENH
+349 PWEFSAAISAAENH
-363 LHDIT
+363 LHEIT
-368 EENNTYQFNASRPEV
+368 EENNTYQFNTSRPEV

-390 NMPPVMREAQE
+390 NMPPAMREAQE

-410 ERAEMHAFGVTTVV
+410 ESAEMHAFGVTTVV

-446 THRKPYPDAWRALRE
+446 THRKPYPDSWRALRE
-461 EAFSTALPLGTPFV
+461 ESFSTALPIGAPYI

-483 DPLSHMMMFVAA
+483 DPLSHMLMFVAA
-495 EMSDPG
+495 EMNDPG

-516 YDPVAHE
+516 YDPVSHE

-553 PEDDVITIDPE
+553 PDDDVITIDPE
-564 GEYVTGTEY
+564 GEYVTPTEY

-630 AQANVLDAAAAYS
+630 AQANVLDAAAAYA
-643 YSRYLDDPRPENLPT
+643 YNRYLDDPRPENLPT

-665 LMAEQGSD
+665 LMSEQGSD

-729 HIWVRVSANRRAGK
+729 HIWVRVSANRRAGR

-797 MFQNSPFVTVLQQTS
+797 MFQNSPFVTILQQTS

-851 DYQIDPKTCPTLYD
+851 DFQIDSKICPTLYD

-877 AAKTAPPSPD
+877 AARPVSAGPD
-887 GIQLDEPDDETAPR
+887 VGSLDEPEDDSSSNLR
-901 DAREDIRLNVPS
+901 SRREEIGRCVPS
-913 PETRT
+913 PAHMAPSPLPLPDSQPANVQIGFNGGDNRNA
-918 RRVADTRPTA
+918 VAA
-928 RLDSVYK
+928 N
-935 AGGGRQSPPRQNERN
+935 NERME
-950 DDMDIRDFTEGADF
+950 DMDIRDFQEGADF

-970 RRPSEEELRQQ
+970 RLPTEEELRAQ
-981 AEADLREKV
+981 AEAELKELV
-990 VTIVED
+990 LNAINQ
-996 VFGRES
+996 VFTHES
-1002 DTHFDDLA
+1002 DTHFDDFA
-1010 LALGAQGLTVGTDPS
+1010 LALSSAGITLGADPS
-1025 GDIAFSDG
+1025 GDIAFSNG

-1046 PALVALS
+1046 PALVAMS
-1053 ERANG
+1053 EHANG
-1058 IDAEEI
+1058 LDV
-1064 QPEETSRPE
+1064 
-1073 PAPQTR
+1073 APQTQTAA
-1079 APESQHEPVSRQ
+1079 APDQAQPVDGSNVQAGSRSDGARLQQTESPARPDTQAQAYRQSAHAASPQQ
-1091 APATQVFA
+1091 APAASFTQ
-1099 RQQAPRG
+1099 PN
-1106 QYAQPAAAMPAA
+1106 
-1118 EPAPVQQ
+1118 
-1125 PRGMF
+1125 GMY
-1130 PNQRAAQRHRMQQTA
+1130 PNQRAAQRHLKQAAMQAAATP
-1145 SQQDASQQAMPQ
+1145 QQSDDQ
-1157 RDVFQRT
+1157 RFT
-1164 QQPATEPRYGSAS
+1164 SAS
-1177 VAGAMSTLLR
+1177 VAGAMQGLLG
-1187 YQNQSGE
+1187 YQNDSGE
-1194 DLGGVFSDPSEISP
+1194 DLGGMFASPDEISP
-1208 EGLDEYA
+1208 EGLTEYA
-1215 SESGFEN
+1215 DGSGFVG

>member
-1 MSKITI
+1 MSRLTI

-14 AEAEERRSRAAEA
+14 AEAEQRRASALEA
-27 GWQKGVK
+27 GWQKGVC

-39 LKTLRRKRD
+39 LKKLRKKRD
-48 KLVAKTGV
+48 RYVAKCGAEV
-56 DAPSIPT
+56 PSIPL
-63 GEYLATESE
+63 GSSWATD
-72 EAGLGINP
+72 EAQADLGVNT

-94 TTKLVPYEMLT
+94 TTKLVPYELLT
-105 VDGVMRIGDGTYSI
+105 VDGVMRIDSETYSI

-139 REAWAAYLDSL
+139 REAWAGYLDSL
-150 DHTVRLGVFIMNKRV
+150 DHTVRLGIFIMNKRV

-171 SDLLYREV
+171 SDLLFREV

-212 VTIAVDADT
+212 ITIAVSADT

-233 DSFLRFMRDLGSD
+233 DSFLRFIRDLGSD
-246 AHLLDGQQRLDII
+246 AHVLDGQQRLDII
-259 QAMTRQDDKPGTA
+259 QTMTRQDDGPGTA
-272 SFDNLRGTVGL
+272 NFERLSGTVGL
-283 TTRELVAPTSVL
+283 TTRELVAPSSVL
-295 TADGYRGDPRMIVGR
+295 TADGYRGDPRMIIGR
-310 RWVKTYTV
+310 RWVKTYDV

-339 YDMTVAWHIR
+339 YDLTVAWHIR
-349 PWEFAAAISAAENH
+349 PWEFSAAISAAENH
-363 LHDIT
+363 LHEIT
-368 EENNTYQFNASRPEV
+368 EENNTYQFNTSRPEV

-390 NMPPVMREAQE
+390 NMPPTMREAQE

-410 ERAEMHAFGVTTVV
+410 ESAEMHAFGVTTVV

-446 THRKPYPDAWRALRE
+446 THRKPYPDSWRALRE
-461 EAFSTALPLGTPFV
+461 ESFSTALPIGAPYI

-483 DPLSHMMMFVAA
+483 DPLSHMLMFVAA
-495 EMSDPG
+495 EMNDPG

-516 YDPVAHE
+516 YDPVSHE

-553 PEDDVITIDPE
+553 PDDDVITIDPE
-564 GEYVTGTEY
+564 GEYVTPTEY

-630 AQANVLDAAAAYS
+630 AQANVLDAAAAYA
-643 YSRYLDDPRPENLPT
+643 YNRYLDDPRPENLPT
-658 LQDIYDF
+658 LQDIYNF
-665 LMAEQGSD
+665 LMSEQGSD

-729 HIWVRVSANRRAGK
+729 HIWVRVSANRRAGR

-797 MFQNSPFVTVLQQTS
+797 MFQNSPFVTILQQTS

-851 DYQIDPKTCPTLYD
+851 DFQIDSKICPTLYD

-877 AAKTAPPSPD
+877 AARPVSAGPD
-887 GIQLDEPDDETAPR
+887 VGLLDEPEDDSSSNSR
-901 DAREDIRLNVPS
+901 SRREEIGRCVPS
-913 PETRT
+913 PAHMAPSPRPLPDSQPANVQIGFNGGDN
-918 RRVADTRPTA
+918 RNAVAA
-928 RLDSVYK
+928 N
-935 AGGGRQSPPRQNERN
+935 NERME
-950 DDMDIRDFTEGADF
+950 DMDIRDFQEGADF

-970 RRPSEEELRQQ
+970 RLPTEEELRAQ
-981 AEADLREKV
+981 AEAELKELV
-990 VTIVED
+990 LNAINQ
-996 VFGRES
+996 VFTHES
-1002 DTHFDDLA
+1002 DTHFDDFA
-1010 LALGAQGLTVGTDPS
+1010 LALSSAGITLGADPS
-1025 GDIAFSDG
+1025 GDIAFSNG

-1046 PALVALS
+1046 PALVAMS
-1053 ERANG
+1053 EHANG
-1058 IDAEEI
+1058 LDV
-1064 QPEETSRPE
+1064 
-1073 PAPQTR
+1073 APQTQTATAAEQAQPVDGSNVQAGSR
-1079 APESQHEPVSRQ
+1079 SDGARLQQTESPARPDTQAQAYRQSAHAASSQQ
-1091 APATQVFA
+1091 APAATFTQ
-1099 RQQAPRG
+1099 PN
-1106 QYAQPAAAMPAA
+1106 
-1118 EPAPVQQ
+1118 
-1125 PRGMF
+1125 GMY
-1130 PNQRAAQRHRMQQTA
+1130 PNQRAAQRHLKQAAMQAAATP
-1145 SQQDASQQAMPQ
+1145 QQSDDQ
-1157 RDVFQRT
+1157 RFT
-1164 QQPATEPRYGSAS
+1164 SAS
-1177 VAGAMSTLLR
+1177 VAGAMQGLLG
-1187 YQNQSGE
+1187 YQNDSGE
-1194 DLGGVFSDPSEISP
+1194 DLGGMFASPDEISP
-1208 EGLDEYA
+1208 EGLTEYA
-1215 SESGFEN
+1215 GGSGFVG

>member
-1 MSKITI
+1 MSRMTI
-7 DDLDREI
+7 EDLDREI
-14 AEAEERRSRAAEA
+14 AEAEQRRANAVEA
-27 GWQKGVK
+27 GWPKGVR

-39 LKTLRRKRD
+39 LKKLNKKRD
-48 KLVAKTGV
+48 KHLAKYGPDV
-56 DAPSIPT
+56 PSIP
-63 GEYLATESE
+63 
-72 EAGLGINP
+72 LGSSWETDEDQADLGVNT
-80 ALSTDVKLVQPKWS
+80 ALSTDVKLVQPKWT
-94 TTKLVPYEMLT
+94 TTKLVPYELLT
-105 VDGVMRIGDGTYSI
+105 VDGVMRIDSATYSI

-126 NYQGARPEDQYLV
+126 NYQGARPEDQYRV

-150 DHTVRLGVFIMNKRV
+150 DHTVRLGIFIMNKRV

-171 SDLLYREV
+171 SDLLFREV
-179 PGDERG
+179 PGDDRG

-212 VTIAVDADT
+212 VTIAVSADT
-221 LERAV
+221 MERAV

-246 AHLLDGQQRLDII
+246 AHILDGQQRLDII
-259 QAMTRQDDKPGTA
+259 QAMTRQDDNPGTA
-272 SFDNLRGTVGL
+272 NFERLSGTVGL
-283 TTRELVAPTSVL
+283 TTRELVAPSSVL

-310 RWVKTYTV
+310 RWVKTYDV

-339 YDMTVAWHIR
+339 YDLTVAWHIR
-349 PWEFAAAISAAENH
+349 PWEFSAAISAAENH
-363 LHDIT
+363 LHEIT
-368 EENNTYQFNASRPEV
+368 EENNTYQFNTSRPEV
-383 GYFVDQN
+383 GYFVDQS
-390 NMPPVMREAQE
+390 NMPPAMREAQE

-410 ERAEMHAFGVTTVV
+410 ESAEMHAFGVTTVV
-424 TVQGRTETELEE
+424 AVQGRTETELEE

-446 THRKPYPDAWRALRE
+446 THRKPYPDSWRALRE
-461 EAFSTALPLGTPFV
+461 ESFSTALPIGTPYI

-483 DPLSHMMMFVAA
+483 DPLAHMMMFVAA
-495 EMSDPG
+495 EMNDPG

-516 YDPVAHE
+516 YDPVSHE

-553 PEDDVITIDPE
+553 PDDDVITIDPE
-564 GEYVTGTEY
+564 GEYVTPTEY

-585 GDFINPLDISLA
+585 GDYINPLDISLA

-630 AQANVLDAAAAYS
+630 AQANVLDAAAAYA
-643 YSRYLDDPRPENLPT
+643 YNRYLDDPRPENLPT

-665 LMAEQGSD
+665 LMSEQGSD

-696 HPTNVNLQSNLVC
+696 HPTNVDLQSNLVC

-729 HIWVRVSANRRAGK
+729 HIWVRVSANRRAGR
-743 RTWLIIDEF
+743 RTWLVIDEF

-851 DYQIDPKTCPTLYD
+851 DFPIDQKICPTLYD

-877 AAKTAPPSPD
+877 VARPVPVRPD
-887 GIQLDEPDDETAPR
+887 VDTLDEPEDAPSSSSLLR
-901 DAREDIRLNVPS
+901 REEIGRSVPS
-913 PETRT
+913 PAHMAPPPQVRSSDRPANEQFGFNGGDNRDA
-918 RRVADTRPTA
+918 VAA
-928 RLDSVYK
+928 K
-935 AGGGRQSPPRQNERN
+935 NERME
-950 DDMDIRDFTEGADF
+950 DMDIRDFQEGVSF

-970 RRPSEEELRQQ
+970 RLPTEEELRAQ
-981 AEADLREKV
+981 AEAELKKLVLNAIDQ
-990 VTIVED
+990 
-996 VFGRES
+996 VFTRES
-1002 DTHFDDLA
+1002 DTHFDDFA
-1010 LALGAQGLTVGTDPS
+1010 LALSAAGITLGADPS
-1025 GDIAFSDG
+1025 GDIAFSNG

-1046 PALVALS
+1046 QALVAMS

-1058 IDAEEI
+1058 LDAVAEPQRAAFPEQTQSIEEDTE
-1064 QPEETSRPE
+1064 QAASR
-1073 PAPQTR
+1073 
-1079 APESQHEPVSRQ
+1079 
-1091 APATQVFA
+1091 FDGA
-1099 RQQAPRG
+1099 RQQPVESPTRPRT
-1106 QYAQPAAAMPAA
+1106 QAQVP
-1118 EPAPVQQ
+1118 QQ
-1125 PRGMF
+1125 PVHSATAQQTSAADFMQTGGMY
-1130 PNQRAAQRHRMQQTA
+1130 PNQRAAQRRHQAALQATA
-1145 SQQDASQQAMPQ
+1145 AP
-1157 RDVFQRT
+1157 
-1164 QQPATEPRYGSAS
+1164 QQPAEQRFNSAS
-1177 VAGAMSTLLR
+1177 VKGAMDTLLN
-1187 YQNQSGE
+1187 YQNDSGE
-1194 DLGGVFSDPSEISP
+1194 DVGGVFANSDEISP
-1208 EGLDEYA
+1208 EGLSEYA
-1215 SESGFEN
+1215 NGSGFVG